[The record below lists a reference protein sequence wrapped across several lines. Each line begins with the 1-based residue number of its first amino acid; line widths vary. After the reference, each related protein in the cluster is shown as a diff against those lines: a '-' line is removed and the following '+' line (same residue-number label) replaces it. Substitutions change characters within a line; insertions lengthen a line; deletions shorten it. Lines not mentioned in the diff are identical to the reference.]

1 MANQF
6 IKTALPMADLNQA
19 VANNDVY
26 NGISAAKH
34 QFVQDM
40 SYDPDGSFNAA
51 SSALGTAIATE
62 TPEQSSA
69 MARKANALAEATQ
82 RKRALLGDTQD
93 QIDQAEFESRLNNGE
108 QATQIQADMD
118 KKRSIRSK
126 SPEER
131 LANYLSPEP
140 AFDDPEFAND
150 VATKDDFSLRALYG
164 DNVFEGIRSKKLQD
178 IQDYNMGYGRE
189 RESSS
194 WFNGRNIAGAITSG
208 IGETV
213 DALGSA
219 LNFATK
225 SGEERMYAELNP
237 YTAGK
242 RIQQFGKDMMQSD
255 YQNNE
260 DVQASRRNLV
270 DAFEKEQYAKY
281 STTMT
286 DENAKAQARSDA
298 EWLSVANALEDSKGI
313 VTELWQNI
321 PDLVSSGG
329 LAALSRMA
337 VGGASKAML
346 EAEAKRQLKE
356 LGKEGIKKEAKE
368 MAAKEAV
375 DNLEKV
381 ATKAGTKVDGASKY
395 TVSKKAAESVTPKKA
410 FDTVKAKKFDEAL
423 EKSNHRARVVGTV
436 GESIKTGF
444 EESAGTYE
452 QAAQTVLSMDSSQ
465 VANTKEGKKL
475 KEQHPEWSDDKIKQ
489 ELAIKAGEK
498 SYESNVEVQAALGG
512 IFAGPELRMFDKAS
526 RATGVKG
533 KVGNYAKSIGS
544 QAIEEGVGEGANTYA
559 TNLAVN
565 KALGEDVVDTTKGMY
580 ADAVKGALSGGLS
593 TGVTNVGELMPA
605 AKKAI
610 AKPLTAAAKVKQNQ
624 AKEKANL
631 EFQSIITGSSMPTQD
646 TSIKGKVKSAVGK
659 NSYDQ
664 DQVDEVKSA
673 FANTKFGALA
683 EANAKALKQR
693 FGVGEDEDVGFFELA
708 DQYDKQISK
717 MTKDFIELDRKGE
730 DNLTPEEKTKYD
742 QLREQVVSH
751 NHYTAGLRQALEQD
765 AVQTMSNM
773 SEAEREAY
781 IQSVESNPVIAK
793 IKGKTALESYLEA
806 KEAEQQPQ
814 QSEDYSVQVNDQTT
828 ASVVD
833 DTGSA
838 SVKKAVADYKDQV
851 AKIDADTKLTSRERA
866 ALKTK
871 LAKGMVASVKNIAT
885 RDALDTDNI
894 TKAWSS
900 IGTMTKDI
908 MDTLNDSDTG
918 FEANTKNSLVKLL
931 QYIHGTANAIEMGE
945 IPSKTEQLTQYEK
958 LIGSAGRGR
967 QMRGLLDYAQE
978 ALNNKG
984 KLGIIG
990 ALQLQHFRLTQQ
1002 EKMNAAE
1009 KLLNDADE
1017 QNLFD
1022 GKGELKEGVEP
1033 LVLVN
1038 KALKNQDKRQRKQS
1052 GEDFT
1057 KFTNRK
1063 ALQAYIR
1070 ALKNDASL
1078 DGIFDSLS
1086 GKVSGSKATKDT
1098 TETKPKKESK
1108 PSKETTST
1116 NTSTSTT
1123 PAKTSQP
1130 TPTTSTPKVDTKKL
1144 QQYLEENKEDFGY
1157 DSSDLEFAESLD
1169 KLDDFEIEIP
1179 DVDEVLKPIKSR
1191 NYDVSDLDDLFGS
1204 ASIAGDQDL
1213 GSASVETGY
1222 SSDAEIAAAQM
1233 KVRESEMKDFVATFL
1248 SRTKV
1253 PKGFQFTTEQW
1264 HALKGMVDYIKD
1276 RDYRKTITVSGYAG
1290 TGKTTIVKYAVD
1302 FALGDPKL
1310 AVYVAPTWKAAS
1322 VIAHNTGTE
1331 PAVTQGITYINK
1343 NGEMVFTPKFLKT
1356 LSSDIVIVDESSFL
1370 SPNEINNLKE
1380 AAKNGRK
1387 QLIFMGDPA
1396 QLPPIAGTDSDGTV
1410 KASYVFNETPTN
1422 KVFNL
1427 SEVKRTNSAGLLAVL
1442 TAIRNHKG
1450 EQLGKVPVLSTDSI
1464 TYTDN
1469 ANKFLESAL
1478 PTVVADPVNNVLVA
1492 NTNKSVT
1499 ALNKLARDVKFGNI
1513 DTSKVP
1519 VQVSEKLI
1527 GYIGSGVKGKELG
1540 FTNSMVH
1547 DVLEVSNLDSAFK
1560 GAIYTI
1566 SVPEILQENGE
1577 PTKDVEYVPLFSNDS
1592 LFVEGVSDKPE
1603 ILKANRDALAE
1614 LVRKEVIKALNA
1626 TYPRDAGRV
1635 EESIK
1640 ELVKTLPDFGSDVYF
1655 SFHPDK
1661 ENGVRVDVTNNPA
1674 KSTLDLHRQANAI
1687 LRANLNIKKGV
1698 DFPYAITTHKSQGST
1713 YQNVFFNAR
1722 PMGGDANVVLN
1733 GEVITSTANAL
1744 NYVAM
1749 SRASKHLTVFTG
1761 GVSTY
1766 QLDANQ
1772 NTTQNAS
1779 FPEFTGKGATEFNTL
1794 ISAASKYLALH
1805 TPSFEGGSV
1814 GERAAVMA
1822 NFPAYS
1828 IEDIKDTDT
1837 VLLDYQTNADIVNHN
1852 REALSKVVKSGA
1864 RIILK
1869 TPKGRNVG
1877 AEALDNFFNIKGYVL
1892 QKDISNEL
1900 VRQYV
1905 PLAKSKNTASYKD
1918 ALTVSPNFINSLGL
1932 EGNEAEDLKD
1942 SLEYIINAPKNPL
1955 EGHQEFSPTSGMGT
1969 GLHILNYALNSK
1981 KLEPTYANVKSQL
1994 ESFAQTGFTTN
2005 GQKYDF
2011 PQMFKGVDVNAPL
2024 TALLASEFLQA
2035 FDNPTNDKLE
2045 NINNAFGMTKGKNGN
2060 FYALNTS
2067 ETFRNAKNSLFAK
2080 VQGIEDSSV
2089 KGKHFTSES
2098 IQQLAK
2104 DWDST
2109 AEIIASQFNKDIKAE
2124 YRLKGLDLTEKGAT
2138 NILNNPDVKYSERTP
2153 LFNQDTLD
2161 KINSKDSGVTEEQ
2174 VLAGKYADGEVGGGD
2189 KYFLKG
2195 LAHLNADIK
2204 RHLETSILSPL
2215 QNPKKDAF
2223 NLNGFLNFTTIRE
2236 VDGKRQVEM
2245 SDELLT
2251 GMVNALAET
2260 VSTPTISSK
2269 GSFVR
2274 ESYTDNGANEITL
2287 VDITSNPNISS
2298 ETAIKDYKKG
2308 VVPEILTTDYALSN
2322 LGTIKSEFISELG
2335 RKTLRN
2341 LGIKV
2346 DPNSD
2351 VAGQMEGLAF
2361 SLGTELFNYLHANG
2375 LVNVQRIYKHPP
2387 ETSVEAS
2394 TVFIDHVSF
2403 AWDSERAVDTK
2414 KDHFK
2419 RGKARTLFRKGTS
2432 FEDYKKAVAEFVTSK
2447 GDNTVLAMAL
2457 LNRFND
2463 TRVANDLFPNRDK
2476 GYRGFRSDKPYTVT
2490 NEDVKNVTTSGAN
2503 SLQTSMIQAQNN
2515 IKFSFNV
2522 NNKGEGFAD
2531 FALTD
2536 TNEPFIKEWL
2546 GYTTDTSGNT
2556 TAITKSLTSKNNQL
2570 DRSFDIAKY
2579 ANDVLSVDDEGKEIA
2594 LADRHA
2600 YLKHKAISTQRTMID
2615 GDFNPQADKFHRE
2628 IFVPTFTNPDGSR
2641 MEWGFNAKGFDH
2653 TNIAKEALDLYRNRL
2668 NIEDSNHYDQ
2678 VTGFALALAQALGVK
2693 IERNKVADAL
2703 TKLDS
2708 ILNSPDFEN
2717 AMQSLSDRING
2728 KESALPKGAIES
2740 LGLDSPRALN
2750 AVYQLALMES
2760 GKGLNSKDQ
2769 FQPMLMIEAD
2779 GIGNGVHNN
2788 LRQFSTGFTEN
2799 YLHTLKRTGV
2809 VTLDF
2814 IASAEDIKELEGS
2827 REIFTSNNPNDTI
2840 DDVYNVVAN
2849 TLTNRFQRLTT
2860 LADQYN
2866 IGDNTLNQLINSGF
2880 IAAIAHRIDA
2890 IGTLTKA
2897 SEHSKATDNEITN
2910 LLKTLM
2916 VLNQTDN
2923 FENGDI
2929 GDIPLNQLGKLIVKR
2944 GVAKLAVTPSNY
2956 GGKRTGINNQVNGE
2970 FKSSYLNQ
2978 LNDLYKAIKKEGLT
2992 SENEKALDR
3001 LIKYGQTIRMAPLE
3015 ISYGSKEEALGV
3027 IEDMSNITPDQSAEL
3042 TKFNYSGISTLLFE
3056 GIREVYGEQF
3066 KEVDAIIAND
3076 QMLYYAFEKEFTD
3089 KLNNFVKQRNI
3100 EKGWASYKED
3110 GSMQASDSRAY
3121 DFPKAH
3127 ELKEILGNLVN
3138 SPNVATAMSKDS
3150 QLINDL
3156 YHVGNSITKEQLL
3169 RNEHSMTTVT
3179 SVYLNPESN
3188 THIGAVLNKS
3198 WKHFDS
3204 SGPSLLTSSI
3214 VGTEAATQGYLAIE
3228 MKKNGTP
3235 TLDVYDGVEVWGF
3248 MRNFVGNKVNEIT
3261 NQVHLDNS
3269 LMKSFYEKLARSNV
3283 GEMFLEHTAPEFRA
3297 IEKRFSN
3304 NALTQ
3309 DDAKK
3314 LKGMLG
3320 AYTSAWYIDN
3330 DDVNQDYEAVR
3341 TFLDKVID
3349 SDGSTDNVP
3358 SKTARE
3364 ALERMIKREYNSIE
3378 SGFLPT
3384 SYSLF
3389 EASVKKARERAID
3402 NLAMKDIEREYL
3414 PVIVN
3419 QFGGISNGYFHG
3431 EDLPKVVDTINRFN
3445 EFMANHPDKSTTFRK
3460 DSKALAEF
3468 IAQDAIIQ
3476 EALEKARTK
3485 HARALPLKLPTNK
3498 MEAKPEYTKSATDLI
3513 KSIRNNLT
3521 GDNLDTKVLGSLL
3534 NAFEA
3539 GVKQNEKVYDRKLE
3553 VFTDFNEYLSKLP
3566 ENVRAKVKDMNLNG
3580 YYHPLAGIYINPVQ
3594 FELGNMKDLV
3604 HELSHAALNSLI
3616 NAHYLSKGT
3625 ASPETTAAINLIEA
3639 IAKDMAK
3646 LFIHDSRV
3654 MSMVKQMH
3662 EFGDFDVNSA
3672 YRSLDRVRA
3681 TMANIGY
3688 VFDPQTAREVD
3699 AITLA
3704 KAKAEAIKEFI
3715 AYGLTESEFLN
3726 RLESSGLRNR
3736 SKVLEETGFKAV
3748 MEQFKDLLNK
3758 FMKAFHR
3765 LLGFNHK
3772 NLNKSYLADM
3782 VRAVNILTMDTTK
3795 YAKQNEVDEG
3805 NASVAST
3812 VANYEAVSQSA
3823 PVSDKHRAF
3832 LNELVERIKTRAPT
3846 VDMVNFT
3853 EEREAL
3859 ENNDTDKQTNDF
3871 LIGLRN
3877 AGISVSPAEESAFRL
3892 AYASAKA
3899 NFMGGNSNYVNTATA
3914 VVNDIMDSYD
3924 FSDKNINDSVFN
3936 SPVFAKDKEYNVP
3949 AILSAITTVEE
3960 LKNKFDTKRSQKAL
3974 NKVNDFILTRVL
3986 DLPKDLS
3993 TLESLALIASS
4004 VNFRDKLGHL
4014 NKLGLE
4020 MEEAKKEASKSKLIK
4035 DIDDIAKALPSDV
4048 LGKTLVGAAGVILSG
4063 DNISD
4068 DGDSTIGK
4076 ALQDFAESTSY
4087 LAGRPTLLSKIL
4099 RYFRGSYSDVHYIY
4113 DMQNKASVVAEA
4125 TREKIGNA
4133 VNAHIE
4139 KQFSNG
4145 ISPEMDKT
4153 ITDYMST
4160 MVYKLKG
4167 SDINP
4172 FDPINNYGQIKSMI
4186 KNADTNLHQVVSTFP
4201 VQDKEGLTNFLRW
4214 QAEGLA
4220 DLIRTG
4226 SAKATSDTSM
4236 TGILPNTRAI
4246 TSLTLYNQMS
4256 GERVSLTDDQ
4266 KDTLRKAVDA
4276 LVALHNVEKL
4286 GSKKVDEI
4294 KKLIKDEPKG
4304 MNYINQELGTLDD
4317 ISSKTDTS
4325 SVFGYDGYSHSK
4337 RNPHQDYVIV
4347 EKNDLDTA
4355 KRLSLQGYKV
4365 SATLPN
4371 GERVFTTNNSL
4382 ATAYTNGALALTE
4395 SSINGANIVTGERLG
4410 DRTLD
4415 LGANSNSV
4423 QQVMRKEW
4431 ANIRR
4436 NPSYY
4441 SGLSSDSM
4449 YQPIMD
4455 RLGKVTGVKA
4465 ALNNKLKDQFKETVE
4480 KGYESIGNYYAR
4492 IGEERIVSNN
4502 NIEYVNRLNEAYN
4515 KDLNK
4520 AGYVKLD
4527 GNYKAKGNSNEDA
4540 RFEKAINEFYYQLP
4554 MATRNYIDSI
4564 GGLYVKRNE
4573 LDNIIGYSQA
4583 SITDIFT
4590 GKSGLPDFI
4599 QKPVRA
4605 VATVIIQDFFRM
4617 NPAQFLKYLE
4627 RGFGEVAALSKDYV
4641 LVRSGIVPLQN
4652 ILSNVI
4658 HLWNTGIPVNK
4669 IAPLMLEGYK
4679 EAKRYTELHKELLA
4693 ARHAILVDGI
4703 TPQEKERNKAKARA
4717 LEVALEKLS
4726 VAPLIRAGLLTSISD
4741 LSNDTV
4747 KEDDEFSLLTKAMEK
4762 SGIKE
4767 MRKHTPEL
4775 VKSLMVYKGSKGHNI
4790 MSQFMDYGDFV
4801 AKYALYQHLTQG
4813 KGVDS
4818 EKAMNVVR
4826 DEFVNYSMN
4835 RGREFDWANKVGLTW
4850 FLSYKLAI
4858 QKIIYRNLRRNSLR
4872 TLATWAG
4879 GNVARNAGLGI
4890 IQTVP
4895 QQRLWFDYS
4904 GYHFEADNIYD
4915 NFKSHWLMNLL

>member
-93 QIDQAEFESRLNNGE
+93 QIDQEEFTSRLNNGE
-108 QATQIQADMD
+108 EATQIQADMD
-118 KKRSIRSK
+118 KKRAIRSK

-131 LANYLSPEP
+131 LINYLSSEP
-140 AFDDPEFAND
+140 TFDDPEFAND

-164 DNVFEGIRSKKLQD
+164 DNVLEGIRRKKLQD

-189 RESSS
+189 RENSS

-208 IGETV
+208 VGETV
-213 DALGSA
+213 DAFGSA

-225 SGEERMYAELNP
+225 SGEDRLYAELNP

-242 RIQQFGKDMMQSD
+242 RLQEFGKEIMQKD
-255 YQNNE
+255 YQDND
-260 DVQASRRNLV
+260 DVQAARSNLV
-270 DAFEKEQYAKY
+270 DAFEKDQYAKY
-281 STTMT
+281 RATMT
-286 DENAKAQARSDA
+286 DEHAKAQAKSDA

-321 PDLVSSGG
+321 PDLVGSGG
-329 LAALSRMA
+329 LAALSRM
-337 VGGASKAML
+337 VVDGASKAML

-375 DNLEKV
+375 DNLEKT
-381 ATKAGTKVDGASKY
+381 AAKAGTKVDGATKY
-395 TVSKKAAESVTPKKA
+395 NVSKNAADKVTSKEA
-410 FDTVKAKKFDEAL
+410 FDKVKAKKFDDAL
-423 EKSNHRARVVGTV
+423 EKSNHRARVAGTI
-436 GESIKTGF
+436 GESIKSGF

-452 QAAQTVLSMDSSQ
+452 QAAQTVLSMDSNQ

-475 KEQHPEWSDDKIKQ
+475 KEQHPEWSDDKIKE
-489 ELAIKAGEK
+489 ELAMKAGEK
-498 SYESNVEVQAALGG
+498 SYEYNVEVQSALGG
-512 IFAGPELRMFDKAS
+512 VFAGPELRMFNKAS

-544 QAIEEGVGEGANTYA
+544 QAVEEGVGEGANTYA
-559 TNLAVN
+559 ANLAVN
-565 KALGEDVVDTTKGMY
+565 KALSEDVVDTTKGIY

-593 TGVTNVGELMPA
+593 TGITNAGELMPA

-610 AKPLTAAAKVKQNQ
+610 AKPIAAAAKVKQDQ

-631 EFQSIITGSSMPTQD
+631 EFQSIVTGSSMPTQD
-646 TSIKGKVKSAVGK
+646 ISIKGKVKSAVGK

-664 DQVDEVKSA
+664 DQVDELNSSY
-673 FANTKFGALA
+673 ANTKFGALA
-683 EANAKALKQR
+683 EANKEALKQR
-693 FGVGEDEDVGFFELA
+693 FGIGEDEDVSFFELA

-717 MTKDFIELDRKGE
+717 MTKDYIELDRKGE
-730 DNLTPEEKTKYD
+730 SNLTPEEKATYASL
-742 QLREQVVSH
+742 QEQIVGH
-751 NHYTAGLRQALEQD
+751 YHYTAGLRQALEQD
-765 AVQTMSNM
+765 AVQVMQGM

-781 IQSVESNPVIAK
+781 IQSVNDNPVISK
-793 IKGKTALESYLEA
+793 IKGKTALENYLEA

-814 QSEDYSVQVNDQTT
+814 QSEDYSIQVNDQTT

-838 SVKKAVADYKDQV
+838 SIKKTVADFKDQV
-851 AKIDADTKLTSRERA
+851 AKIDADVKLTSRERA
-866 ALKTK
+866 ALKSK
-871 LAKGMVASVKNIAT
+871 LAKGMVASIKNIAT
-885 RDALDTDNI
+885 RDSLDTDNI

-908 MDTLNDSDTG
+908 MDTLNDTDTG
-918 FEANTKNSLVKLL
+918 IEANTKNSLVRLL
-931 QYIHGTANAIEMGE
+931 QYIHGTANAIENGE

-958 LIGSAGRGR
+958 LIGSAGHGR

-984 KLGIIG
+984 KLGIVG
-990 ALQLQHFRLTQQ
+990 ALELQHFRLTQQ
-1002 EKMNAAE
+1002 EKMSAAE

-1017 QNLFD
+1017 QNLFN
-1022 GKGELKEGVEP
+1022 GKGELKEGVKP

-1038 KALKNQDKRQRKQS
+1038 EALKNKDKRQKKQI
-1052 GEDFT
+1052 GDDFT
-1057 KFTNRK
+1057 QFTNRK

-1070 ALKNDASL
+1070 ALKNDTSL

-1086 GKVSGSKATKDT
+1086 GKVSGSKATKNT
-1098 TETKPKKESK
+1098 TETKPKKETK
-1108 PSKETTST
+1108 PSKVTKDTNTGSSTTST
-1116 NTSTSTT
+1116 NSSKPTQST
-1123 PAKTSQP
+1123 A
-1130 TPTTSTPKVDTKKL
+1130 PKVDTKKL
-1144 QQYLEENKEDFGY
+1144 QEYLAENSEDFGY
-1157 DSSDLEFAESLD
+1157 NQDDFDFAESLD
-1169 KLDDFEIEIP
+1169 KLDDYEIEIP
-1179 DVDEVLKPIKSR
+1179 DVDEVFKPVKTR

-1204 ASIAGDQDL
+1204 ASVKQDTDN
-1213 GSASVETGY
+1213 GSAS
-1222 SSDAEIAAAQM
+1222 
-1233 KVRESEMKDFVATFL
+1233 
-1248 SRTKV
+1248 
-1253 PKGFQFTTEQW
+1253 
-1264 HALKGMVDYIKD
+1264 
-1276 RDYRKTITVSGYAG
+1276 
-1290 TGKTTIVKYAVD
+1290 
-1302 FALGDPKL
+1302 
-1310 AVYVAPTWKAAS
+1310 
-1322 VIAHNTGTE
+1322 
-1331 PAVTQGITYINK
+1331 TQ
-1343 NGEMVFTPKFLKT
+1343 
-1356 LSSDIVIVDESSFL
+1356 
-1370 SPNEINNLKE
+1370 
-1380 AAKNGRK
+1380 
-1387 QLIFMGDPA
+1387 Q
-1396 QLPPIAGTDSDGTV
+1396 
-1410 KASYVFNETPTN
+1410 TN
-1422 KVFNL
+1422 PH
-1427 SEVKRTNSAGLLAVL
+1427 ER
-1442 TAIRNHKG
+1442 
-1450 EQLGKVPVLSTDSI
+1450 
-1464 TYTDN
+1464 
-1469 ANKFLESAL
+1469 
-1478 PTVVADPVNNVLVA
+1478 
-1492 NTNKSVT
+1492 
-1499 ALNKLARDVKFGNI
+1499 AR
-1513 DTSKVP
+1513 
-1519 VQVSEKLI
+1519 
-1527 GYIGSGVKGKELG
+1527 
-1540 FTNSMVH
+1540 
-1547 DVLEVSNLDSAFK
+1547 
-1560 GAIYTI
+1560 
-1566 SVPEILQENGE
+1566 
-1577 PTKDVEYVPLFSNDS
+1577 
-1592 LFVEGVSDKPE
+1592 
-1603 ILKANRDALAE
+1603 
-1614 LVRKEVIKALNA
+1614 
-1626 TYPRDAGRV
+1626 
-1635 EESIK
+1635 
-1640 ELVKTLPDFGSDVYF
+1640 
-1655 SFHPDK
+1655 
-1661 ENGVRVDVTNNPA
+1661 
-1674 KSTLDLHRQANAI
+1674 
-1687 LRANLNIKKGV
+1687 
-1698 DFPYAITTHKSQGST
+1698 
-1713 YQNVFFNAR
+1713 
-1722 PMGGDANVVLN
+1722 
-1733 GEVITSTANAL
+1733 
-1744 NYVAM
+1744 VAM
-1749 SRASKHLTVFTG
+1749 K
-1761 GVSTY
+1761 
-1766 QLDANQ
+1766 
-1772 NTTQNAS
+1772 
-1779 FPEFTGKGATEFNTL
+1779 
-1794 ISAASKYLALH
+1794 IASKYRALH
-1805 TPSFEGGSV
+1805 TDFTGGSV
-1814 GERAAVMA
+1814 GERDKLVDKIPVYKSEITKDDIVM
-1822 NFPAYS
+1822 
-1828 IEDIKDTDT
+1828 
-1837 VLLDYQTNADIVNHN
+1837 LDYQSNADVVNKNKDLLNSIV
-1852 REALSKVVKSGA
+1852 KVKVDVVL
-1864 RIILK
+1864 I
-1869 TPKGRNVG
+1869 TPKGRNAG
-1877 AEALDNFFNIKGYVL
+1877 AEALDNYFATKGYVL
-1892 QKDISNEL
+1892 DK
-1900 VRQYV
+1900 
-1905 PLAKSKNTASYKD
+1905 AKSDDNVRYYTSQEKSSNKASFKD
-1918 ALTVSPNFINSLGL
+1918 KVKVSPSFISSLGL
-1932 EGNEAEDLKD
+1932 EGTEAEDLKD
-1942 SLEYIINAPKNPL
+1942 SLEYIINAPQNPL
-1955 EGHQEFSPTSGMGT
+1955 EGFKEFSPTSTMGA

-1981 KLEPTYANVKSQL
+1981 GLEPTYGNVKL
-1994 ESFAQTGFTTN
+1994 LLDTFAKTGFTAG
-2005 GQKYDF
+2005 GQKSEF
-2011 PQMFKGVDVNAPL
+2011 PQMFKGVEVNAPL
-2024 TALLASEFLQA
+2024 AALLASEFLQA
-2035 FDNPTNDKLE
+2035 FNNPTNDKVAV
-2045 NINNAFGMTKGKNGN
+2045 INQAFGMTQGKHGN
-2060 FYALNTS
+2060 YYALNTS
-2067 ETFRNAKNSLFAK
+2067 EVFRNAKNSLFAK
-2080 VQGIEDSSV
+2080 AQGIEDSSV
-2089 KGKHFTSES
+2089 KGKSFTSTS
-2098 IQQLAK
+2098 IKDLAK

-2109 AEIIASQFNKDIKAE
+2109 AEIIAPQYSKEYQAE

-2153 LFNQDTLD
+2153 LFNQETLD
-2161 KINSKDSGVTEEQ
+2161 KINEKDNGVTEEQ
-2174 VLAGKYADGEVGGGD
+2174 VLAGKYADGEVSGGD

-2223 NLNGFLNFTTIRE
+2223 NLNGFLNFTSIRE

-2287 VDITSNPNISS
+2287 VDITSNPNVSS
-2298 ETAIKDYKKG
+2298 EEAIKNYRNG

-2346 DPNSD
+2346 DSNSD

-2375 LVNVQRIYKHPP
+2375 LVNVQRIYKHPA
-2387 ETSVEAS
+2387 ETPVEAS

-2419 RGKARTLFRKGTS
+2419 RNKARNLFRKGTS
-2432 FEDYKKAVAEFVTSK
+2432 FDDYKKAVAEFVQAK

-2463 TRVANDLFPNRDK
+2463 TRVANDLFPNRNK

-2503 SLQTSMIQAQNN
+2503 SLQTFMIQAQNN

-2522 NNKGEGFAD
+2522 NNKGEGFAN
-2531 FALTD
+2531 FALTN

-2579 ANDVLSVDDEGKEIA
+2579 ANDVLSVDDNGNEVA
-2594 LADRHA
+2594 LADRYA
-2600 YLKHKAISTQRTMID
+2600 YLKHRAISTQRTTID

-2668 NIEDSNHYDQ
+2668 SIEDANHYDQ

-2693 IERNKVADAL
+2693 IERNKVSDAL
-2703 TKLDS
+2703 IKLDA
-2708 ILNSPDFEN
+2708 ILNSDDFKN
-2717 AMQSLSDRING
+2717 ALDSLSDRING
-2728 KESALPKGAIES
+2728 KESALPKDAIKS

-2760 GKGLNSKDQ
+2760 GKGLNSKGQ

-2809 VTLDF
+2809 VPLDF
-2814 IASAEDIKELEGS
+2814 IATAENPKELEGS

-2849 TLTNRFQRLTT
+2849 TLTNRFQRFNT
-2860 LADQYN
+2860 LATQYN
-2866 IGDNTLNQLINSGF
+2866 IADNTLNELINSGF
-2880 IAAIAHRIDA
+2880 IEKIAHGRDS
-2890 IGTLTKA
+2890 IGNLTRA
-2897 SEHSKATDNEITN
+2897 SEYSKATDKEITN

-2916 VLNQTDN
+2916 VLNQTGN
-2923 FENGDI
+2923 LENGDI
-2929 GDIPLNQLGKLIVKR
+2929 GDIPLDQLGKLIVKR

-2956 GGKRTGINNQVNGE
+2956 GGKRTGINNQVSGE

-2978 LNDLYKAIKKEGLT
+2978 LNDLYKAIKKDGLT
-2992 SENEKALDR
+2992 SENEKAFDR
-3001 LIKYGQTIRMAPLE
+3001 LVRYGQTIHMAPFE
-3015 ISYGSKEEALGV
+3015 VSYKSKEEVLGI
-3027 IEDMSNITPDQSAEL
+3027 IEDMSNLTPAQSAEL
-3042 TKFNYSGISTLLFE
+3042 TKFNYSGISTLLYE

-3076 QMLYYAFEKEFTD
+3076 QMLYYAFEQEFLD

-3110 GSMQASDSRAY
+3110 GTMQASDSRAY

-3127 ELKEILGNLVN
+3127 ELKEILSNLVN

-3156 YHVGNSITKEQLL
+3156 YHMGNSITKEQLL

-3198 WKHFDS
+3198 WKHFES

-3214 VGTEAATQGYLAIE
+3214 VGTEAATQGHLAIE
-3228 MKKNGTP
+3228 MEKAGTP

-3269 LMKSFYEKLARSNV
+3269 LMKGFYEKLARSNV
-3283 GEMFLEHTAPEFRA
+3283 GQMFLEHTAPEFKV
-3297 IEKRFSN
+3297 IEKRFLN
-3304 NALTQ
+3304 KTLTQ

-3320 AYTSAWYIDN
+3320 AYTSAWYINN

-3341 TFLDKVID
+3341 TFLDRVID
-3349 SDGSTDNVP
+3349 SDGSTIEVP
-3358 SKTARE
+3358 SKTASE
-3364 ALERMIKREYNSIE
+3364 ALGRMIKREYNSIE

-3389 EASVKKARERAID
+3389 EASLKKARERAID

-3414 PVIVN
+3414 PVIIN
-3419 QFGGISNGYFHG
+3419 QFGGISNGYYHG
-3431 EDLPKVVDTINRFN
+3431 EDMPKVVDTIKRFN

-3476 EALEKARTK
+3476 EALEKARAK

-3498 MEAKPEYTKSATDLI
+3498 MEAKPEYTKSSVDLI

-3534 NAFEA
+3534 DAFEA
-3539 GVKQNEKVYDRKLE
+3539 GVKNNEKVYDRKLE
-3553 VFTDFNEYLSKLP
+3553 VFTDFNEFLSKLP
-3566 ENVRAKVKDMNLNG
+3566 EDARAKVKDMNLNG

-3604 HELSHAALNSLI
+3604 HELSHAVTNSQV
-3616 NAHYLSKGT
+3616 NAHYLSKGS
-3625 ASPETTAAINLIEA
+3625 ASPETSASINLIEA

-3646 LFIHDSRV
+3646 LFAHDSRV
-3654 MSMVKQMH
+3654 ISMVK
-3662 EFGDFDVNSA
+3662 ELRNSDDFDVNSA

-3688 VFDPQTAREVD
+3688 VFDSQTAKDVD
-3699 AITLA
+3699 SITLA

-3748 MEQFKDLLNK
+3748 MAKFKDLLDK
-3758 FMKAFHR
+3758 FMNAYHR
-3765 LLGFNHK
+3765 LLGFDHK
-3772 NLNKSYLADM
+3772 NQNKSYLADM
-3782 VRAVNILTMDTTK
+3782 VRAVNVLTMDTTN

-3812 VANYEAVSQSA
+3812 VANYEAVSKSA

-3846 VDMVNFT
+3846 VDMANFT

-3871 LIGLRN
+3871 LIDLRN

-3892 AYASAKA
+3892 AYASAKT
-3899 NFMGGNSNYVNTATA
+3899 NFMGGNSNYVNTATV
-3914 VVNDIMDSYD
+3914 VVNDIMDNYD

-3974 NKVNDFILTRVL
+3974 DKANDFILTRAL
-3986 DLPKDLS
+3986 DLPKDSS
-3993 TLESLALIASS
+3993 TLESLALIAGS

-4014 NKLGLE
+4014 DKLGLE
-4020 MEEAKKEASKSKLIK
+4020 MEEAKKEASKTKLIK

-4048 LGKTLVGAAGVILSG
+4048 LGKALVGAAGVILSG

-4076 ALQDFAESTSY
+4076 ALQDYAESTSY

-4167 SDINP
+4167 SGINP

-4186 KNADTNLHQVVSTFP
+4186 KNADSNLQQVVSILP
-4201 VQDKEGLTNFLRW
+4201 VQDKEGLMNFLRW

-4226 SAKATSDTSM
+4226 SSKANSETSM

-4246 TSLTLYNQMS
+4246 TSLTLYSQMS
-4256 GERVSLTDDQ
+4256 GERANLTDDQ
-4266 KDTLRKAVDA
+4266 KVTLRKAVDA
-4276 LVALHNVEKL
+4276 LVALHNVDKL
-4286 GSKKVDEI
+4286 GSKKVEEI
-4294 KKLIKDEPKG
+4294 RNLIKAEPKG

-4347 EKNDLDTA
+4347 SKGDDETA

-4365 SATLPN
+4365 SAILPN

-4395 SSINGANIVTGERLG
+4395 SSINGANIVTGDRLD

-4415 LGANSNSV
+4415 LGANNNSV
-4423 QQVMRKEW
+4423 QQVLRKEW

-4441 SGLSSDSM
+4441 SGLQSESM

-4502 NIEYVNRLNEAYN
+4502 NIEYVKQLNQAYQQ
-4515 KDLNK
+4515 DHNK

-4527 GNYKAKGNSNEDA
+4527 GKYKAKGNSNEDV

-4605 VATVIIQDFFRM
+4605 VATVILQDLFGM

-4679 EAKRYTELHKELLA
+4679 EAKRYTELHKELLT

-4717 LEVALEKLS
+4717 LEVSLEKLS

-4813 KGVDS
+4813 KGIDS
-4818 EKAMNVVR
+4818 TKAMNVVR

-4858 QKIIYRNLRRNSLR
+4858 QKIIYRNLRRNTLK

-4879 GNVARNAGLGI
+4879 GNAARNAGIDL

-4904 GYHFEADNIYD
+4904 GYHFEVDNIYD

>member
-93 QIDQAEFESRLNNGE
+93 KIDQEEFTSRLNNGE
-108 QATQIQADMD
+108 EATQIQADMD
-118 KKRSIRSK
+118 KKRAIRSK

-131 LANYLSPEP
+131 LANYLSSEP
-140 AFDDPEFAND
+140 TFDDPEFAND

-164 DNVFEGIRSKKLQD
+164 DNVLEGIRSKKLQD

-189 RESSS
+189 RENSS

-208 IGETV
+208 VGETV

-225 SGEERMYAELNP
+225 SGEERLYAELNP

-242 RIQQFGKDMMQSD
+242 RLQEFGKEIMQKD
-255 YQNNE
+255 YQDND
-260 DVQASRRNLV
+260 DVQVARSNLV
-270 DAFEKEQYAKY
+270 DAFEKDQYAKY
-281 STTMT
+281 RATMT
-286 DENAKAQARSDA
+286 DEHAKAQAKSDA

-346 EAEAKRQLKE
+346 EAEAKRQLRD
-356 LGKEGIKKEAKE
+356 LGKEGIKKEAKK

-381 ATKAGTKVDGASKY
+381 ATKAGTKVDAVTKY
-395 TVSKKAAESVTPKKA
+395 NVSKNAADKVTSKEA
-410 FDTVKAKKFDEAL
+410 FDKVKAKKFDDAL
-423 EKSNHRARVVGTV
+423 EKSNHRARVVGTI
-436 GESIKTGF
+436 GESVKSGF

-452 QAAQTVLSMDSSQ
+452 QAAQTVLSMDSNQ

-475 KEQHPEWSDDKIKQ
+475 KEQHPEWSDDKIKE
-489 ELAIKAGEK
+489 ELAMKAGEK
-498 SYESNVEVQAALGG
+498 SYEYNVEVQSALGG
-512 IFAGPELRMFDKAS
+512 VFAGPELRMFDKAS

-544 QAIEEGVGEGANTYA
+544 QAVEEGVGEGANTYA
-559 TNLAVN
+559 ANLAVN
-565 KALGEDVVDTTKGMY
+565 KALGEDVVDTTKGIY

-593 TGVTNVGELMPA
+593 TGITNAGELMPA

-610 AKPLTAAAKVKQNQ
+610 AKPITAAAKVKQDQ

-631 EFQSIITGSSMPTQD
+631 EFQSIVTGSSMPTQD

-664 DQVDEVKSA
+664 DQVDELNSSY
-673 FANTKFGALA
+673 ANTKFGALA
-683 EANAKALKQR
+683 EANKEALKQR
-693 FGVGEDEDVGFFELA
+693 FGIGEDEDVSFFELA
-708 DQYDKQISK
+708 DRYDKQISK
-717 MTKDFIELDRKGE
+717 MTKDYIELDRKGE
-730 DNLTPEEKTKYD
+730 SNLTPEEKATYASL
-742 QLREQVVSH
+742 QEQIVGH
-751 NHYTAGLRQALEQD
+751 YHYTAGLRQALEQD
-765 AVQTMSNM
+765 AVQVMQGM

-781 IQSVESNPVIAK
+781 IQSVNDNPVISK
-793 IKGKTALESYLEA
+793 IKGKTALENYLEA

-814 QSEDYSVQVNDQTT
+814 QSEDYSIQVNDQTT

-838 SVKKAVADYKDQV
+838 SIKKTVADFKDQV
-851 AKIDADTKLTSRERA
+851 AKIDADVKLTSRERA
-866 ALKTK
+866 ALKSK
-871 LAKGMVASVKNIAT
+871 LAKGMVASIKNIAT
-885 RDALDTDNI
+885 RDSLDTDNI

-908 MDTLNDSDTG
+908 MDTLNDTDTG
-918 FEANTKNSLVKLL
+918 IEANTKNSLVRLL
-931 QYIHGTANAIEMGE
+931 QYIHSTANAIENGE

-958 LIGSAGRGR
+958 LIGSAGHGR

-984 KLGIIG
+984 KLGIVG
-990 ALQLQHFRLTQQ
+990 ALELQHFRLTQQ
-1002 EKMNAAE
+1002 EKMSAAE

-1017 QNLFD
+1017 QNLFN
-1022 GKGELKEGVEP
+1022 GKGELKEGVKP

-1038 KALKNQDKRQRKQS
+1038 EALKNKDKRQKKQS
-1052 GEDFT
+1052 GDDFT
-1057 KFTNRK
+1057 QFTNRK

-1070 ALKNDASL
+1070 ALKNDTSL

-1086 GKVSGSKATKDT
+1086 GKVSGSKATKNT
-1098 TETKPKKESK
+1098 TETKPKKETK
-1108 PSKETTST
+1108 PSKVTKDTNTGSSTTST
-1116 NTSTSTT
+1116 NSSKPTQST
-1123 PAKTSQP
+1123 A
-1130 TPTTSTPKVDTKKL
+1130 PKVDTKKL
-1144 QQYLEENKEDFGY
+1144 QEYLAENSEDFGY
-1157 DSSDLEFAESLD
+1157 NQDDFDFAESLD
-1169 KLDDFEIEIP
+1169 KLDDYEIEIP
-1179 DVDEVLKPIKSR
+1179 DVDEVFKPVKTR

-1204 ASIAGDQDL
+1204 ASVKQDTDN
-1213 GSASVETGY
+1213 GSAS
-1222 SSDAEIAAAQM
+1222 
-1233 KVRESEMKDFVATFL
+1233 
-1248 SRTKV
+1248 
-1253 PKGFQFTTEQW
+1253 
-1264 HALKGMVDYIKD
+1264 
-1276 RDYRKTITVSGYAG
+1276 
-1290 TGKTTIVKYAVD
+1290 
-1302 FALGDPKL
+1302 
-1310 AVYVAPTWKAAS
+1310 
-1322 VIAHNTGTE
+1322 
-1331 PAVTQGITYINK
+1331 TQ
-1343 NGEMVFTPKFLKT
+1343 
-1356 LSSDIVIVDESSFL
+1356 
-1370 SPNEINNLKE
+1370 
-1380 AAKNGRK
+1380 
-1387 QLIFMGDPA
+1387 Q
-1396 QLPPIAGTDSDGTV
+1396 
-1410 KASYVFNETPTN
+1410 TN
-1422 KVFNL
+1422 PH
-1427 SEVKRTNSAGLLAVL
+1427 ER
-1442 TAIRNHKG
+1442 
-1450 EQLGKVPVLSTDSI
+1450 
-1464 TYTDN
+1464 
-1469 ANKFLESAL
+1469 
-1478 PTVVADPVNNVLVA
+1478 
-1492 NTNKSVT
+1492 
-1499 ALNKLARDVKFGNI
+1499 AR
-1513 DTSKVP
+1513 
-1519 VQVSEKLI
+1519 
-1527 GYIGSGVKGKELG
+1527 
-1540 FTNSMVH
+1540 
-1547 DVLEVSNLDSAFK
+1547 
-1560 GAIYTI
+1560 
-1566 SVPEILQENGE
+1566 
-1577 PTKDVEYVPLFSNDS
+1577 
-1592 LFVEGVSDKPE
+1592 
-1603 ILKANRDALAE
+1603 
-1614 LVRKEVIKALNA
+1614 
-1626 TYPRDAGRV
+1626 
-1635 EESIK
+1635 
-1640 ELVKTLPDFGSDVYF
+1640 
-1655 SFHPDK
+1655 
-1661 ENGVRVDVTNNPA
+1661 
-1674 KSTLDLHRQANAI
+1674 
-1687 LRANLNIKKGV
+1687 
-1698 DFPYAITTHKSQGST
+1698 
-1713 YQNVFFNAR
+1713 
-1722 PMGGDANVVLN
+1722 
-1733 GEVITSTANAL
+1733 
-1744 NYVAM
+1744 VAM
-1749 SRASKHLTVFTG
+1749 K
-1761 GVSTY
+1761 
-1766 QLDANQ
+1766 
-1772 NTTQNAS
+1772 
-1779 FPEFTGKGATEFNTL
+1779 
-1794 ISAASKYLALH
+1794 IASKYRALH
-1805 TPSFEGGSV
+1805 TDFTGGSV
-1814 GERAAVMA
+1814 GERDKLVDKMPVYKSEITKDDIVM
-1822 NFPAYS
+1822 
-1828 IEDIKDTDT
+1828 
-1837 VLLDYQTNADIVNHN
+1837 LDYQSNADVVNKNKDLLNSIV
-1852 REALSKVVKSGA
+1852 KVKADVVL
-1864 RIILK
+1864 I
-1869 TPKGRNVG
+1869 TPKGRNAG
-1877 AEALDNFFNIKGYVL
+1877 AEALDNYFATKGYVL
-1892 QKDISNEL
+1892 DK
-1900 VRQYV
+1900 
-1905 PLAKSKNTASYKD
+1905 AKSDDNVRYYTSQEKSSNKASFKD
-1918 ALTVSPNFINSLGL
+1918 KVKISPSFVSSLGL
-1932 EGNEAEDLKD
+1932 QGSEAGDLKD
-1942 SLEYIINAPKNPL
+1942 SLEYIINAPQNPL
-1955 EGHQEFSPTSGMGT
+1955 EGFKEFSPTSTMGA
-1969 GLHILNYALNSK
+1969 GLHILNYALNAK
-1981 KLEPTYANVKSQL
+1981 GLEPTYGNVKSL
-1994 ESFAQTGFTTN
+1994 LDTFAKTGFTVS
-2005 GQKYDF
+2005 GQKSEF
-2011 PQMFKGVDVNAPL
+2011 PQMFKGVEVNAPL
-2024 TALLASEFLQA
+2024 AALLASEFLQA
-2035 FDNPTNDKLE
+2035 FNNPTNDKVAV
-2045 NINNAFGMTKGKNGN
+2045 INQAFGLTQGKHGN
-2060 FYALNTS
+2060 YYALNTS
-2067 ETFRNAKNSLFAK
+2067 EVFRNAKNSLFAK
-2080 VQGIEDSSV
+2080 AQGIEDSSV
-2089 KGKHFTSES
+2089 KGKSFTSTS
-2098 IQQLAK
+2098 IKDLAK

-2109 AEIIASQFNKDIKAE
+2109 AEIIAPQYSKEYQAE

-2153 LFNQDTLD
+2153 LFNQETLD
-2161 KINSKDSGVTEEQ
+2161 KINEKDNGVTEEQ
-2174 VLAGKYADGEVGGGD
+2174 VLTGKYADGEVSGGD

-2223 NLNGFLNFTTIRE
+2223 NLNGFLNFTSIRE

-2245 SDELLT
+2245 SNELLT

-2298 ETAIKDYKKG
+2298 EAAIKDYKNG

-2387 ETSVEAS
+2387 ETSIEAS

-2419 RGKARTLFRKGTS
+2419 RNKARNLFRKGTS
-2432 FEDYKKAVAEFVTSK
+2432 FDGYKKAVAEFVQAK

-2463 TRVANDLFPNRDK
+2463 TRVANDLFPNKDK

-2522 NNKGEGFAD
+2522 NNKGEGFAN
-2531 FALTD
+2531 FALTN

-2556 TAITKSLTSKNNQL
+2556 TAIIKSLTSKNNQL
-2570 DRSFDIAKY
+2570 DRSFDIARY

-2668 NIEDSNHYDQ
+2668 SIEDANHYDQ

-2693 IERNKVADAL
+2693 IERNKVSDAL
-2703 TKLDS
+2703 IKLDA
-2708 ILNSPDFEN
+2708 ILNSDDFKN
-2717 AMQSLSDRING
+2717 ALDSLSDRING
-2728 KESALPKGAIES
+2728 KESALPKDAIKS

-2760 GKGLNSKDQ
+2760 GKGLNSKGQ

-2809 VTLDF
+2809 VPLDF
-2814 IASAEDIKELEGS
+2814 IATAENPKELEGS

-2849 TLTNRFQRLTT
+2849 TLTNRFQRFNT
-2860 LADQYN
+2860 LATQYN
-2866 IGDNTLNQLINSGF
+2866 IADNTLNELINSGF
-2880 IAAIAHRIDA
+2880 IEKIAHGRDS
-2890 IGTLTKA
+2890 IGNLTRA
-2897 SEHSKATDNEITN
+2897 SEYSKATDKEITN

-2916 VLNQTDN
+2916 VLNQTGN
-2923 FENGDI
+2923 LENGDI
-2929 GDIPLNQLGKLIVKR
+2929 GDIPLDQLGKLIVKR

-2978 LNDLYKAIKKEGLT
+2978 LNDLYKAIKKDGLT
-2992 SENEKALDR
+2992 PEHEKAFDR
-3001 LIKYGQTIRMAPLE
+3001 LVRYGQTIHMAPFE
-3015 ISYGSKEEALGV
+3015 VSYKSKEEVLGI
-3027 IEDMSNITPDQSAEL
+3027 IEDMSNLTPAQSAEL
-3042 TKFNYSGISTLLFE
+3042 TKFNYSGISTLLYE
-3056 GIREVYGEQF
+3056 GIREIYGEQF

-3076 QMLYYAFEKEFTD
+3076 QMLYYAFEQEFLD

-3110 GSMQASDSRAY
+3110 GTMQASDSRAY

-3127 ELKEILGNLVN
+3127 ELKEILSNLVN

-3156 YHVGNSITKEQLL
+3156 YHMGNSITKEQLL

-3198 WKHFDS
+3198 WKHFES

-3228 MKKNGTP
+3228 MEKNRTP

-3283 GEMFLEHTAPEFRA
+3283 GQMFLEHTAPEFKA
-3297 IEKRFSN
+3297 IEKRFLN
-3304 NALTQ
+3304 NTLTQ

-3314 LKGMLG
+3314 LKGILS

-3349 SDGSTDNVP
+3349 SDSSTNNIP
-3358 SKTARE
+3358 SKTASE
-3364 ALERMIKREYNSIE
+3364 ALGRMIKREYNSIE

-3389 EASVKKARERAID
+3389 EASLKKARERAID
-3402 NLAMKDIEREYL
+3402 NLAMKDIERSYL
-3414 PVIVN
+3414 PVIIN
-3419 QFGGISNGYFHG
+3419 QFGGISNGYYHG
-3431 EDLPKVVDTINRFN
+3431 EDMPKVVDTIKRFN

-3476 EALEKARTK
+3476 EALEKARAK
-3485 HARALPLKLPTNK
+3485 HARDLPLKLPTNK
-3498 MEAKPEYTKSATDLI
+3498 MEAKPEYTKSSVDLI

-3534 NAFEA
+3534 DAFEA
-3539 GVKQNEKVYDRKLE
+3539 GVKNNEKVYDRKLE
-3553 VFTDFNEYLSKLP
+3553 VFTDFNEFLSKLP
-3566 ENVRAKVKDMNLNG
+3566 EDARAKVKDMNLNG

-3604 HELSHAALNSLI
+3604 HELSHAVMNNQV
-3616 NAHYLSKGT
+3616 NAHYLSKG
-3625 ASPETTAAINLIEA
+3625 AANPETSASINLIEA

-3646 LFIHDSRV
+3646 LFAHDSRV
-3654 MSMVKQMH
+3654 MGMIKELRNSG
-3662 EFGDFDVNSA
+3662 EFDVNSA
-3672 YRSLDRVRA
+3672 YRSLDSVRA

-3688 VFDPQTAREVD
+3688 VFNPQTAREVD

-3748 MEQFKDLLNK
+3748 MAKFKDLLNK
-3758 FMKAFHR
+3758 FMDAYHR
-3765 LLGFNHK
+3765 LLGFDHK
-3772 NLNKSYLADM
+3772 NQNKSYLADM
-3782 VRAVNILTMDTTK
+3782 VRAVNVLTMDTTN

-3832 LNELVERIKTRAPT
+3832 LNELVERIKTRIPT
-3846 VDMVNFT
+3846 IDVANFT

-3914 VVNDIMDSYD
+3914 VVNDIMDTYD
-3924 FSDKNINDSVFN
+3924 FSNKNINDSVFN

-3974 NKVNDFILTRVL
+3974 DKANDFILTRAL
-3986 DLPKDLS
+3986 DLPKDSS
-3993 TLESLALIASS
+3993 TLESLALIAGS

-4014 NKLGLE
+4014 DKLGLE
-4020 MEEAKKEASKSKLIK
+4020 MEEAKKEASKTKLIK

-4048 LGKTLVGAAGVILSG
+4048 LGKALVGAAGVILSG

-4076 ALQDFAESTSY
+4076 ALQDYAESTSY

-4145 ISPEMDKT
+4145 ISPDMDKT

-4167 SDINP
+4167 SGINP

-4186 KNADTNLHQVVSTFP
+4186 KNADSNLQQVVSTLP
-4201 VQDKEGLTNFLRW
+4201 VQDKEGLMNFLRW

-4226 SAKATSDTSM
+4226 SAKANSKTSM

-4246 TSLTLYNQMS
+4246 TSLTLYSQMS
-4256 GERVSLTDDQ
+4256 GEKVNLTGDQ
-4266 KDTLRKAVDA
+4266 KITLRKAVDT
-4276 LVALHNVEKL
+4276 LVALHNIDKL
-4286 GSKKVDEI
+4286 GSKKVEEI
-4294 KKLIKDEPKG
+4294 RDLIKAEPKG
-4304 MNYINQELGTLDD
+4304 MNYINQELSTLDD

-4347 EKNDLDTA
+4347 SKGDDETA

-4423 QQVMRKEW
+4423 QQVLRKEW

-4441 SGLSSDSM
+4441 YGLQSESM

-4502 NIEYVNRLNEAYN
+4502 NIEYVKQLNQAYQQ
-4515 KDLNK
+4515 DHNK

-4605 VATVIIQDFFRM
+4605 VATVILQDLFGM

-4693 ARHAILVDGI
+4693 ARHTILVDGI

-4717 LEVALEKLS
+4717 LEVSLEKLS
-4726 VAPLIRAGLLTSISD
+4726 VASLIRAGLLTSISD

-4813 KGVDS
+4813 KGIDS
-4818 EKAMNVVR
+4818 TKAMNIVR

-4858 QKIIYRNLRRNSLR
+4858 QKIIYRNLRRNTLR

-4879 GNVARNAGLGI
+4879 GNAARNAGIDL

>member
-150 VATKDDFSLRALYG
+150 VATKDDYSLRALYG
-164 DNVFEGIRSKKLQD
+164 ENVLQGIRSKKLQD

-208 IGETV
+208 VGETV

-225 SGEERMYAELNP
+225 SGEERLYAELNP

-255 YQNNE
+255 FQNNE
-260 DVQASRRNLV
+260 DVQAARSNLV
-270 DAFEKEQYAKY
+270 DAFEKEQFVKY
-281 STTMT
+281 RATMT

-321 PDLVSSGG
+321 PDLVGSGG
-329 LAALSRMA
+329 LATLSRMA

-368 MAAKEAV
+368 MAAREAV
-375 DNLEKV
+375 DNLEKA
-381 ATKAGTKVDGASKY
+381 ATKAGTKVDATLKYSVGKNASEKV
-395 TVSKKAAESVTPKKA
+395 TSKEA
-410 FDTVKAKKFDEAL
+410 FNTVKAKKFDEAL
-423 EKSNHRARVVGTV
+423 EKSNHRARVAGTV

-452 QAAQTVLSMDSSQ
+452 QAAQTVLSMDSNQ
-465 VANTKEGKKL
+465 VVNTKEGKKL

-489 ELAIKAGEK
+489 ELAMKAGEK

-512 IFAGPELRMFDKAS
+512 IFAGPELRMFDKAG

-580 ADAVKGALSGGLS
+580 ADAVRGALSGGLS

-610 AKPLTAAAKVKQNQ
+610 AKPLTAAAKVKQDQ

-631 EFQSIITGSSMPTQD
+631 EFQSIVTGSSMPTQD

-664 DQVDEVKSA
+664 GQVDELNSA

-683 EANAKALKQR
+683 EANKKALKQR
-693 FGVGEDEDVGFFELA
+693 FGIGEDEDISFFELA
-708 DQYDKQISK
+708 DQYDKQINK
-717 MTKDFIELDRKGE
+717 MTKDYIELDTKGE
-730 DNLTPEEKTKYD
+730 DNLTPEEKAKYD
-742 QLREQVVSH
+742 SLQEQIVSH

-765 AVQTMSNM
+765 AVQTMSSM

-781 IQSVESNPVIAK
+781 IQSVNDNPVIAK
-793 IKGKTALESYLEA
+793 IKGKTALENYLEA
-806 KEAEQQPQ
+806 KEAEQQSQ
-814 QSEDYSVQVNDQTT
+814 QSEDYSIQVNDQTT

-838 SVKKAVADYKDQV
+838 SIKKTVADYKDQV

-931 QYIHGTANAIEMGE
+931 QYIHGTANAIEMGK

-1070 ALKNDASL
+1070 TLKNDASL

-1123 PAKTSQP
+1123 STKTTQP
-1130 TPTTSTPKVDTKKL
+1130 TPATTTPKVDTKKL

-1157 DSSDLEFAESLD
+1157 NQDDFDFAESLD
-1169 KLDDFEIEIP
+1169 KLDAFEIEIP

-1191 NYDVSDLDDLFGS
+1191 TYDVSDLDDLFGS
-1204 ASIAGDQDL
+1204 ASVKQESDN
-1213 GSASVETGY
+1213 GSAS
-1222 SSDAEIAAAQM
+1222 
-1233 KVRESEMKDFVATFL
+1233 
-1248 SRTKV
+1248 
-1253 PKGFQFTTEQW
+1253 
-1264 HALKGMVDYIKD
+1264 
-1276 RDYRKTITVSGYAG
+1276 
-1290 TGKTTIVKYAVD
+1290 
-1302 FALGDPKL
+1302 
-1310 AVYVAPTWKAAS
+1310 
-1322 VIAHNTGTE
+1322 
-1331 PAVTQGITYINK
+1331 TQ
-1343 NGEMVFTPKFLKT
+1343 
-1356 LSSDIVIVDESSFL
+1356 
-1370 SPNEINNLKE
+1370 
-1380 AAKNGRK
+1380 
-1387 QLIFMGDPA
+1387 Q
-1396 QLPPIAGTDSDGTV
+1396 
-1410 KASYVFNETPTN
+1410 TN
-1422 KVFNL
+1422 PH
-1427 SEVKRTNSAGLLAVL
+1427 ER
-1442 TAIRNHKG
+1442 
-1450 EQLGKVPVLSTDSI
+1450 
-1464 TYTDN
+1464 
-1469 ANKFLESAL
+1469 
-1478 PTVVADPVNNVLVA
+1478 
-1492 NTNKSVT
+1492 
-1499 ALNKLARDVKFGNI
+1499 AR
-1513 DTSKVP
+1513 
-1519 VQVSEKLI
+1519 
-1527 GYIGSGVKGKELG
+1527 
-1540 FTNSMVH
+1540 
-1547 DVLEVSNLDSAFK
+1547 
-1560 GAIYTI
+1560 
-1566 SVPEILQENGE
+1566 
-1577 PTKDVEYVPLFSNDS
+1577 
-1592 LFVEGVSDKPE
+1592 
-1603 ILKANRDALAE
+1603 
-1614 LVRKEVIKALNA
+1614 
-1626 TYPRDAGRV
+1626 
-1635 EESIK
+1635 
-1640 ELVKTLPDFGSDVYF
+1640 
-1655 SFHPDK
+1655 
-1661 ENGVRVDVTNNPA
+1661 
-1674 KSTLDLHRQANAI
+1674 
-1687 LRANLNIKKGV
+1687 
-1698 DFPYAITTHKSQGST
+1698 
-1713 YQNVFFNAR
+1713 
-1722 PMGGDANVVLN
+1722 
-1733 GEVITSTANAL
+1733 
-1744 NYVAM
+1744 VAM
-1749 SRASKHLTVFTG
+1749 K
-1761 GVSTY
+1761 
-1766 QLDANQ
+1766 
-1772 NTTQNAS
+1772 
-1779 FPEFTGKGATEFNTL
+1779 
-1794 ISAASKYLALH
+1794 IASKYRALH
-1805 TPSFEGGSV
+1805 TDFTGGSV
-1814 GERAAVMA
+1814 GERDKLVDKMPVYKSEITKDDIVM
-1822 NFPAYS
+1822 
-1828 IEDIKDTDT
+1828 
-1837 VLLDYQTNADIVNHN
+1837 LDYQSNADVVNKNKDLLNSIV
-1852 REALSKVVKSGA
+1852 KVKADVVL
-1864 RIILK
+1864 I
-1869 TPKGRNVG
+1869 TPKGRNAG
-1877 AEALDNFFNIKGYVL
+1877 AEALDNYFATKGYVL
-1892 QKDISNEL
+1892 DK
-1900 VRQYV
+1900 
-1905 PLAKSKNTASYKD
+1905 AKSDDNVRYYTSQEKSSNKASFKD
-1918 ALTVSPNFINSLGL
+1918 KVKVSPSFISSLGL
-1932 EGNEAEDLKD
+1932 ESNEAEDLKD

-1981 KLEPTYANVKSQL
+1981 KLEPTYANVKTQL

-2005 GQKYDF
+2005 GQRYDF

-2024 TALLASEFLQA
+2024 TALLASELLQA

-2089 KGKHFTSES
+2089 KGKHFTSAS
-2098 IQQLAK
+2098 IKDLAK

-2109 AEIIASQFNKDIKAE
+2109 AEIIAPQYSKEYQAE

-2153 LFNQDTLD
+2153 LFNQETLD
-2161 KINSKDSGVTEEQ
+2161 KINEKDNGVTEEQ

-2223 NLNGFLNFTTIRE
+2223 NLNGFLNFTTIRD

-2298 ETAIKDYKKG
+2298 EAAIKDYKKG

-2419 RGKARTLFRKGTS
+2419 RGKARNLFRKGTS
-2432 FEDYKKAVAEFVTSK
+2432 FDDYKKAVAEFVASK
-2447 GDNTVLAMAL
+2447 GDSTVLAMAL

-2522 NNKGEGFAD
+2522 NNKGEGFAN
-2531 FALTD
+2531 FALTN
-2536 TNEPFIKEWL
+2536 TNESFIKEWL

-2594 LADRHA
+2594 LADRYA
-2600 YLKHKAISTQRTMID
+2600 YLKHRAISTQRTTIE

-2641 MEWGFNAKGFDH
+2641 MEWGFNAKGIDH

-2668 NIEDSNHYDQ
+2668 NIEDANHYDQ

-2693 IERNKVADAL
+2693 IERNKVSDAL
-2703 TKLDS
+2703 TKLDA
-2708 ILNSPDFEN
+2708 ILNSDNFKN
-2717 AMQSLSDRING
+2717 ALDSLSDRING
-2728 KESALPKGAIES
+2728 KEGALPKDAIKS

-2760 GKGLNSKDQ
+2760 GKGLNSKGQ

-2814 IASAEDIKELEGS
+2814 IASAEDVKELEGS

-2880 IAAIAHRIDA
+2880 IAAIAHRTDA

-2897 SEHSKATDNEITN
+2897 KEHSKTTDNEITG

-2992 SENEKALDR
+2992 SENEKTLDR

-3100 EKGWASYKED
+3100 EKGWATYKED
-3110 GSMQASDSRAY
+3110 GTMQASDSRAY

-3127 ELKEILGNLVN
+3127 ELKEILSNLVN

-3228 MKKNGTP
+3228 MEKNGTP

-3283 GEMFLEHTAPEFRA
+3283 GEMFLEHTAPEFRS

-3320 AYTSAWYIDN
+3320 AYTSAWYINN
-3330 DDVNQDYEAVR
+3330 DDVNQEYEAVR

-3414 PVIVN
+3414 PVIIN
-3419 QFGGISNGYFHG
+3419 QFGGISNGYYHG
-3431 EDLPKVVDTINRFN
+3431 EDIPKVVDTINRFN
-3445 EFMANHPDKSTTFRK
+3445 EWMANHPDKSTTFRK
-3460 DSKALAEF
+3460 DSKALTEF
-3468 IAQDAIIQ
+3468 IAQDKIIQ
-3476 EALEKARTK
+3476 EALEKARVK

-3513 KSIRNNLT
+3513 KSIKKNLT
-3521 GDNLDTKVLGSLL
+3521 GDNLDTKVLGSLV

-3539 GVKQNEKVYDRKLE
+3539 GVRHNEKVYGRKLE
-3553 VFTDFNEYLSKLP
+3553 VFTDFNEFLSKLP
-3566 ENVRAKVKDMNLNG
+3566 EDVRAKVKDMNLNG

-3646 LFIHDSRV
+3646 LFTHDSRV
-3654 MSMVKQMH
+3654 INMVKQMH

-3672 YRSLDRVRA
+3672 YRSLDSVRA

-3715 AYGLTESEFLN
+3715 AYSLTESEFLN

-3736 SKVLEETGFKAV
+3736 SKVLEETGFKAI
-3748 MEQFKDLLNK
+3748 MKQFKDLLDK
-3758 FMKAFHR
+3758 FMDAFHS
-3765 LLGFNHK
+3765 LLGFSHK

-3782 VRAVNILTMDTTK
+3782 VRAVNVLTMDTTN

-3846 VDMVNFT
+3846 VDMANFT

-3877 AGISVSPAEESAFRL
+3877 AGVSVSPAEESAFRL

-3924 FSDKNINDSVFN
+3924 FSDKGINDSVFN

-3974 NKVNDFILTRVL
+3974 DKVNDFILTRAL
-3986 DLPKDLS
+3986 DLPKDSS
-3993 TLESLALIASS
+3993 TLESLALIAGS

-4014 NKLGLE
+4014 DKLGLE
-4020 MEEAKKEASKSKLIK
+4020 MEEAKKEASKTKLIK

-4048 LGKTLVGAAGVILSG
+4048 LGKALVGAAGVILSG

-4076 ALQDFAESTSY
+4076 ALQDYAESTSY

-4167 SDINP
+4167 SGINP

-4186 KNADTNLHQVVSTFP
+4186 KNADANLHQVVSTLP

-4226 SAKATSDTSM
+4226 SSKATSETSM
-4236 TGILPNTRAI
+4236 TSILPNTRAI

-4256 GERVSLTDDQ
+4256 GERASLTDDQ

-4276 LVALHNVEKL
+4276 LVALHNVDKL

-4304 MNYINQELGTLDD
+4304 MNYINQELSTLDD

-4371 GERVFTTNNSL
+4371 GERIFTTNNSL
-4382 ATAYTNGALALTE
+4382 AIAYTNGALALTE

-4455 RLGKVTGVKA
+4455 RLGKVTGIKA

-4502 NIEYVNRLNEAYN
+4502 NIEYVKQLNQAYQQ
-4515 KDLNK
+4515 DHNK

-4527 GNYKAKGNSNEDA
+4527 GNYKAKGNSNEDV

-4879 GNVARNAGLGI
+4879 GNVARNVGLGI

>member
-6 IKTALPMADLNQA
+6 TKTALPMADLNQA

-93 QIDQAEFESRLNNGE
+93 QIDQEEFTSRLINGE
-108 QATQIQADMD
+108 EATKIQADMD
-118 KKRSIRSK
+118 KKRAIRSK

-131 LANYLSPEP
+131 LANYLSSEP
-140 AFDDPEFAND
+140 TFDDPEFAND

-164 DNVFEGIRSKKLQD
+164 DNVLEGIRSRKLQD

-189 RESSS
+189 RENSS

-208 IGETV
+208 VGETV

-225 SGEERMYAELNP
+225 SGEDRLYAELNP

-242 RIQQFGKDMMQSD
+242 RLQEFGKEMMQKD
-255 YQNNE
+255 YQDNE
-260 DVQASRRNLV
+260 DVQAARSNLV
-270 DAFEKEQYAKY
+270 DAFEKDQYAKY
-281 STTMT
+281 RATMT
-286 DENAKAQARSDA
+286 DEHAKAQARSDA

-321 PDLVSSGG
+321 PDLVGSGG

-346 EAEAKRQLKE
+346 EAEAKRQLRD

-368 MAAKEAV
+368 MAAREAV
-375 DNLEKV
+375 DNLEKT
-381 ATKAGTKVDGASKY
+381 AAKAGTKVDASLKY
-395 TVSKKAAESVTPKKA
+395 NVGKSASEKVTSKEA
-410 FDTVKAKKFDEAL
+410 FDTVKAKKFDDAL
-423 EKSNHRARVVGTV
+423 EKSNHRARVAGTI

-444 EESAGTYE
+444 GESAGTYE
-452 QAAQTVLSMDSSQ
+452 QAAQTVLSMDSNQ

-489 ELAIKAGEK
+489 ELAMKAGEK
-498 SYESNVEVQAALGG
+498 SYEYNVEVQSALGG
-512 IFAGPELRMFDKAS
+512 VFASPELRMFDKAG
-526 RATGVKG
+526 RATGIKG

-544 QAIEEGVGEGANTYA
+544 QAIEEGIGEGSNTYA

-580 ADAVKGALSGGLS
+580 ADAVRGALSGGLS
-593 TGVTNVGELMPA
+593 TGITNAGELMPA

-610 AKPLTAAAKVKQNQ
+610 AKPLTAAAKVKQDQ

-631 EFQSIITGSSMPTQD
+631 EFQSIVTGSSMPTQD

-664 DQVDEVKSA
+664 DQVDELNSSY
-673 FANTKFGALA
+673 ANTKFGALA
-683 EANAKALKQR
+683 EANKKALKQR
-693 FGVGEDEDVGFFELA
+693 FGVGEDEDVSFFDLA

-717 MTKDFIELDRKGE
+717 MTKDFIELDKKGE
-730 DNLTPEEKTKYD
+730 DNLTPEEKDTHAK
-742 QLREQVVSH
+742 LWEQVKSH
-751 NHYTAGLRQALEQD
+751 YAYTDGLRQALEQD
-765 AVQTMSNM
+765 AVQTMNNM

-781 IQSVESNPVIAK
+781 IQTVESNPIIAK
-793 IKGKTALESYLEA
+793 IKGKTAIEAYLEA
-806 KEAEQQPQ
+806 KEAEQQSQ

-838 SVKKAVADYKDQV
+838 SIKKTVADFKDQV
-851 AKIDADTKLTSRERA
+851 AKIDADTKLTSRERT
-866 ALKTK
+866 ALKSR
-871 LAKGMVASVKNIAT
+871 LAKGMVASIKNIAT
-885 RDALDTDNI
+885 RDSLDTDNI

-908 MDTLNDSDTG
+908 MDTLNDTDTG
-918 FEANTKNSLVKLL
+918 IEANTKNSLVRLL
-931 QYIHGTANAIEMGE
+931 QYIHGTANAIEMGK

-967 QMRGLLDYAQE
+967 QMKGLLNYAQE

-984 KLGIIG
+984 KLGIVG
-990 ALQLQHFRLTQQ
+990 ALELQHFRLTQQ

-1009 KLLNDADE
+1009 KLLNGADE

-1022 GKGELKEGVEP
+1022 GKGELKEGVKP

-1038 KALKNQDKRQRKQS
+1038 KALKNQDKRQKKQS
-1052 GEDFT
+1052 GDDFT

-1063 ALQAYIR
+1063 ALQAYIK

-1086 GKVSGSKATKDT
+1086 GKVSGSKATKNT
-1098 TETKPKKESK
+1098 TETKPKKETK
-1108 PSKETTST
+1108 PSKVTKDT
-1116 NTSTSTT
+1116 NTGSSTT
-1123 PAKTSQP
+1123 PTSPSKP
-1130 TPTTSTPKVDTKKL
+1130 TQSIAPKVDTKKL
-1144 QQYLEENKEDFGY
+1144 QQYLAENSEDFGY
-1157 DSSDLEFAESLD
+1157 NQDDFDFAESLD

-1179 DVDEVLKPIKSR
+1179 DVDDVLKPVKSR

-1204 ASIAGDQDL
+1204 ASVKQDTDN
-1213 GSASVETGY
+1213 GSAS
-1222 SSDAEIAAAQM
+1222 
-1233 KVRESEMKDFVATFL
+1233 
-1248 SRTKV
+1248 
-1253 PKGFQFTTEQW
+1253 
-1264 HALKGMVDYIKD
+1264 
-1276 RDYRKTITVSGYAG
+1276 
-1290 TGKTTIVKYAVD
+1290 
-1302 FALGDPKL
+1302 
-1310 AVYVAPTWKAAS
+1310 
-1322 VIAHNTGTE
+1322 
-1331 PAVTQGITYINK
+1331 TQ
-1343 NGEMVFTPKFLKT
+1343 
-1356 LSSDIVIVDESSFL
+1356 
-1370 SPNEINNLKE
+1370 
-1380 AAKNGRK
+1380 
-1387 QLIFMGDPA
+1387 Q
-1396 QLPPIAGTDSDGTV
+1396 
-1410 KASYVFNETPTN
+1410 
-1422 KVFNL
+1422 
-1427 SEVKRTNSAGLLAVL
+1427 
-1442 TAIRNHKG
+1442 
-1450 EQLGKVPVLSTDSI
+1450 
-1464 TYTDN
+1464 
-1469 ANKFLESAL
+1469 
-1478 PTVVADPVNNVLVA
+1478 
-1492 NTNKSVT
+1492 
-1499 ALNKLARDVKFGNI
+1499 
-1513 DTSKVP
+1513 
-1519 VQVSEKLI
+1519 
-1527 GYIGSGVKGKELG
+1527 
-1540 FTNSMVH
+1540 
-1547 DVLEVSNLDSAFK
+1547 
-1560 GAIYTI
+1560 
-1566 SVPEILQENGE
+1566 
-1577 PTKDVEYVPLFSNDS
+1577 
-1592 LFVEGVSDKPE
+1592 
-1603 ILKANRDALAE
+1603 
-1614 LVRKEVIKALNA
+1614 
-1626 TYPRDAGRV
+1626 
-1635 EESIK
+1635 
-1640 ELVKTLPDFGSDVYF
+1640 
-1655 SFHPDK
+1655 
-1661 ENGVRVDVTNNPA
+1661 NNP
-1674 KSTLDLHRQANAI
+1674 HE
-1687 LRANLNIKKGV
+1687 RA
-1698 DFPYAITTHKSQGST
+1698 
-1713 YQNVFFNAR
+1713 R
-1722 PMGGDANVVLN
+1722 
-1733 GEVITSTANAL
+1733 
-1744 NYVAM
+1744 VAM
-1749 SRASKHLTVFTG
+1749 KL
-1761 GVSTY
+1761 
-1766 QLDANQ
+1766 
-1772 NTTQNAS
+1772 
-1779 FPEFTGKGATEFNTL
+1779 
-1794 ISAASKYLALH
+1794 ASKYRALH
-1805 TPSFEGGSV
+1805 TDFTGGSV
-1814 GERAAVMA
+1814 GERDKLVDKMPVYKSEITKDDIVM
-1822 NFPAYS
+1822 
-1828 IEDIKDTDT
+1828 
-1837 VLLDYQTNADIVNHN
+1837 LDYQSNADVVNKN
-1852 REALSKVVKSGA
+1852 KDLLNSIIKVKADVVL
-1864 RIILK
+1864 I
-1869 TPKGRNVG
+1869 TPKGRNAG
-1877 AEALDNFFNIKGYVL
+1877 AEALDNYFATKGYVL
-1892 QKDISNEL
+1892 DK
-1900 VRQYV
+1900 
-1905 PLAKSKNTASYKD
+1905 AKSDDNVRYYTSQEKSSNKASFKD
-1918 ALTVSPNFINSLGL
+1918 KVKMSPSFISSLGL

-1942 SLEYIINAPKNPL
+1942 SLEYIINAPQNPL
-1955 EGHQEFSPTSGMGT
+1955 EGFKVFSPTSTMGA

-1981 KLEPTYANVKSQL
+1981 GLEPTYGNVKSL
-1994 ESFAQTGFTTN
+1994 LDTFAKTGFTAS
-2005 GQKYDF
+2005 GQKSEF
-2011 PQMFKGVDVNAPL
+2011 PQMFKGVEVNAPL
-2024 TALLASEFLQA
+2024 AALLASEFLQA
-2035 FDNPTNDKLE
+2035 FNNPTNDKVAV
-2045 NINNAFGMTKGKNGN
+2045 INQAFGLTQGKHGN
-2060 FYALNTS
+2060 YYALNTS
-2067 ETFRNAKNSLFAK
+2067 EVFRNAKNSLFAK
-2080 VQGIEDSSV
+2080 AQGIEDSSV
-2089 KGKHFTSES
+2089 KGKSFTSAS
-2098 IQQLAK
+2098 IKDLAK

-2109 AEIIASQFNKDIKAE
+2109 AEIIAPQYSKEYQAE

-2153 LFNQDTLD
+2153 LFNQETLD
-2161 KINSKDSGVTEEQ
+2161 KINEKDNGVTEEQ
-2174 VLAGKYADGEVGGGD
+2174 VLAGKYADGEVSGGD

-2223 NLNGFLNFTTIRE
+2223 NLNGFLNFTSIRD

-2287 VDITSNPNISS
+2287 VDITNNPNVSS
-2298 ETAIKDYKKG
+2298 EEAIKNYRNG

-2375 LVNVQRIYKHPP
+2375 LVNVQRIYKHPA
-2387 ETSVEAS
+2387 ETPVEAS

-2419 RGKARTLFRKGTS
+2419 RNKARNLFRKGTS
-2432 FEDYKKAVAEFVTSK
+2432 FDDYKKAVAEFVQAK

-2522 NNKGEGFAD
+2522 NNKGEGFAN

-2570 DRSFDIAKY
+2570 DRSFDIVKY
-2579 ANDVLSVDDEGKEIA
+2579 ANNTLSVDDEGNEVA
-2594 LADRHA
+2594 LVDRHA
-2600 YLKHKAISTQRTMID
+2600 YLKHRAISTQRTTIE

-2628 IFVPTFTNPDGSR
+2628 ILVPTFTNPDGSR
-2641 MEWGFNAKGFDH
+2641 MEWGFDAKGIDH

-2668 NIEDSNHYDQ
+2668 SIEDANHYDQ

-2693 IERNKVADAL
+2693 IERNKVSDAL
-2703 TKLDS
+2703 TKLDA
-2708 ILNSPDFEN
+2708 ILNSDDFKN
-2717 AMQSLSDRING
+2717 ALDSLSDRING
-2728 KESALPKGAIES
+2728 KESALPKGAIKS

-2760 GKGLNSKDQ
+2760 GKGLNSKGQ

-2809 VTLDF
+2809 VPLDF
-2814 IASAEDIKELEGS
+2814 IATAKDPKELEGS

-2849 TLTNRFQRLTT
+2849 TLTNKFQRFGT
-2860 LADQYN
+2860 LAAQYN
-2866 IGDNTLNQLINSGF
+2866 IADNTLNELINSGF
-2880 IAAIAHRIDA
+2880 IEKIAHGRNS
-2890 IGTLTKA
+2890 IGNLTRA
-2897 SEHSKATDNEITN
+2897 SEYSKATDKEITN

-2916 VLNQTDN
+2916 VLNQTGN
-2923 FENGDI
+2923 LENGDI
-2929 GDIPLNQLGKLIVKR
+2929 GDIPLGQLGKLIVKR

-2978 LNDLYKAIKKEGLT
+2978 LNDLYKAISKDGLT
-2992 SENEKALDR
+2992 PEHEKAFDR
-3001 LIKYGQTIRMAPLE
+3001 LVRYGQTIHMAPFE
-3015 ISYGSKEEALGV
+3015 VSYKSKEEVLGI
-3027 IEDMSNITPDQSAEL
+3027 IEDMSNLTPAQSAEL
-3042 TKFNYSGISTLLFE
+3042 TKFNYSGISTLLYE
-3056 GIREVYGEQF
+3056 GIRDVYGEQF

-3076 QMLYYAFEKEFTD
+3076 QMLYYAFEQEFLD

-3100 EKGWASYKED
+3100 KKGWASYKED
-3110 GSMQASDSRAY
+3110 GSMEASDSRAY

-3127 ELKEILGNLVN
+3127 ELKEILSNLVN

-3156 YHVGNSITKEQLL
+3156 YHTGNSITKEQLL
-3169 RNEHSMTTVT
+3169 RNKHSMTTVT

-3198 WKHFDS
+3198 WKHFES

-3214 VGTEAATQGYLAIE
+3214 VGTEAATQGHLAIE
-3228 MKKNGTP
+3228 MEKAGTP

-3283 GEMFLEHTAPEFRA
+3283 GEMFLEHTAPEFRD

-3358 SKTARE
+3358 SKTAKE
-3364 ALERMIKREYNSIE
+3364 ALEHMIKREYNSIE

-3389 EASVKKARERAID
+3389 EASLKKARERAID
-3402 NLAMKDIEREYL
+3402 NLAMKDVEREYL
-3414 PVIVN
+3414 PIIVN

-3431 EDLPKVVDTINRFN
+3431 EDSPKAMDTINRFN

-3468 IAQDAIIQ
+3468 IAQDAIIH
-3476 EALEKARTK
+3476 EALEKAKAK
-3485 HARALPLKLPTNK
+3485 HARDLPLKLPTNK
-3498 MEAKPEYTKSATDLI
+3498 MEAKPEYTKSAIDLI

-3553 VFTDFNEYLSKLP
+3553 VFTDFNEFLSKLP
-3566 ENVRAKVKDMNLNG
+3566 EDVRAKVKEMNLNG

-3604 HELSHAALNSLI
+3604 HELSHAALNSVI

-3646 LFIHDSRV
+3646 LFAHDSKV
-3654 MSMVKQMH
+3654 MGMIKELRNS
-3662 EFGDFDVNSA
+3662 GNFDVNSA

-3688 VFDPQTAREVD
+3688 VFDPQTTREVD

-3704 KAKAEAIKEFI
+3704 KAKAQAIKEFI

-3748 MEQFKDLLNK
+3748 MAKFKDLLNK
-3758 FMKAFHR
+3758 FMNAYHR
-3765 LLGFNHK
+3765 LLGFDPK
-3772 NLNKSYLADM
+3772 NQNKSYLADM
-3782 VRAVNILTMDTTK
+3782 VRAVNVLTMDTTD
-3795 YAKQNEVDEG
+3795 YSKQDEVDEG

-3823 PVSDKHRAF
+3823 PISGKHRAF
-3832 LNELVERIKTRAPT
+3832 LNDLVERIKTRAPT
-3846 VDMVNFT
+3846 IDVANFT

-3914 VVNDIMDSYD
+3914 VVNDIMDNYD
-3924 FSDKNINDSVFN
+3924 FSDKGINDSVFN

-3974 NKVNDFILTRVL
+3974 DKANDFILTRAL
-3986 DLPKDLS
+3986 DLPKDSS
-3993 TLESLALIASS
+3993 TLESLALIAGS

-4014 NKLGLE
+4014 DKLGLE
-4020 MEEAKKEASKSKLIK
+4020 IEEAKKEASKTKLIK

-4048 LGKTLVGAAGVILSG
+4048 LGKALVGTAGVILSG

-4076 ALQDFAESTSY
+4076 ALQDYAESTSY

-4145 ISPEMDKT
+4145 ISPDMDKT

-4167 SDINP
+4167 SGINP

-4186 KNADTNLHQVVSTFP
+4186 KNADANLQQVVDTLP
-4201 VQDKEGLTNFLRW
+4201 VQDKEGLMNFLRW

-4226 SAKATSDTSM
+4226 SAKANSETSM

-4246 TSLTLYNQMS
+4246 ANLTMYNQMS
-4256 GERVSLTDDQ
+4256 GERTNLTDDQ
-4266 KDTLRKAVDA
+4266 KVTLRKAVDA
-4276 LVALHNVEKL
+4276 LVALHNVDKL
-4286 GSKKVDEI
+4286 GSKKVEEI
-4294 KKLIKDEPKG
+4294 RDLIKAEPKG
-4304 MNYINQELGTLDD
+4304 MNYINQELNTLDD

-4347 EKNDLDTA
+4347 SKDDDETA

-4395 SSINGANIVTGERLG
+4395 SSINGANIVTGDRLG

-4415 LGANSNSV
+4415 LGANNNSV
-4423 QQVMRKEW
+4423 QQVLRKEW

-4441 SGLSSDSM
+4441 SGLQSESM

-4502 NIEYVNRLNEAYN
+4502 NIEYVKQLNQAYQQ
-4515 KDLNK
+4515 DPNK

-4527 GNYKAKGNSNEDA
+4527 GNYKAKGNSNEDV

-4605 VATVIIQDFFRM
+4605 VATVVLQDLFGM

-4703 TPQEKERNKAKARA
+4703 TPQEKERNRAKARA
-4717 LEVALEKLS
+4717 LEVSLEKLS

-4813 KGVDS
+4813 KGIDS
-4818 EKAMNVVR
+4818 TKAMNVVR

-4858 QKIIYRNLRRNSLR
+4858 QKIIYRNLRRNTLR

-4879 GNVARNAGLGI
+4879 GNAARNAGIDL

-4915 NFKSHWLMNLL
+4915 NFKSHWLMDLL

>member
-93 QIDQAEFESRLNNGE
+93 QIDQEEFTSRLNNGE
-108 QATQIQADMD
+108 EAIQIQADMD
-118 KKRSIRSK
+118 KKRAIRSK

-131 LANYLSPEP
+131 LINYLSSEP
-140 AFDDPEFAND
+140 TFDDPEFAND

-164 DNVFEGIRSKKLQD
+164 DNVLEGIRRKKLQD

-189 RESSS
+189 RENSS

-208 IGETV
+208 VGETV
-213 DALGSA
+213 DAFGSA

-225 SGEERMYAELNP
+225 SSEDRLYAELNP

-242 RIQQFGKDMMQSD
+242 RLQEFGKEIMQKD
-255 YQNNE
+255 YQDND
-260 DVQASRRNLV
+260 DVQAARSNLV
-270 DAFEKEQYAKY
+270 DAFEKDQYAKY
-281 STTMT
+281 RATMT
-286 DENAKAQARSDA
+286 DEHAKAQAKSDA

-346 EAEAKRQLKE
+346 EAEAKRQLRD

-368 MAAKEAV
+368 MAAREAV
-375 DNLEKV
+375 DNLEKA
-381 ATKAGTKVDGASKY
+381 ATKAGTKVDAVTKYNVGKNASEKV
-395 TVSKKAAESVTPKKA
+395 TSKEA
-410 FDTVKAKKFDEAL
+410 FDTVKAKKFDDAL
-423 EKSNHRARVVGTV
+423 EKSNHRARVIATV
-436 GESIKTGF
+436 GESIKSGF

-452 QAAQTVLSMDSSQ
+452 QAAQTVLSMDSNQ

-475 KEQHPEWSDDKIKQ
+475 KEQHPEWSDDKIK
-489 ELAIKAGEK
+489 EHLAMKAGEK
-498 SYESNVEVQAALGG
+498 SYEYNVEVQSALGG
-512 IFAGPELRMFDKAS
+512 VFAGPELRMFDKAN

-544 QAIEEGVGEGANTYA
+544 QAVEEGVGEGADTYA
-559 TNLAVN
+559 SNLAVN

-580 ADAVKGALSGGLS
+580 ADAIKGALSGGLS
-593 TGVTNVGELMPA
+593 TGITNAGELMPA

-610 AKPLTAAAKVKQNQ
+610 AKPIAAAAKVKQDQ

-631 EFQSIITGSSMPTQD
+631 EFQSIVTGSSMPTQD

-664 DQVDEVKSA
+664 DQVDELNSSY
-673 FANTKFGALA
+673 ANTKFGALA
-683 EANAKALKQR
+683 EANKKGLKER
-693 FGVGEDEDVGFFELA
+693 FGIGEDEDVSFFELA

-717 MTKDFIELDRKGE
+717 MTKDYIELDRKGE
-730 DNLTPEEKTKYD
+730 SNLTPEEKATYNGL
-742 QLREQVVSH
+742 QEQVVAH
-751 NHYTAGLRQALEQD
+751 HHYTVGLRQALEQD
-765 AVQTMSNM
+765 AVQVMQGM

-781 IQSVESNPVIAK
+781 IQSVNDNPVISK
-793 IKGKTALESYLEA
+793 IKGKTALENYLEA
-806 KEAEQQPQ
+806 KEAGQQSQ

-838 SVKKAVADYKDQV
+838 SIKKTVADFKDQV
-851 AKIDADTKLTSRERA
+851 AKIDADAKLTSRERA
-866 ALKTK
+866 ALKSR
-871 LAKGMVASVKNIAT
+871 LAKGMVASIKNIAT
-885 RDALDTDNI
+885 RDSLDTDNI
-894 TKAWSS
+894 TKAWAS

-908 MDTLNDSDTG
+908 MDTLNDTDTG
-918 FEANTKNSLVKLL
+918 IEANTKNSLVRLL
-931 QYIHGTANAIEMGE
+931 QYIHGTANAIENSE

-984 KLGIIG
+984 KLGIVG
-990 ALQLQHFRLTQQ
+990 ALELQHFRLTQQ
-1002 EKMNAAE
+1002 EKMSAAE

-1022 GKGELKEGVEP
+1022 SKGELKEGVEP

-1052 GEDFT
+1052 GDDFT
-1057 KFTNRK
+1057 QFTNRK

-1086 GKVSGSKATKDT
+1086 GKVSGSKATKNT
-1098 TETKPKKESK
+1098 TETKPKKETKPSKVTKDTNTGSSITSTNSSK
-1108 PSKETTST
+1108 PS
-1116 NTSTSTT
+1116 
-1123 PAKTSQP
+1123 QP
-1130 TPTTSTPKVDTKKL
+1130 IAPKVDTKKL
-1144 QQYLEENKEDFGY
+1144 QEYLAENSKDFRY
-1157 DSSDLEFAESLD
+1157 NQDDFDFAESLD
-1169 KLDDFEIEIP
+1169 KLDDYELEIP
-1179 DVDEVLKPIKSR
+1179 DVDEVFKPVKTR

-1204 ASIAGDQDL
+1204 ASVKQDTDN
-1213 GSASVETGY
+1213 GSAS
-1222 SSDAEIAAAQM
+1222 
-1233 KVRESEMKDFVATFL
+1233 
-1248 SRTKV
+1248 
-1253 PKGFQFTTEQW
+1253 
-1264 HALKGMVDYIKD
+1264 
-1276 RDYRKTITVSGYAG
+1276 
-1290 TGKTTIVKYAVD
+1290 
-1302 FALGDPKL
+1302 
-1310 AVYVAPTWKAAS
+1310 
-1322 VIAHNTGTE
+1322 
-1331 PAVTQGITYINK
+1331 TQ
-1343 NGEMVFTPKFLKT
+1343 
-1356 LSSDIVIVDESSFL
+1356 
-1370 SPNEINNLKE
+1370 
-1380 AAKNGRK
+1380 
-1387 QLIFMGDPA
+1387 Q
-1396 QLPPIAGTDSDGTV
+1396 
-1410 KASYVFNETPTN
+1410 
-1422 KVFNL
+1422 
-1427 SEVKRTNSAGLLAVL
+1427 
-1442 TAIRNHKG
+1442 
-1450 EQLGKVPVLSTDSI
+1450 
-1464 TYTDN
+1464 
-1469 ANKFLESAL
+1469 
-1478 PTVVADPVNNVLVA
+1478 
-1492 NTNKSVT
+1492 
-1499 ALNKLARDVKFGNI
+1499 
-1513 DTSKVP
+1513 
-1519 VQVSEKLI
+1519 
-1527 GYIGSGVKGKELG
+1527 
-1540 FTNSMVH
+1540 
-1547 DVLEVSNLDSAFK
+1547 
-1560 GAIYTI
+1560 
-1566 SVPEILQENGE
+1566 
-1577 PTKDVEYVPLFSNDS
+1577 
-1592 LFVEGVSDKPE
+1592 
-1603 ILKANRDALAE
+1603 
-1614 LVRKEVIKALNA
+1614 
-1626 TYPRDAGRV
+1626 
-1635 EESIK
+1635 
-1640 ELVKTLPDFGSDVYF
+1640 
-1655 SFHPDK
+1655 
-1661 ENGVRVDVTNNPA
+1661 NNPHERA
-1674 KSTLDLHRQANAI
+1674 K
-1687 LRANLNIKKGV
+1687 
-1698 DFPYAITTHKSQGST
+1698 
-1713 YQNVFFNAR
+1713 
-1722 PMGGDANVVLN
+1722 
-1733 GEVITSTANAL
+1733 
-1744 NYVAM
+1744 VAM
-1749 SRASKHLTVFTG
+1749 K
-1761 GVSTY
+1761 
-1766 QLDANQ
+1766 
-1772 NTTQNAS
+1772 
-1779 FPEFTGKGATEFNTL
+1779 
-1794 ISAASKYLALH
+1794 IASKYRALH
-1805 TPSFEGGSV
+1805 TDFTGGSV
-1814 GERAAVMA
+1814 GERDKLVDKMPVYKSEVTKDDIVM
-1822 NFPAYS
+1822 
-1828 IEDIKDTDT
+1828 
-1837 VLLDYQTNADIVNHN
+1837 LDYQSNADVVNKNKDLLNSIV
-1852 REALSKVVKSGA
+1852 KVKADVVL
-1864 RIILK
+1864 I
-1869 TPKGRNVG
+1869 TPKGRNAG
-1877 AEALDNFFNIKGYVL
+1877 AEALDNYFATKRYVL
-1892 QKDISNEL
+1892 DK
-1900 VRQYV
+1900 
-1905 PLAKSKNTASYKD
+1905 AKSDDNVRYYTSQEKSSNKASFKD
-1918 ALTVSPNFINSLGL
+1918 KVKVSPSFISSLGL
-1932 EGNEAEDLKD
+1932 EGTEAEDLKD
-1942 SLEYIINAPKNPL
+1942 SLEYIINAPQNPL
-1955 EGHQEFSPTSGMGT
+1955 EGFKEFSPTSTMGA
-1969 GLHILNYALNSK
+1969 GLHILNYALNAK
-1981 KLEPTYANVKSQL
+1981 GLEPTYGNVKSL
-1994 ESFAQTGFTTN
+1994 LDTFTKTGFTVS
-2005 GQKYDF
+2005 GQKSEF
-2011 PQMFKGVDVNAPL
+2011 PQMFKGIEVNAPL
-2024 TALLASEFLQA
+2024 AALLASEFLQA
-2035 FDNPTNDKLE
+2035 FNNPTNDKVAV
-2045 NINNAFGMTKGKNGN
+2045 INQTFGLTQGKYGN
-2060 FYALNTS
+2060 YYALNTS

-2080 VQGIEDSSV
+2080 AQGIEDSSV
-2089 KGKHFTSES
+2089 KGKSFTSTS
-2098 IQQLAK
+2098 IRDLAK
-2104 DWDST
+2104 DWNST
-2109 AEIIASQFNKDIKAE
+2109 AEIIAPQYSKEYQAE

-2138 NILNNPDVKYSERTP
+2138 NILNNPDVKYSERIP
-2153 LFNQDTLD
+2153 LFNQETLD
-2161 KINSKDSGVTEEQ
+2161 KINEKDNGVTEEQ

-2223 NLNGFLNFTTIRE
+2223 NLNGFLNFTTIRD

-2287 VDITSNPNISS
+2287 VDITSNPNVSS
-2298 ETAIKDYKKG
+2298 EAAIKDYKNG

-2346 DPNSD
+2346 DSNSD

-2403 AWDSERAVDTK
+2403 AWDSERAVNTK

-2419 RGKARTLFRKGTS
+2419 RNKARNLFRKGIS
-2432 FEDYKKAVAEFVTSK
+2432 FDEYKKAVAEFVQAK

-2522 NNKGEGFAD
+2522 NNKGEGFAN

-2546 GYTTDTSGNT
+2546 GYTTNTSGNT

-2570 DRSFDIAKY
+2570 DRSFDIARY
-2579 ANDVLSVDDEGKEIA
+2579 ANNELSVDDKGNEVA

-2641 MEWGFNAKGFDH
+2641 MEWGFDAKGIDH

-2668 NIEDSNHYDQ
+2668 SIEDANHYDQ

-2693 IERNKVADAL
+2693 IERNKVSDAL
-2703 TKLDS
+2703 IKLDA
-2708 ILNSPDFEN
+2708 ILNSDDFKN
-2717 AMQSLSDRING
+2717 ALDSLSDRING
-2728 KESALPKGAIES
+2728 KESALPKGAIKS

-2760 GKGLNSKDQ
+2760 GKGLNSKGQ

-2809 VTLDF
+2809 VPLDF
-2814 IASAEDIKELEGS
+2814 IATAKNPKELEGS

-2849 TLTNRFQRLTT
+2849 TLTNRFQRFNT
-2860 LADQYN
+2860 LAAQYN
-2866 IGDNTLNQLINSGF
+2866 IADNTLNELINSGF
-2880 IAAIAHRIDA
+2880 IEKIVHGRDS
-2890 IGTLTKA
+2890 IGNLTRA
-2897 SEHSKATDNEITN
+2897 SEYSKATDKEITN

-2916 VLNQTDN
+2916 VLNQTGN
-2923 FENGDI
+2923 LENGNI
-2929 GDIPLNQLGKLIVKR
+2929 GDIPLGQLSKLIVKR

-2978 LNDLYKAIKKEGLT
+2978 LNDLYKAIKKDGLT
-2992 SENEKALDR
+2992 PEHEKAFDSLVR
-3001 LIKYGQTIRMAPLE
+3001 YGQTIHMAPFE
-3015 ISYGSKEEALGV
+3015 VSYKSKEEVLGI
-3027 IEDMSNITPDQSAEL
+3027 IEDMSNLTPAQSAEL
-3042 TKFNYSGISTLLFE
+3042 TKFNYSGISTLLYE

-3076 QMLYYAFEKEFTD
+3076 QMLYYAFEQEFLD

-3100 EKGWASYKED
+3100 EKEWASYKED
-3110 GSMQASDSRAY
+3110 GTMQASDSRAY

-3156 YHVGNSITKEQLL
+3156 YHMGNSITKEQLL

-3198 WKHFDS
+3198 WKHFES

-3228 MKKNGTP
+3228 MEKAGTP

-3283 GEMFLEHTAPEFRA
+3283 GEMFLEHTAPEFKA
-3297 IEKRFSN
+3297 IEERFLN
-3304 NALTQ
+3304 NTLTQ

-3314 LKGMLG
+3314 LKGILG

-3330 DDVNQDYEAVR
+3330 NDLNQEYEAVR
-3341 TFLDKVID
+3341 TFLDRVID
-3349 SDGSTDNVP
+3349 SDGSTIEVP
-3358 SKTARE
+3358 SKTASE
-3364 ALERMIKREYNSIE
+3364 ALGRMIKREYNSIE

-3389 EASVKKARERAID
+3389 EASLKKARERAID

-3414 PVIVN
+3414 PVIIN
-3419 QFGGISNGYFHG
+3419 QFGGISNGYYHG
-3431 EDLPKVVDTINRFN
+3431 EDMPKVVNTIKRFN

-3460 DSKALAEF
+3460 DSKALVEF

-3476 EALEKARTK
+3476 EALEKARAK
-3485 HARALPLKLPTNK
+3485 HARDLPLKLPTNK
-3498 MEAKPEYTKSATDLI
+3498 MEAKPEYSKSATDLI
-3513 KSIRNNLT
+3513 KSIRNNLI
-3521 GDNLDTKVLGSLL
+3521 GDNLDTRVLGSLL

-3539 GVKQNEKVYDRKLE
+3539 GAKQNEKVYDRKLE
-3553 VFTDFNEYLSKLP
+3553 VFNDFNEFLTKLP
-3566 ENVRAKVKDMNLNG
+3566 EDVRAKVKDMNLNG

-3604 HELSHAALNSLI
+3604 HELSHAALNSQI

-3625 ASPETTAAINLIEA
+3625 ASPETTASINLIEA

-3646 LFIHDSRV
+3646 LFAHDSRV
-3654 MSMVKQMH
+3654 IGMIKELRNS
-3662 EFGDFDVNSA
+3662 GDFDVNSA

-3688 VFDPQTAREVD
+3688 VFDPQTAKEVD

-3748 MEQFKDLLNK
+3748 MAKFKDLLNK
-3758 FMKAFHR
+3758 FMDAYHR
-3765 LLGFNHK
+3765 LLGFDHK
-3772 NLNKSYLADM
+3772 NQNKSYLADI
-3782 VRAVNILTMDTTK
+3782 VRAVNVLTMDTTN

-3823 PVSDKHRAF
+3823 LVSDKHRAF
-3832 LNELVERIKTRAPT
+3832 LNELVERIKTRAPAID
-3846 VDMVNFT
+3846 VANFT

-3899 NFMGGNSNYVNTATA
+3899 NFMGGNSNYVNTATV
-3914 VVNDIMDSYD
+3914 VVNDIMDNYD

-3974 NKVNDFILTRVL
+3974 DKANDFILTRAL
-3986 DLPKDLS
+3986 DLPKDSS
-3993 TLESLALIASS
+3993 TLESLALIAGS

-4014 NKLGLE
+4014 DKLGLE
-4020 MEEAKKEASKSKLIK
+4020 MEEAKKEASKTKLIK

-4048 LGKTLVGAAGVILSG
+4048 LGKALVGAAGVILSG

-4076 ALQDFAESTSY
+4076 ALQDYAESTSY
-4087 LAGRPTLLSKIL
+4087 LAGRPTLLNKIL

-4167 SDINP
+4167 SGINP

-4186 KNADTNLHQVVSTFP
+4186 KNADTNLQQVVSTLP
-4201 VQDKEGLTNFLRW
+4201 VQDKEGLMNFLRW

-4226 SAKATSDTSM
+4226 SSKANSETSM

-4246 TSLTLYNQMS
+4246 TSLTLYSQMS
-4256 GERVSLTDDQ
+4256 GEKVNLTDDQ
-4266 KDTLRKAVDA
+4266 KVTLKKAVDA
-4276 LVALHNVEKL
+4276 LVALHNVDKL
-4286 GSKKVDEI
+4286 GSKKVEEI
-4294 KKLIKDEPKG
+4294 RDLIKAEPKG
-4304 MNYINQELGTLDD
+4304 MNYINQELSTLDD

-4347 EKNDLDTA
+4347 SKGDDETA

-4395 SSINGANIVTGERLG
+4395 SSINGANIVTGDRLG

-4415 LGANSNSV
+4415 LGANNNSV
-4423 QQVMRKEW
+4423 QQVLRKEW
-4431 ANIRR
+4431 ANIKR

-4441 SGLSSDSM
+4441 SGLQSESM

-4502 NIEYVNRLNEAYN
+4502 NIEYVKQLNQAYQQ
-4515 KDLNK
+4515 DHNK

-4527 GNYKAKGNSNEDA
+4527 GNYKAKGNNNEDV

-4605 VATVIIQDFFRM
+4605 VATVILQDLFGM

-4717 LEVALEKLS
+4717 LEVSLEKLS

-4813 KGVDS
+4813 KGIDS
-4818 EKAMNVVR
+4818 TKAMNVVR

-4858 QKIIYRNLRRNSLR
+4858 QKIIYRNLRRNTLR

-4879 GNVARNAGLGI
+4879 GNAARNAGIDL

-4904 GYHFEADNIYD
+4904 GYHFEVDNIYD

>member
-93 QIDQAEFESRLNNGE
+93 KIDQEEFTSRLNNGE
-108 QATQIQADMD
+108 EATQIQADMD
-118 KKRSIRSK
+118 KKRDIRSK

-131 LANYLSPEP
+131 LANYLSSEP
-140 AFDDPEFAND
+140 TFDDPEFAND

-164 DNVFEGIRSKKLQD
+164 DNVLEGIRRKKLQD

-189 RESSS
+189 RENSS

-208 IGETV
+208 VGETV

-225 SGEERMYAELNP
+225 SGEERLYAELNP

-242 RIQQFGKDMMQSD
+242 RLQEFGKEIMQKD
-255 YQNNE
+255 YQDND
-260 DVQASRRNLV
+260 DVQAARSNLV
-270 DAFEKEQYAKY
+270 DAFEKDQYAKY
-281 STTMT
+281 RATMT
-286 DENAKAQARSDA
+286 DEHAKAQAKSDA

-321 PDLVSSGG
+321 PDLVGSGG
-329 LAALSRMA
+329 LAVLSRMA

-375 DNLEKV
+375 DNLEK
-381 ATKAGTKVDGASKY
+381 AAAKAGTKVDATLKYNVGKNASEKV
-395 TVSKKAAESVTPKKA
+395 TSKEA
-410 FDTVKAKKFDEAL
+410 FDTVKAKKFDDAL
-423 EKSNHRARVVGTV
+423 EKSNHRARVAGTI
-436 GESIKTGF
+436 GESVKSGF

-452 QAAQTVLSMDSSQ
+452 QAAQTVLSMDSNQ

-475 KEQHPEWSDDKIKQ
+475 KEQHPEWSNDKIKE
-489 ELAIKAGEK
+489 ELAMKAGEK
-498 SYESNVEVQAALGG
+498 SYEYNIEVQSALGG
-512 IFAGPELRMFDKAS
+512 VFAGPELRMFDKAG
-526 RATGVKG
+526 RATGIKG

-544 QAIEEGVGEGANTYA
+544 QAVEEGVGEGANTYA
-559 TNLAVN
+559 ANLAVN
-565 KALGEDVVDTTKGMY
+565 KALGEDVVDTTKGIY
-580 ADAVKGALSGGLS
+580 ADAIKGALSGGLS
-593 TGVTNVGELMPA
+593 TGITNAGELMPA

-610 AKPLTAAAKVKQNQ
+610 TKPITAAAKAKQDQ

-631 EFQSIITGSSMPTQD
+631 EFQSIVTGSSMPTQD
-646 TSIKGKVKSAVGK
+646 TSIKGKVKNAVGK

-664 DQVDEVKSA
+664 DQVDELNSSY
-673 FANTKFGALA
+673 ANTKFGVLA
-683 EANAKALKQR
+683 EANKKGLKER
-693 FGVGEDEDVGFFELA
+693 FGIGEDEDVSFFELA
-708 DQYDKQISK
+708 DQYDKQIGK
-717 MTKDFIELDRKGE
+717 MTKDYIELDRKGE
-730 DNLTPEEKTKYD
+730 SNLTPEEKATYD
-742 QLREQVVSH
+742 GLQEQVVAH
-751 NHYTAGLRQALEQD
+751 HHYTVGLRQALEQD
-765 AVQTMSNM
+765 AVQVMQGM

-781 IQSVESNPVIAK
+781 IQSVNDNPVISK
-793 IKGKTALESYLEA
+793 IKGKTALENYLEA

-838 SVKKAVADYKDQV
+838 SIKKTVADFKDQV

-866 ALKTK
+866 VLKSR
-871 LAKGMVASVKNIAT
+871 LAKGMVTSIKNIAT
-885 RDALDTDNI
+885 RDSLDTDNI

-908 MDTLNDSDTG
+908 MDTLNDIDTG
-918 FEANTKNSLVKLL
+918 IEANTKNSLVSLL

-984 KLGIIG
+984 KLGIVG
-990 ALQLQHFRLTQQ
+990 ALELQHFRLTQQ

-1038 KALKNQDKRQRKQS
+1038 EALKNKDKRQRKQN
-1052 GEDFT
+1052 GNDFT
-1057 KFTNRK
+1057 QFTNKK
-1063 ALQAYIR
+1063 ALQAYIK

-1086 GKVSGSKATKDT
+1086 GKVSGSKATKNT
-1098 TETKPKKESK
+1098 TETKPKKETK
-1108 PSKETTST
+1108 PSKVIKDT
-1116 NTSTSTT
+1116 NTGSSTTSTT
-1123 PAKTSQP
+1123 PAKPTQP
-1130 TPTTSTPKVDTKKL
+1130 ATPKVDTKKL
-1144 QQYLEENKEDFGY
+1144 QQYLEENSEDFGY
-1157 DSSDLEFAESLD
+1157 NQDDFDFAESLD
-1169 KLDDFEIEIP
+1169 KLDDYEIEIP
-1179 DVDEVLKPIKSR
+1179 DVDEVFKPVKSR

-1204 ASIAGDQDL
+1204 ASVKQDTDN
-1213 GSASVETGY
+1213 GSASTQQTNPHER
-1222 SSDAEIAAAQM
+1222 A
-1233 KVRESEMKDFVATFL
+1233 RVA
-1248 SRTKV
+1248 
-1253 PKGFQFTTEQW
+1253 
-1264 HALKGMVDYIKD
+1264 M
-1276 RDYRKTITVSGYAG
+1276 
-1290 TGKTTIVKYAVD
+1290 
-1302 FALGDPKL
+1302 KL
-1310 AVYVAPTWKAAS
+1310 ASKYRAL
-1322 VIAHNTGTE
+1322 H
-1331 PAVTQGITYINK
+1331 
-1343 NGEMVFTPKFLKT
+1343 
-1356 LSSDIVIVDESSFL
+1356 
-1370 SPNEINNLKE
+1370 
-1380 AAKNGRK
+1380 
-1387 QLIFMGDPA
+1387 
-1396 QLPPIAGTDSDGTV
+1396 TD
-1410 KASYVFNETPTN
+1410 
-1422 KVFNL
+1422 
-1427 SEVKRTNSAGLLAVL
+1427 
-1442 TAIRNHKG
+1442 
-1450 EQLGKVPVLSTDSI
+1450 
-1464 TYTDN
+1464 
-1469 ANKFLESAL
+1469 
-1478 PTVVADPVNNVLVA
+1478 
-1492 NTNKSVT
+1492 
-1499 ALNKLARDVKFGNI
+1499 
-1513 DTSKVP
+1513 
-1519 VQVSEKLI
+1519 
-1527 GYIGSGVKGKELG
+1527 
-1540 FTNSMVH
+1540 
-1547 DVLEVSNLDSAFK
+1547 
-1560 GAIYTI
+1560 
-1566 SVPEILQENGE
+1566 
-1577 PTKDVEYVPLFSNDS
+1577 
-1592 LFVEGVSDKPE
+1592 
-1603 ILKANRDALAE
+1603 
-1614 LVRKEVIKALNA
+1614 
-1626 TYPRDAGRV
+1626 
-1635 EESIK
+1635 
-1640 ELVKTLPDFGSDVYF
+1640 
-1655 SFHPDK
+1655 
-1661 ENGVRVDVTNNPA
+1661 
-1674 KSTLDLHRQANAI
+1674 
-1687 LRANLNIKKGV
+1687 
-1698 DFPYAITTHKSQGST
+1698 
-1713 YQNVFFNAR
+1713 
-1722 PMGGDANVVLN
+1722 
-1733 GEVITSTANAL
+1733 
-1744 NYVAM
+1744 
-1749 SRASKHLTVFTG
+1749 FTG
-1761 GVSTY
+1761 GSVS
-1766 QLDANQ
+1766 
-1772 NTTQNAS
+1772 
-1779 FPEFTGKGATEFNTL
+1779 
-1794 ISAASKYLALH
+1794 
-1805 TPSFEGGSV
+1805 
-1814 GERAAVMA
+1814 ERDKLVDKIPVYKSEITKDDIVM
-1822 NFPAYS
+1822 
-1828 IEDIKDTDT
+1828 
-1837 VLLDYQTNADIVNHN
+1837 LDYQSNADVVNKNKDLLNSIVKIK
-1852 REALSKVVKSGA
+1852 ADVVL
-1864 RIILK
+1864 I
-1869 TPKGRNVG
+1869 TPKGRNAG
-1877 AEALDNFFNIKGYVL
+1877 AEALDNYFATKGYVL
-1892 QKDISNEL
+1892 DK
-1900 VRQYV
+1900 
-1905 PLAKSKNTASYKD
+1905 AKSDDNVRYYTSQEKSSNKASFKD
-1918 ALTVSPNFINSLGL
+1918 KVKVSPSFISFLGL
-1932 EGNEAEDLKD
+1932 QGSEAEDLKD
-1942 SLEYIINAPKNPL
+1942 SLEYIINAPQNPL
-1955 EGHQEFSPTSGMGT
+1955 EGFKEFSPTSTMGA
-1969 GLHILNYALNSK
+1969 GLHILNYALNAK
-1981 KLEPTYANVKSQL
+1981 GLEPTYGNVKSL
-1994 ESFAQTGFTTN
+1994 LDTFAKTGFTVS
-2005 GQKYDF
+2005 GQKSEF
-2011 PQMFKGVDVNAPL
+2011 PQMFKGVEVNAPL
-2024 TALLASEFLQA
+2024 AALLASEFLQA
-2035 FDNPTNDKLE
+2035 FNNPTNDKVAV
-2045 NINNAFGMTKGKNGN
+2045 INQAFGFTQGKHGN
-2060 FYALNTS
+2060 YYVLNTS

-2080 VQGIEDSSV
+2080 AQGIEDSSV
-2089 KGKHFTSES
+2089 KGKSFTSAS
-2098 IQQLAK
+2098 IRDLAK

-2109 AEIIASQFNKDIKAE
+2109 AEIIAPQYSKEYKAE

-2153 LFNQDTLD
+2153 LFNQETLD
-2161 KINSKDSGVTEEQ
+2161 KINEKDNGVTEEQ

-2223 NLNGFLNFTTIRE
+2223 NLNGFLNFTSIRE

-2245 SDELLT
+2245 SNELLT

-2260 VSTPTISSK
+2260 ISTPTISSK

-2287 VDITSNPNISS
+2287 VDITSNPNISN
-2298 ETAIKDYKKG
+2298 EAAIKDYKNG

-2346 DPNSD
+2346 DPDSD

-2387 ETSVEAS
+2387 ETSIEAS

-2403 AWDSERAVDTK
+2403 AWNSERAVDTK

-2419 RGKARTLFRKGTS
+2419 RSKAKNLFRKGIS
-2432 FEDYKKAVAEFVTSK
+2432 FDEYKKAVAEFVRTK

-2463 TRVANDLFPNRDK
+2463 TRVANDLFPNRDR
-2476 GYRGFRSDKPYTVT
+2476 GYRGFRTDKPYTVT

-2522 NNKGEGFAD
+2522 NNKGEGFAN
-2531 FALTD
+2531 FALTN

-2570 DRSFDIAKY
+2570 DRSFDIARY
-2579 ANDVLSVDDEGKEIA
+2579 ANDVLSIDDEGNEVA

-2641 MEWGFNAKGFDH
+2641 MEWGFNAKGIDH
-2653 TNIAKEALDLYRNRL
+2653 TNIAKEALDLYRNRF
-2668 NIEDSNHYDQ
+2668 NIEDANHYDQ

-2693 IERNKVADAL
+2693 IERNKVSDAL

-2708 ILNSPDFEN
+2708 ILNSDDFKT
-2717 AMQSLSDRING
+2717 ALDGLSDRING
-2728 KESALPKGAIES
+2728 RESALPKGAIKS

-2760 GKGLNSKDQ
+2760 GKGLNSKGQ

-2809 VTLDF
+2809 VPLDF
-2814 IASAEDIKELEGS
+2814 IASAKDPKELEGS

-2849 TLTNRFQRLTT
+2849 TLTNRFQRFNT
-2860 LADQYN
+2860 LATQYN
-2866 IGDNTLNQLINSGF
+2866 IADNTLNELINSGF
-2880 IAAIAHRIDA
+2880 IEKIAHGRDSIDN
-2890 IGTLTKA
+2890 LTRA
-2897 SEHSKATDNEITN
+2897 SEHSKAADKEITN

-2916 VLNQTDN
+2916 VLNQTGN
-2923 FENGDI
+2923 LENGDI
-2929 GDIPLNQLGKLIVKR
+2929 GDIPLGQLGKLIVKR

-2978 LNDLYKAIKKEGLT
+2978 LNDLYKAISKDGLT
-2992 SENEKALDR
+2992 PENKKAFDR
-3001 LIKYGQTIRMAPLE
+3001 LVGYGQTIHMAPFEL
-3015 ISYGSKEEALGV
+3015 SYKSKEEVLGI
-3027 IEDMSNITPDQSAEL
+3027 IENMSNLTPAQSAEL
-3042 TKFNYSGISTLLFE
+3042 TKFNYSGISTLLYE

-3076 QMLYYAFEKEFTD
+3076 QMLYYAFEQEFLD

-3110 GSMQASDSRAY
+3110 GTMQASDSRAY

-3127 ELKEILGNLVN
+3127 ELKEILSNLVN

-3156 YHVGNSITKEQLL
+3156 YHMGNSITKEQLL
-3169 RNEHSMTTVT
+3169 RNDHSMTTVT

-3198 WKHFDS
+3198 WKHFES

-3214 VGTEAATQGYLAIE
+3214 VGTEAATQGYLTIE
-3228 MKKNGTP
+3228 MEKNGTP

-3283 GEMFLEHTAPEFRA
+3283 GQMFLEHTAPEFKA
-3297 IEKRFSN
+3297 IEKRFLN
-3304 NALTQ
+3304 NTLTQ

-3320 AYTSAWYIDN
+3320 AYTSAWYINN

-3341 TFLDKVID
+3341 TFLDRVID
-3349 SDGSTDNVP
+3349 SDGSTIEVP
-3358 SKTARE
+3358 SKTASE
-3364 ALERMIKREYNSIE
+3364 ALGRMIKREYNSIE

-3389 EASVKKARERAID
+3389 ETSLKKARERAID

-3414 PVIVN
+3414 PVIIN
-3419 QFGGISNGYFHG
+3419 QFGGISNGYYHG
-3431 EDLPKVVDTINRFN
+3431 EDMPKVVDTIKRFN

-3460 DSKALAEF
+3460 DSKALTEF

-3476 EALEKARTK
+3476 EALEKARAK
-3485 HARALPLKLPTNK
+3485 HARTLPLKLPTNK

-3513 KSIRNNLT
+3513 KSIRNNLV

-3539 GVKQNEKVYDRKLE
+3539 GVKNNEKVYDRKLE
-3553 VFTDFNEYLSKLP
+3553 VFTNFNEFLNKLP
-3566 ENVRAKVKDMNLNG
+3566 EDVKAKVKDMNLNG

-3604 HELSHAALNSLI
+3604 HELSHAVMNSQI

-3625 ASPETTAAINLIEA
+3625 ANPETTSSINLIEA

-3646 LFIHDSRV
+3646 LFTHDSRV
-3654 MSMVKQMH
+3654 ISMVK
-3662 EFGDFDVNSA
+3662 ELRNSGEFDVNSA
-3672 YRSLDRVRA
+3672 YRSLDSVRA

-3688 VFDPQTAREVD
+3688 VFDPQTAKDVD

-3736 SKVLEETGFKAV
+3736 SKVFEETGFKAV
-3748 MEQFKDLLNK
+3748 MAKFKDLLNK
-3758 FMKAFHR
+3758 FMDAYHR
-3765 LLGFNHK
+3765 LLGFDHK
-3772 NLNKSYLADM
+3772 NQNKSYLADM
-3782 VRAVNILTMDTTK
+3782 VRAVNVLTMDTTD
-3795 YAKQNEVDEG
+3795 YTKQNEIDEG

-3823 PVSDKHRAF
+3823 PISDKHRAF
-3832 LNELVERIKTRAPT
+3832 LNDLVERIKTRAPAID
-3846 VDMVNFT
+3846 VANFT

-3871 LIGLRN
+3871 LISLRN

-3924 FSDKNINDSVFN
+3924 FSNKSINDSVFN

-3974 NKVNDFILTRVL
+3974 DKANDFILTRAL
-3986 DLPKDLS
+3986 DLPKDAS
-3993 TLESLALIASS
+3993 TLESLALIAGS

-4014 NKLGLE
+4014 DKLGLE
-4020 MEEAKKEASKSKLIK
+4020 MEEAKKGASKTKLIK

-4048 LGKTLVGAAGVILSG
+4048 LGKALVGAAGVILSG

-4076 ALQDFAESTSY
+4076 ALQDYAESTSY

-4167 SDINP
+4167 SGINP

-4186 KNADTNLHQVVSTFP
+4186 KNVDTNLQQVVSSLP
-4201 VQDKEGLTNFLRW
+4201 VQDKEGLLNFLRW

-4220 DLIRTG
+4220 DLIHTG
-4226 SAKATSDTSM
+4226 SSKANSETSM

-4246 TSLTLYNQMS
+4246 TSLTMYNQMS
-4256 GERVSLTDDQ
+4256 GERVNLTDDQ
-4266 KDTLRKAVDA
+4266 KVTLKKAVDA
-4276 LVALHNVEKL
+4276 LVALHNVDKL
-4286 GSKKVDEI
+4286 GNKKVEEI
-4294 KKLIKDEPKG
+4294 RNLIKAEPKG
-4304 MNYINQELGTLDD
+4304 MNYINQELSTLDD

-4337 RNPHQDYVIV
+4337 RNSHQDYVIV
-4347 EKNDLDTA
+4347 GKDDDETA

-4395 SSINGANIVTGERLG
+4395 SSINGANIVTGDRLG

-4415 LGANSNSV
+4415 LGANNNSV
-4423 QQVMRKEW
+4423 QQVLRKEW

-4441 SGLSSDSM
+4441 SGLQSESM

-4465 ALNNKLKDQFKETVE
+4465 ALNTKLKDQFKETVE

-4502 NIEYVNRLNEAYN
+4502 NIEYVKQLNQAYQQ
-4515 KDLNK
+4515 DHNK

-4540 RFEKAINEFYYQLP
+4540 RFEKAINKFYYQLP

-4605 VATVIIQDFFRM
+4605 VATVILQDLFGM

-4693 ARHAILVDGI
+4693 VRHAILVDGI

-4717 LEVALEKLS
+4717 LEISLEKLS

-4813 KGVDS
+4813 KGIDNT
-4818 EKAMNVVR
+4818 KAMNVVR

-4858 QKIIYRNLRRNSLR
+4858 QKIIYRNLRRNTLR

-4879 GNVARNAGLGI
+4879 GNVAKDIGLGI

-4915 NFKSHWLMNLL
+4915 NFKSHWLINLL

>member
-34 QFVQDM
+34 QFVQNM

-93 QIDQAEFESRLNNGE
+93 KIDQEEFTSRLNNGE
-108 QATQIQADMD
+108 EATQIQADMD
-118 KKRSIRSK
+118 KKRAIRSK

-131 LANYLSPEP
+131 LINYLSSEP
-140 AFDDPEFAND
+140 TFDDPEFAND
-150 VATKDDFSLRALYG
+150 VATKDDFSLKALYG
-164 DNVFEGIRSKKLQD
+164 DNVLEGIRRKKLQD

-189 RESSS
+189 RENSS

-208 IGETV
+208 VGETV
-213 DALGSA
+213 DAFGSA

-225 SGEERMYAELNP
+225 SGEDRLYAELNP

-242 RIQQFGKDMMQSD
+242 RLQEFGKEIMQKD
-255 YQNNE
+255 YQDNDN
-260 DVQASRRNLV
+260 VQVARSNLV
-270 DAFEKEQYAKY
+270 DAFEKDQYAKY
-281 STTMT
+281 RATMT
-286 DENAKAQARSDA
+286 EEHAKAQAKSDA

-346 EAEAKRQLKE
+346 EAEAKRQLRD

-368 MAAKEAV
+368 MAAREAV
-375 DNLEKV
+375 DNLEKA
-381 ATKAGTKVDGASKY
+381 ATKAGTKVDAVTKY
-395 TVSKKAAESVTPKKA
+395 NVSKNAADKVTSKEA

-436 GESIKTGF
+436 GESVKSGF

-452 QAAQTVLSMDSSQ
+452 QAAQTVLSMDSNQ

-475 KEQHPEWSDDKIKQ
+475 KEQHPEWSDDKIKE
-489 ELAIKAGEK
+489 ELAMKAGEK
-498 SYESNVEVQAALGG
+498 SYEYNVEVQSALGG
-512 IFAGPELRMFDKAS
+512 VFAGPELRMFDKAS

-544 QAIEEGVGEGANTYA
+544 QAVEEGVGEGANTYA
-559 TNLAVN
+559 ANLAVN
-565 KALGEDVVDTTKGMY
+565 KALGEDVVDTTKGIY

-593 TGVTNVGELMPA
+593 TGITNAGELMPA

-610 AKPLTAAAKVKQNQ
+610 TKPIAAAAKVKQDQ

-631 EFQSIITGSSMPTQD
+631 EFQSIVTGSSMPTQD

-664 DQVDEVKSA
+664 DQVDELNSSY
-673 FANTKFGALA
+673 ANTKFGALA
-683 EANAKALKQR
+683 EANKKALIQR
-693 FGVGEDEDVGFFELA
+693 FGVGEDEDVSFFDLA

-717 MTKDFIELDRKGE
+717 MTKDFIELDKKGE
-730 DNLTPEEKTKYD
+730 DNLTPEEKDTYAK
-742 QLREQVVSH
+742 LWEQVKSH
-751 NHYTAGLRQALEQD
+751 YEYTDGLRQALEQD
-765 AVQTMSNM
+765 AVQTMNNM

-781 IQSVESNPVIAK
+781 IQTVESNPIIAK
-793 IKGKTALESYLEA
+793 IKGKTAIEAYLEA
-806 KEAEQQPQ
+806 KEAEQQSQ

-838 SVKKAVADYKDQV
+838 SIKKTVADFKDQV
-851 AKIDADTKLTSRERA
+851 AKIDADAKLTSRERA
-866 ALKTK
+866 ALKSR
-871 LAKGMVASVKNIAT
+871 LAKGMVASIKDIAT
-885 RDALDTDNI
+885 RDSLDTDNI
-894 TKAWSS
+894 TKAWAS

-908 MDTLNDSDTG
+908 MDTLNDTDTG
-918 FEANTKNSLVKLL
+918 IEANTKNSLVRLL
-931 QYIHGTANAIEMGE
+931 QYIHGTANAIENSE
-945 IPSKTEQLTQYEK
+945 ISSKTEQLTQYEK

-984 KLGIIG
+984 KLGIVG
-990 ALQLQHFRLTQQ
+990 ALELQHFRLTQQ
-1002 EKMNAAE
+1002 EKMSAAE

-1052 GEDFT
+1052 GDDFT
-1057 KFTNRK
+1057 QFTNRK

-1086 GKVSGSKATKDT
+1086 GKVSGSKATKNT
-1098 TETKPKKESK
+1098 TETKPKKETK
-1108 PSKETTST
+1108 PSKVTKDT
-1116 NTSTSTT
+1116 NTGSSTT
-1123 PAKTSQP
+1123 PTSPSKP
-1130 TPTTSTPKVDTKKL
+1130 TQSTTPKVDTKKL
-1144 QQYLEENKEDFGY
+1144 QEYLAENSEDFGY
-1157 DSSDLEFAESLD
+1157 NQDDFDFAESLD
-1169 KLDDFEIEIP
+1169 KLDDYEIEIP
-1179 DVDEVLKPIKSR
+1179 DVDEVFNPVKTR

-1204 ASIAGDQDL
+1204 ASVKQDTDN
-1213 GSASVETGY
+1213 GSAS
-1222 SSDAEIAAAQM
+1222 
-1233 KVRESEMKDFVATFL
+1233 
-1248 SRTKV
+1248 
-1253 PKGFQFTTEQW
+1253 
-1264 HALKGMVDYIKD
+1264 
-1276 RDYRKTITVSGYAG
+1276 
-1290 TGKTTIVKYAVD
+1290 
-1302 FALGDPKL
+1302 
-1310 AVYVAPTWKAAS
+1310 
-1322 VIAHNTGTE
+1322 
-1331 PAVTQGITYINK
+1331 TQ
-1343 NGEMVFTPKFLKT
+1343 
-1356 LSSDIVIVDESSFL
+1356 
-1370 SPNEINNLKE
+1370 
-1380 AAKNGRK
+1380 
-1387 QLIFMGDPA
+1387 Q
-1396 QLPPIAGTDSDGTV
+1396 
-1410 KASYVFNETPTN
+1410 TN
-1422 KVFNL
+1422 PH
-1427 SEVKRTNSAGLLAVL
+1427 ER
-1442 TAIRNHKG
+1442 
-1450 EQLGKVPVLSTDSI
+1450 
-1464 TYTDN
+1464 
-1469 ANKFLESAL
+1469 
-1478 PTVVADPVNNVLVA
+1478 
-1492 NTNKSVT
+1492 
-1499 ALNKLARDVKFGNI
+1499 AR
-1513 DTSKVP
+1513 
-1519 VQVSEKLI
+1519 
-1527 GYIGSGVKGKELG
+1527 
-1540 FTNSMVH
+1540 
-1547 DVLEVSNLDSAFK
+1547 
-1560 GAIYTI
+1560 
-1566 SVPEILQENGE
+1566 
-1577 PTKDVEYVPLFSNDS
+1577 
-1592 LFVEGVSDKPE
+1592 
-1603 ILKANRDALAE
+1603 
-1614 LVRKEVIKALNA
+1614 
-1626 TYPRDAGRV
+1626 
-1635 EESIK
+1635 
-1640 ELVKTLPDFGSDVYF
+1640 
-1655 SFHPDK
+1655 
-1661 ENGVRVDVTNNPA
+1661 
-1674 KSTLDLHRQANAI
+1674 
-1687 LRANLNIKKGV
+1687 
-1698 DFPYAITTHKSQGST
+1698 
-1713 YQNVFFNAR
+1713 
-1722 PMGGDANVVLN
+1722 
-1733 GEVITSTANAL
+1733 
-1744 NYVAM
+1744 VAM
-1749 SRASKHLTVFTG
+1749 K
-1761 GVSTY
+1761 
-1766 QLDANQ
+1766 
-1772 NTTQNAS
+1772 
-1779 FPEFTGKGATEFNTL
+1779 
-1794 ISAASKYLALH
+1794 IASKYRALH
-1805 TPSFEGGSV
+1805 TDFTGGSV
-1814 GERAAVMA
+1814 GERDKLVDKMPVYKSEITKDDIVM
-1822 NFPAYS
+1822 
-1828 IEDIKDTDT
+1828 
-1837 VLLDYQTNADIVNHN
+1837 LDYQSNADVVNKNKDLLNSIV
-1852 REALSKVVKSGA
+1852 KVKADVVL
-1864 RIILK
+1864 I
-1869 TPKGRNVG
+1869 TPKGRNAG
-1877 AEALDNFFNIKGYVL
+1877 AEALDNYFATKGYVL
-1892 QKDISNEL
+1892 DK
-1900 VRQYV
+1900 
-1905 PLAKSKNTASYKD
+1905 AKSDDNVRYYTSQETSSNTASFKD
-1918 ALTVSPNFINSLGL
+1918 KVKVAPSFISSLGL
-1932 EGNEAEDLKD
+1932 EGTEAEDLKD
-1942 SLEYIINAPKNPL
+1942 SLEYIINAPQNPL
-1955 EGHQEFSPTSGMGT
+1955 EGFKEFSPTSTMGA
-1969 GLHILNYALNSK
+1969 GLHILNYALNAK
-1981 KLEPTYANVKSQL
+1981 GLEPTYGNVKSL
-1994 ESFAQTGFTTN
+1994 LDTFTKAGFTVS
-2005 GQKYDF
+2005 GQKSEF
-2011 PQMFKGVDVNAPL
+2011 PQMFKGIEVNAPL
-2024 TALLASEFLQA
+2024 AALLASEFLQA
-2035 FDNPTNDKLE
+2035 FNNPTNDKVAV
-2045 NINNAFGMTKGKNGN
+2045 INQAFGITQGKHGN
-2060 FYALNTS
+2060 YYALNTS

-2080 VQGIEDSSV
+2080 AQGIEDSSV
-2089 KGKHFTSES
+2089 KGKSFTSAS
-2098 IQQLAK
+2098 IRDLAK

-2109 AEIIASQFNKDIKAE
+2109 AEIIAPQYSKEYQAE

-2138 NILNNPDVKYSERTP
+2138 NILNNPDVKYSERIP
-2153 LFNQDTLD
+2153 LFNQETLD
-2161 KINSKDSGVTEEQ
+2161 KINEKDNGVTEEQ

-2223 NLNGFLNFTTIRE
+2223 NLNGFLNFTTIRN
-2236 VDGKRQVEM
+2236 VGGKRQVEM

-2287 VDITSNPNISS
+2287 VDITSNPNVSS
-2298 ETAIKDYKKG
+2298 EEAIKNYKNG
-2308 VVPEILTTDYALSN
+2308 TVPEILTTDYALSN

-2419 RGKARTLFRKGTS
+2419 RGKARNLFRKGTS
-2432 FEDYKKAVAEFVTSK
+2432 FDDYKKAVAEFVQTK

-2503 SLQTSMIQAQNN
+2503 SLQTSIIQAQNN

-2522 NNKGEGFAD
+2522 NNKGEGFAN

-2546 GYTTDTSGNT
+2546 GYTTNTSGNT

-2570 DRSFDIAKY
+2570 DRNFDIARY
-2579 ANDVLSVDDEGKEIA
+2579 ANNELSVDDKGNEVA

-2600 YLKHKAISTQRTMID
+2600 YLKHRAISTQRTTIE

-2668 NIEDSNHYDQ
+2668 SIEDTNHYDQ

-2693 IERNKVADAL
+2693 IERNKVSDAL
-2703 TKLDS
+2703 TKLDA
-2708 ILNSPDFEN
+2708 ILNSNDFKN
-2717 AMQSLSDRING
+2717 ALDSLSDRING
-2728 KESALPKGAIES
+2728 KESALPKGAIKS

-2760 GKGLNSKDQ
+2760 GKGLNSKGQ

-2809 VTLDF
+2809 VPLDF
-2814 IASAEDIKELEGS
+2814 IATAENPKELEGS

-2849 TLTNRFQRLTT
+2849 TLTNRFQRFNT
-2860 LADQYN
+2860 LAAQYN
-2866 IGDNTLNQLINSGF
+2866 IADNTLNELINSGF
-2880 IAAIAHRIDA
+2880 IEKIAHGRDS
-2890 IGTLTKA
+2890 IGNLTRA
-2897 SEHSKATDNEITN
+2897 SEHSKATDKEITN

-2916 VLNQTDN
+2916 VLNQTGN
-2923 FENGDI
+2923 LENSDI
-2929 GDIPLNQLGKLIVKR
+2929 GDIPLGQLGKLIVKR

-2978 LNDLYKAIKKEGLT
+2978 LNDLYKAIKKDGLT
-2992 SENEKALDR
+2992 PEHEKAFDR
-3001 LIKYGQTIRMAPLE
+3001 LVRYGQTIHMAPFE
-3015 ISYGSKEEALGV
+3015 VSYKSKEEVLGI
-3027 IEDMSNITPDQSAEL
+3027 IEDMSNLTPAQSAEL
-3042 TKFNYSGISTLLFE
+3042 TKFNYSGISTLLYE

-3076 QMLYYAFEKEFTD
+3076 QMLYYAFEQEFLD

-3100 EKGWASYKED
+3100 EKRWAEYKED
-3110 GSMQASDSRAY
+3110 GTMEASDSRAY

-3127 ELKEILGNLVN
+3127 ELKEILSNLVN

-3156 YHVGNSITKEQLL
+3156 YHMGNSITKEQLL

-3188 THIGAVLNKS
+3188 IHIGAVLNKS
-3198 WKHFDS
+3198 WKHFES

-3214 VGTEAATQGYLAIE
+3214 VGTEAATQGHLAIE
-3228 MKKNGTP
+3228 MEKNSTP

-3283 GEMFLEHTAPEFRA
+3283 GEMFLEHTAPEFKA
-3297 IEKRFSN
+3297 IGKRFLN
-3304 NALTQ
+3304 NTLTQ

-3330 DDVNQDYEAVR
+3330 DDVNQEYEAVR
-3341 TFLDKVID
+3341 TFLDRVID
-3349 SDGSTDNVP
+3349 SDGSTIEVP
-3358 SKTARE
+3358 SKTASE
-3364 ALERMIKREYNSIE
+3364 ALGRMIKREYNSIE

-3389 EASVKKARERAID
+3389 EASLKKARERAID

-3414 PVIVN
+3414 PIIIN
-3419 QFGGISNGYFHG
+3419 QFGGISNGYYHG
-3431 EDLPKVVDTINRFN
+3431 EDMPKVVDTIKRFN

-3468 IAQDAIIQ
+3468 IAHDAIIQ
-3476 EALEKARTK
+3476 EALEKARAK
-3485 HARALPLKLPTNK
+3485 HARDLPLKLPTNK
-3498 MEAKPEYTKSATDLI
+3498 MEAKPEYSKSATDLI

-3521 GDNLDTKVLGSLL
+3521 GDNLDTRVLGSLL
-3534 NAFEA
+3534 DAFEA
-3539 GVKQNEKVYDRKLE
+3539 GAKQNEKVYDRKLE
-3553 VFTDFNEYLSKLP
+3553 VFNDFNEFLTKLP
-3566 ENVRAKVKDMNLNG
+3566 EDVRAKVKDMNLNG

-3604 HELSHAALNSLI
+3604 HELSHAALNSQI

-3625 ASPETTAAINLIEA
+3625 ASPETTASINLIEA

-3646 LFIHDSRV
+3646 LFAHDSRV
-3654 MSMVKQMH
+3654 IGMIKELRNS
-3662 EFGDFDVNSA
+3662 GDFDVNSA

-3688 VFDPQTAREVD
+3688 VFDSQTAKEVD

-3748 MEQFKDLLNK
+3748 MAKFKDLLNK
-3758 FMKAFHR
+3758 FMDAYHR
-3765 LLGFNHK
+3765 LLGFDHK
-3772 NLNKSYLADM
+3772 NQNKSYLADI
-3782 VRAVNILTMDTTK
+3782 VRAVNVLTMDTTN

-3846 VDMVNFT
+3846 VDMANFT

-3924 FSDKNINDSVFN
+3924 FSDKGINDSVFN

-3974 NKVNDFILTRVL
+3974 DKANDFILTRAL
-3986 DLPKDLS
+3986 DLPKDSS
-3993 TLESLALIASS
+3993 TLESLALIAGS

-4014 NKLGLE
+4014 DKLGLE
-4020 MEEAKKEASKSKLIK
+4020 MEEAKREASKTKLIK

-4048 LGKTLVGAAGVILSG
+4048 LGKALVGTAGVILSG

-4076 ALQDFAESTSY
+4076 ALQDYAESTSY

-4145 ISPEMDKT
+4145 ISPDMDKT

-4160 MVYKLKG
+4160 MAYKLKG
-4167 SDINP
+4167 SGINP

-4186 KNADTNLHQVVSTFP
+4186 KNADTNLQQVVSTLP
-4201 VQDKEGLTNFLRW
+4201 VQDKEGLMNFLRW

-4226 SAKATSDTSM
+4226 SSKANSETSM
-4236 TGILPNTRAI
+4236 TSILPNTRAI
-4246 TSLTLYNQMS
+4246 TSLTLYSQMS
-4256 GERVSLTDDQ
+4256 GEKVNLTDDQ
-4266 KDTLRKAVDA
+4266 KVTLKKAVDA
-4276 LVALHNVEKL
+4276 LVALHNVDKL
-4286 GSKKVDEI
+4286 GSKKVEEI
-4294 KKLIKDEPKG
+4294 RDLIKAEPKG
-4304 MNYINQELGTLDD
+4304 MNYINQELSTLDD

-4347 EKNDLDTA
+4347 SKGDDETA

-4395 SSINGANIVTGERLG
+4395 SSINGANIVTGDRLG

-4415 LGANSNSV
+4415 LGANNNSV
-4423 QQVMRKEW
+4423 QQVLRKEW
-4431 ANIRR
+4431 ANIKR

-4441 SGLSSDSM
+4441 SGLQSESM

-4502 NIEYVNRLNEAYN
+4502 NIEYVKQLNQAYQQ
-4515 KDLNK
+4515 DHNK

-4527 GNYKAKGNSNEDA
+4527 GNYKAKGNNNEDV

-4605 VATVIIQDFFRM
+4605 VATVILQDLFRM

-4627 RGFGEVAALSKDYV
+4627 RGFSEVAALSKDYV

-4703 TPQEKERNKAKARA
+4703 TPQEKERNRAKARA
-4717 LEVALEKLS
+4717 LEVSLEKLS

-4813 KGVDS
+4813 KGIDS
-4818 EKAMNVVR
+4818 TKAMNVVR

-4858 QKIIYRNLRRNSLR
+4858 QKIIYRNLRRNTLR

-4879 GNVARNAGLGI
+4879 GNTARNAGIDL

-4904 GYHFEADNIYD
+4904 GYHFEVDNIYD

>member
-69 MARKANALAEATQ
+69 MTRKANALAEATQ

-93 QIDQAEFESRLNNGE
+93 KIDQEEFTSRLNNGE
-108 QATQIQADMD
+108 EATQIQADMD
-118 KKRSIRSK
+118 KKRAIRSK

-131 LANYLSPEP
+131 LANYLSSEP
-140 AFDDPEFAND
+140 TFDDPEFAND

-164 DNVFEGIRSKKLQD
+164 DNVLEGIRSKKLQD

-189 RESSS
+189 RENSS

-208 IGETV
+208 VGETV
-213 DALGSA
+213 DALGSS

-225 SGEERMYAELNP
+225 SGEDRLYAELNP

-242 RIQQFGKDMMQSD
+242 RLQEFGKEIMQKD
-255 YQNNE
+255 YQDND
-260 DVQASRRNLV
+260 DVQAARSNLV
-270 DAFEKEQYAKY
+270 DAFEKDQYAKY
-281 STTMT
+281 RATMT
-286 DENAKAQARSDA
+286 EENAKAQAKSDA

-321 PDLVSSGG
+321 PDLVDSGG

-346 EAEAKRQLKE
+346 EAEAKRQLRD

-381 ATKAGTKVDGASKY
+381 ATKAGTKVDAVTKYNISKNAADKV
-395 TVSKKAAESVTPKKA
+395 TSKEA
-410 FDTVKAKKFDEAL
+410 FDKVKAKKFDDAL
-423 EKSNHRARVVGTV
+423 EKSNHRARVAGTI
-436 GESIKTGF
+436 GESVKSGF

-452 QAAQTVLSMDSSQ
+452 QAAQTVLSMDSAQ

-475 KEQHPEWSDDKIKQ
+475 KEEHPEWSNDKIKQ
-489 ELAIKAGEK
+489 ELAMKAGEK
-498 SYESNVEVQAALGG
+498 SYEYNVEVQSALGG
-512 IFAGPELRMFDKAS
+512 VFAGPELRMFDKAG
-526 RATGVKG
+526 RAIGVKG

-544 QAIEEGVGEGANTYA
+544 QAVEEGVGEGANTYA
-559 TNLAVN
+559 ANLAVN
-565 KALGEDVVDTTKGMY
+565 KALGEDVVDTTKGIY

-593 TGVTNVGELMPA
+593 TGITNAGELMPV

-610 AKPLTAAAKVKQNQ
+610 AKPIAAAAKVKQDQ

-631 EFQSIITGSSMPTQD
+631 EFQSIVTGSSMPTQD
-646 TSIKGKVKSAVGK
+646 TSIKGKVKSVVGK

-664 DQVDEVKSA
+664 DQVDELNSSY
-673 FANTKFGALA
+673 ANTKFGALA
-683 EANAKALKQR
+683 EANKKGLKER
-693 FGVGEDEDVGFFELA
+693 FGIGENEDVSFFELA
-708 DQYDKQISK
+708 DQYDKQIDK
-717 MTKDFIELDRKGE
+717 MTKDYIELDRKGE
-730 DNLTPEEKTKYD
+730 SNLTPEEKATYGGL
-742 QLREQVVSH
+742 QEQVVAH
-751 NHYTAGLRQALEQD
+751 HHYTVGLRQALEQD
-765 AVQTMSNM
+765 AVQVMQGM

-781 IQSVESNPVIAK
+781 IQSVNDNPVISK
-793 IKGKTALESYLEA
+793 IKGKTALENYLEA

-814 QSEDYSVQVNDQTT
+814 QSEDYSIQVNDQTT
-828 ASVVD
+828 ASVID

-838 SVKKAVADYKDQV
+838 SIKKTVADFKDQV
-851 AKIDADTKLTSRERA
+851 AKIDADAKLTSRERA
-866 ALKTK
+866 ALKSK
-871 LAKGMVASVKNIAT
+871 LAKGMVVSIKNIAT
-885 RDALDTDNI
+885 RDSLDTDNI
-894 TKAWSS
+894 TKAWAS

-908 MDTLNDSDTG
+908 MDTLNDTDTG
-918 FEANTKNSLVKLL
+918 IEANTKNSLVKLL
-931 QYIHGTANAIEMGE
+931 QYIHGTANAIENGE

-967 QMRGLLDYAQE
+967 QMRGLLGYAQE

-984 KLGIIG
+984 KLGIVG
-990 ALQLQHFRLTQQ
+990 ALELQHFRLTQQ

-1038 KALKNQDKRQRKQS
+1038 EALKNKDKRQRKQS
-1052 GEDFT
+1052 RDDFT
-1057 KFTNRK
+1057 QFTNRK
-1063 ALQAYIR
+1063 ALQAYIK

-1086 GKVSGSKATKDT
+1086 GKVSGSKATKNT
-1098 TETKPKKESK
+1098 TETKPKKETK
-1108 PSKETTST
+1108 PSKVTKDTNTGSSTTST
-1116 NTSTSTT
+1116 TSSKPTQST
-1123 PAKTSQP
+1123 
-1130 TPTTSTPKVDTKKL
+1130 TPKVDTKKL
-1144 QQYLEENKEDFGY
+1144 QEYLEENSEDFGY
-1157 DSSDLEFAESLD
+1157 NQDDFDFAESLD
-1169 KLDDFEIEIP
+1169 KLDDYEIEIP
-1179 DVDEVLKPIKSR
+1179 DVDEVFKPVKTR

-1204 ASIAGDQDL
+1204 ASVKQDTDN
-1213 GSASVETGY
+1213 GSAS
-1222 SSDAEIAAAQM
+1222 
-1233 KVRESEMKDFVATFL
+1233 
-1248 SRTKV
+1248 
-1253 PKGFQFTTEQW
+1253 
-1264 HALKGMVDYIKD
+1264 
-1276 RDYRKTITVSGYAG
+1276 
-1290 TGKTTIVKYAVD
+1290 
-1302 FALGDPKL
+1302 
-1310 AVYVAPTWKAAS
+1310 
-1322 VIAHNTGTE
+1322 
-1331 PAVTQGITYINK
+1331 TQQSNPH
-1343 NGEMVFTPKFLKT
+1343 E
-1356 LSSDIVIVDESSFL
+1356 
-1370 SPNEINNLKE
+1370 
-1380 AAKNGRK
+1380 R
-1387 QLIFMGDPA
+1387 
-1396 QLPPIAGTDSDGTV
+1396 
-1410 KASYVFNETPTN
+1410 
-1422 KVFNL
+1422 
-1427 SEVKRTNSAGLLAVL
+1427 
-1442 TAIRNHKG
+1442 
-1450 EQLGKVPVLSTDSI
+1450 
-1464 TYTDN
+1464 
-1469 ANKFLESAL
+1469 
-1478 PTVVADPVNNVLVA
+1478 
-1492 NTNKSVT
+1492 
-1499 ALNKLARDVKFGNI
+1499 AR
-1513 DTSKVP
+1513 
-1519 VQVSEKLI
+1519 
-1527 GYIGSGVKGKELG
+1527 
-1540 FTNSMVH
+1540 
-1547 DVLEVSNLDSAFK
+1547 
-1560 GAIYTI
+1560 
-1566 SVPEILQENGE
+1566 
-1577 PTKDVEYVPLFSNDS
+1577 
-1592 LFVEGVSDKPE
+1592 
-1603 ILKANRDALAE
+1603 
-1614 LVRKEVIKALNA
+1614 
-1626 TYPRDAGRV
+1626 
-1635 EESIK
+1635 
-1640 ELVKTLPDFGSDVYF
+1640 
-1655 SFHPDK
+1655 
-1661 ENGVRVDVTNNPA
+1661 
-1674 KSTLDLHRQANAI
+1674 
-1687 LRANLNIKKGV
+1687 
-1698 DFPYAITTHKSQGST
+1698 
-1713 YQNVFFNAR
+1713 
-1722 PMGGDANVVLN
+1722 
-1733 GEVITSTANAL
+1733 
-1744 NYVAM
+1744 VAM
-1749 SRASKHLTVFTG
+1749 R
-1761 GVSTY
+1761 
-1766 QLDANQ
+1766 
-1772 NTTQNAS
+1772 
-1779 FPEFTGKGATEFNTL
+1779 
-1794 ISAASKYLALH
+1794 IASKYRALH
-1805 TPSFEGGSV
+1805 TDFTGGSV
-1814 GERAAVMA
+1814 GERDKLVDKMPVYKSEITKDDIVM
-1822 NFPAYS
+1822 
-1828 IEDIKDTDT
+1828 
-1837 VLLDYQTNADIVNHN
+1837 LDYQSNADVVNKNKDLLNSIV
-1852 REALSKVVKSGA
+1852 KVKADVVL
-1864 RIILK
+1864 I
-1869 TPKGRNVG
+1869 TPKGRNAG
-1877 AEALDNFFNIKGYVL
+1877 AEALDNYFATKGYVL
-1892 QKDISNEL
+1892 DK
-1900 VRQYV
+1900 
-1905 PLAKSKNTASYKD
+1905 AKSDDNVRYYTSQEKSSNKASFKD
-1918 ALTVSPNFINSLGL
+1918 KVKVSPSFINSLGL
-1932 EGNEAEDLKD
+1932 HGSEAEDLKD
-1942 SLEYIINAPKNPL
+1942 SLGYIINAPQNPL
-1955 EGHQEFSPTSGMGT
+1955 EGFKEFSPTSTMGA

-1981 KLEPTYANVKSQL
+1981 GLEPTYGNVKSL
-1994 ESFAQTGFTTN
+1994 LDAFAKTGFTAG
-2005 GQKYDF
+2005 GQKSEF
-2011 PQMFKGVDVNAPL
+2011 PQMFKGLEVNAPL
-2024 TALLASEFLQA
+2024 AALLASEFLQA
-2035 FDNPTNDKLE
+2035 FNNPTNDKVAV
-2045 NINNAFGMTKGKNGN
+2045 INQAFRLTQGKHGN
-2060 FYALNTS
+2060 YYALNTS

-2080 VQGIEDSSV
+2080 AQGIEDSSV
-2089 KGKHFTSES
+2089 KGKSFTSTS
-2098 IQQLAK
+2098 IRDLAK
-2104 DWDST
+2104 DWSST
-2109 AEIIASQFNKDIKAE
+2109 AEIIAPQYSKEYQAE

-2153 LFNQDTLD
+2153 LFNQETLD
-2161 KINSKDSGVTEEQ
+2161 KINEKDNGVTEEQ

-2223 NLNGFLNFTTIRE
+2223 NLNGFLNFTSIRE

-2245 SDELLT
+2245 SNELLT

-2298 ETAIKDYKKG
+2298 EAAIKDYKNG

-2403 AWDSERAVDTK
+2403 AWDSERTVDTK

-2419 RGKARTLFRKGTS
+2419 RNKARNLFRKGTS
-2432 FEDYKKAVAEFVTSK
+2432 FDDYKKAVAEFVQAK

-2463 TRVANDLFPNRDK
+2463 TRVANDLFPNRDR
-2476 GYRGFRSDKPYTVT
+2476 GYRGFRTDKPYTVT

-2522 NNKGEGFAD
+2522 NNKGEGFAN
-2531 FALTD
+2531 FALTN

-2570 DRSFDIAKY
+2570 DRSFDIARY
-2579 ANDVLSVDDEGKEIA
+2579 ANDVLSIDDEGNEVA

-2600 YLKHKAISTQRTMID
+2600 YLKHKAISTQRTTID

-2641 MEWGFNAKGFDH
+2641 MEWGFNAKGIDH

-2668 NIEDSNHYDQ
+2668 SIEDANHYDQ

-2693 IERNKVADAL
+2693 IERNKVSDAL
-2703 TKLDS
+2703 TKLDA
-2708 ILNSPDFEN
+2708 ILNSDDFKTALN
-2717 AMQSLSDRING
+2717 SLSDRING
-2728 KESALPKGAIES
+2728 KESALPKDAIKS

-2750 AVYQLALMES
+2750 AVYQLALIES
-2760 GKGLNSKDQ
+2760 GKGLNSKGQ

-2809 VTLDF
+2809 VPLDF
-2814 IASAEDIKELEGS
+2814 IATAENPKELEGS

-2849 TLTNRFQRLTT
+2849 TLTNKFQRFNT
-2860 LADQYN
+2860 LAARYN
-2866 IGDNTLNQLINSGF
+2866 IADNTLNELINSGF
-2880 IAAIAHRIDA
+2880 IEKIAHGRDS
-2890 IGTLTKA
+2890 IGNLTRA
-2897 SEHSKATDNEITN
+2897 SEHSKATDKEITN

-2916 VLNQTDN
+2916 VLNQTGN
-2923 FENGDI
+2923 LENGDI
-2929 GDIPLNQLGKLIVKR
+2929 GDIPLGQLGKLIVKR

-2978 LNDLYKAIKKEGLT
+2978 LNNLYKVIKKDGLT
-2992 SENEKALDR
+2992 PEHEKAFDR
-3001 LIKYGQTIRMAPLE
+3001 LVRYGQTIHMAPFE
-3015 ISYGSKEEALGV
+3015 VSYKSKEEVLGI
-3027 IEDMSNITPDQSAEL
+3027 IEDMSNLTPAQSAEL
-3042 TKFNYSGISTLLFE
+3042 TKFNYSGISTLLYE

-3076 QMLYYAFEKEFTD
+3076 QMLYYAFEQEFLD

-3100 EKGWASYKED
+3100 EKGWATYKED
-3110 GSMQASDSRAY
+3110 GTMQASDSRAY

-3127 ELKEILGNLVN
+3127 ELKEILSNLVN

-3156 YHVGNSITKEQLL
+3156 YHMGNSITKEQLL

-3198 WKHFDS
+3198 WKHFES

-3214 VGTEAATQGYLAIE
+3214 VGTEAATQGHLAIE
-3228 MKKNGTP
+3228 MEKNRTP

-3283 GEMFLEHTAPEFRA
+3283 GQMFLEHTAPEFKA
-3297 IEKRFSN
+3297 IEKRFLN
-3304 NALTQ
+3304 NTLTQ

-3330 DDVNQDYEAVR
+3330 DDVNQEYEAVR
-3341 TFLDKVID
+3341 TFLDKIID
-3349 SDGSTDNVP
+3349 SDGSTSIIP
-3358 SKTARE
+3358 SKTASE
-3364 ALERMIKREYNSIE
+3364 ALGRMIKREYNSIE

-3389 EASVKKARERAID
+3389 EASLKKARERAID

-3414 PVIVN
+3414 PVIIN
-3419 QFGGISNGYFHG
+3419 QFGGISNGHYYG
-3431 EDLPKVVDTINRFN
+3431 EDMPKVIDTIKRFN
-3445 EFMANHPDKSTTFRK
+3445 EFMANHPNKSTTFRK

-3476 EALEKARTK
+3476 EALEKARAK
-3485 HARALPLKLPTNK
+3485 HARDLPLKLPTNK
-3498 MEAKPEYTKSATDLI
+3498 MEAKPEYTKSTTDLI

-3553 VFTDFNEYLSKLP
+3553 VFTDFNEFLTKLSEDVK
-3566 ENVRAKVKDMNLNG
+3566 AKVKDMDLNG

-3604 HELSHAALNSLI
+3604 HELSHAVMNSQV
-3616 NAHYLSKGT
+3616 NAHYLSKGS
-3625 ASPETTAAINLIEA
+3625 ASPETSASINLIEA
-3639 IAKDMAK
+3639 IAKDMAR
-3646 LFIHDSRV
+3646 LFAHDSRV
-3654 MSMVKQMH
+3654 ISMVK
-3662 EFGDFDVNSA
+3662 ELRNSGEFDVNSA
-3672 YRSLDRVRA
+3672 YKSLDSVRA

-3688 VFDPQTAREVD
+3688 VFDSQTAKEVN

-3748 MEQFKDLLNK
+3748 MAKFKDLLNK
-3758 FMKAFHR
+3758 FMDAYHR
-3765 LLGFNHK
+3765 LLGFDHK
-3772 NLNKSYLADM
+3772 NQNKSYLADI
-3782 VRAVNILTMDTTK
+3782 VRAVNVLTMDTTN

-3823 PVSDKHRAF
+3823 PISDKHRAF
-3832 LNELVERIKTRAPT
+3832 LNDLVERIKSRAPT
-3846 VDMVNFT
+3846 IDVANFT

-3877 AGISVSPAEESAFRL
+3877 AGISVSLAEESAFRL

-3899 NFMGGNSNYVNTATA
+3899 NFMGGNSNYVNTATV
-3914 VVNDIMDSYD
+3914 VVNDIMDNYD

-3936 SPVFAKDKEYNVP
+3936 SSVFAKDKEYNVP

-3974 NKVNDFILTRVL
+3974 DKANDFILTRAL
-3986 DLPKDLS
+3986 DLPKDSS
-3993 TLESLALIASS
+3993 TLESLALIAGS

-4014 NKLGLE
+4014 DKLSLE
-4020 MEEAKKEASKSKLIK
+4020 MEEAKKEASKTKLIK

-4048 LGKTLVGAAGVILSG
+4048 LGKALVGTAGVILSG

-4076 ALQDFAESTSY
+4076 ALQDYAESTSY

-4167 SDINP
+4167 SGINP

-4186 KNADTNLHQVVSTFP
+4186 KNADTNLLQVVNTLP
-4201 VQDKEGLTNFLRW
+4201 VQDKEGLMNFLRW

-4226 SAKATSDTSM
+4226 SAKANSKTSM

-4256 GERVSLTDDQ
+4256 GERANLTDDQ
-4266 KDTLRKAVDA
+4266 KVTLKKVVDA
-4276 LVALHNVEKL
+4276 LVALHSVDKL
-4286 GSKKVDEI
+4286 GSKKVEEI
-4294 KKLIKDEPKG
+4294 RNLIKAEPKG
-4304 MNYINQELGTLDD
+4304 MNYINQELSTLDD

-4325 SVFGYDGYSHSK
+4325 SVFGYDGYNHSK

-4347 EKNDLDTA
+4347 SKDGDETA

-4371 GERVFTTNNSL
+4371 GEKVFTTNNSL

-4415 LGANSNSV
+4415 LGANNNSV
-4423 QQVMRKEW
+4423 QQVLRKEW

-4441 SGLSSDSM
+4441 SGLQSDSM

-4502 NIEYVNRLNEAYN
+4502 NIEYVKQLNQAYQQ
-4515 KDLNK
+4515 DHNK

-4554 MATRNYIDSI
+4554 MVTRNYIDSI

-4573 LDNIIGYSQA
+4573 LDNIIGYNQA

-4605 VATVIIQDFFRM
+4605 VATVILQDLFGM

-4627 RGFGEVAALSKDYV
+4627 RGFSEVAALSKDYV

-4703 TPQEKERNKAKARA
+4703 TPQEKERNRAKARA
-4717 LEVALEKLS
+4717 LEVSLEKLS

-4813 KGVDS
+4813 KGIDS
-4818 EKAMNVVR
+4818 TKAMNVVR

-4858 QKIIYRNLRRNSLR
+4858 QKIIYRNLRRNTLR

-4879 GNVARNAGLGI
+4879 GNVARDVGLGI

>member
-51 SSALGTAIATE
+51 SGALGTAIATE

-93 QIDQAEFESRLNNGE
+93 KIDQEEFTSRLNNGE
-108 QATQIQADMD
+108 EATQIQADID
-118 KKRSIRSK
+118 KKRVIRSK

-131 LANYLSPEP
+131 LANYLSSEP
-140 AFDDPEFAND
+140 TFDDPEFAND

-164 DNVFEGIRSKKLQD
+164 DNVLEGIRSKKLQD

-189 RESSS
+189 RENSS

-208 IGETV
+208 VGETI

-225 SGEERMYAELNP
+225 SGEDRLYAELNP

-242 RIQQFGKDMMQSD
+242 RLQEFGKDMMQKD
-255 YQNNE
+255 YQDNE
-260 DVQASRRNLV
+260 DVQAARSNLV
-270 DAFEKEQYAKY
+270 DAFEKDQYAKY
-281 STTMT
+281 RATMT
-286 DENAKAQARSDA
+286 DEHAKAQAKSDA

-321 PDLVSSGG
+321 PDLVGSGG

-346 EAEAKRQLKE
+346 KAEAKRQLKE

-368 MAAKEAV
+368 MAAREAV
-375 DNLEKV
+375 DNLEK
-381 ATKAGTKVDGASKY
+381 AASKAGTKVDATLKYNVGKNASEKV
-395 TVSKKAAESVTPKKA
+395 TSKEA
-410 FDTVKAKKFDEAL
+410 FDTVKAKKFDDAL
-423 EKSNHRARVVGTV
+423 EKSNHRARVAGTI
-436 GESIKTGF
+436 GESVKTGF

-452 QAAQTVLSMDSSQ
+452 QAAQTVLSMDSNQ

-489 ELAIKAGEK
+489 ELAMKAGEK

-512 IFAGPELRMFDKAS
+512 IFAGPELRMFDKAG
-526 RATGVKG
+526 RAIGVKG

-544 QAIEEGVGEGANTYA
+544 QAIEEGVGEGSNTYA

-580 ADAVKGALSGGLS
+580 ADAVRGALSGGLS
-593 TGVTNVGELMPA
+593 TGITNVGELMPA

-610 AKPLTAAAKVKQNQ
+610 AKPITAAAKAKQDQ

-631 EFQSIITGSSMPTQD
+631 EFQSIVTGSSMPTQD

-664 DQVDEVKSA
+664 DQVDELNSSY
-673 FANTKFGALA
+673 ANTKFGALA

-693 FGVGEDEDVGFFELA
+693 FGVGEDEDVSFFDLA
-708 DQYDKQISK
+708 DEYDKQISK
-717 MTKDFIELDRKGE
+717 MTKDYIELDTKGE
-730 DNLTPEEKTKYD
+730 DNLTPEEKAKYD
-742 QLREQVVSH
+742 SLQEQIMSH

-781 IQSVESNPVIAK
+781 IQTVESNPIIAK
-793 IKGKTALESYLEA
+793 IKGKTALENYLEA
-806 KEAEQQPQ
+806 KEAGQQSQ

-838 SVKKAVADYKDQV
+838 SIKKTVADFKDQV

-885 RDALDTDNI
+885 RDTLDTDNI

-900 IGTMTKDI
+900 IGIMTKDI

-1038 KALKNQDKRQRKQS
+1038 EALKNQDKRQKKQS

-1063 ALQAYIR
+1063 ALQAYIK

-1086 GKVSGSKATKDT
+1086 GKVSGSKATKNT
-1098 TETKPKKESK
+1098 SETKPKKETK
-1108 PSKETTST
+1108 PSKATKDTNTGSSTTSA
-1116 NTSTSTT
+1116 T
-1123 PAKTSQP
+1123 PSKPTQP
-1130 TPTTSTPKVDTKKL
+1130 TTPKVDTKKL
-1144 QQYLEENKEDFGY
+1144 QQYLEENSEDFGY
-1157 DSSDLEFAESLD
+1157 NQDDFDFAESLD
-1169 KLDDFEIEIP
+1169 KLDDYEIEIP
-1179 DVDEVLKPIKSR
+1179 DVDEVFKPVKSR

-1204 ASIAGDQDL
+1204 ASVKQDTDN
-1213 GSASVETGY
+1213 GSAS
-1222 SSDAEIAAAQM
+1222 
-1233 KVRESEMKDFVATFL
+1233 
-1248 SRTKV
+1248 
-1253 PKGFQFTTEQW
+1253 
-1264 HALKGMVDYIKD
+1264 
-1276 RDYRKTITVSGYAG
+1276 
-1290 TGKTTIVKYAVD
+1290 
-1302 FALGDPKL
+1302 
-1310 AVYVAPTWKAAS
+1310 
-1322 VIAHNTGTE
+1322 
-1331 PAVTQGITYINK
+1331 TQ
-1343 NGEMVFTPKFLKT
+1343 
-1356 LSSDIVIVDESSFL
+1356 
-1370 SPNEINNLKE
+1370 
-1380 AAKNGRK
+1380 
-1387 QLIFMGDPA
+1387 Q
-1396 QLPPIAGTDSDGTV
+1396 
-1410 KASYVFNETPTN
+1410 TN
-1422 KVFNL
+1422 PH
-1427 SEVKRTNSAGLLAVL
+1427 ER
-1442 TAIRNHKG
+1442 
-1450 EQLGKVPVLSTDSI
+1450 
-1464 TYTDN
+1464 
-1469 ANKFLESAL
+1469 
-1478 PTVVADPVNNVLVA
+1478 
-1492 NTNKSVT
+1492 
-1499 ALNKLARDVKFGNI
+1499 AR
-1513 DTSKVP
+1513 
-1519 VQVSEKLI
+1519 
-1527 GYIGSGVKGKELG
+1527 
-1540 FTNSMVH
+1540 
-1547 DVLEVSNLDSAFK
+1547 
-1560 GAIYTI
+1560 
-1566 SVPEILQENGE
+1566 
-1577 PTKDVEYVPLFSNDS
+1577 
-1592 LFVEGVSDKPE
+1592 
-1603 ILKANRDALAE
+1603 
-1614 LVRKEVIKALNA
+1614 
-1626 TYPRDAGRV
+1626 
-1635 EESIK
+1635 
-1640 ELVKTLPDFGSDVYF
+1640 
-1655 SFHPDK
+1655 
-1661 ENGVRVDVTNNPA
+1661 
-1674 KSTLDLHRQANAI
+1674 
-1687 LRANLNIKKGV
+1687 
-1698 DFPYAITTHKSQGST
+1698 
-1713 YQNVFFNAR
+1713 
-1722 PMGGDANVVLN
+1722 
-1733 GEVITSTANAL
+1733 
-1744 NYVAM
+1744 VAM
-1749 SRASKHLTVFTG
+1749 KL
-1761 GVSTY
+1761 
-1766 QLDANQ
+1766 
-1772 NTTQNAS
+1772 
-1779 FPEFTGKGATEFNTL
+1779 
-1794 ISAASKYLALH
+1794 ASKYRALH
-1805 TPSFEGGSV
+1805 TDFTGGSV
-1814 GERAAVMA
+1814 GERDKLVDKMPVYKSEITKDDIVM
-1822 NFPAYS
+1822 
-1828 IEDIKDTDT
+1828 
-1837 VLLDYQTNADIVNHN
+1837 LDYQSNADVVNKNKDLLNSIV
-1852 REALSKVVKSGA
+1852 KVKANVVL
-1864 RIILK
+1864 I
-1869 TPKGRNVG
+1869 TPKGRNAG
-1877 AEALDNFFNIKGYVL
+1877 AEALDNYFATKGYVL
-1892 QKDISNEL
+1892 DK
-1900 VRQYV
+1900 
-1905 PLAKSKNTASYKD
+1905 AKSDENVRYYTSQEKSSNKASFKD
-1918 ALTVSPNFINSLGL
+1918 KVKVSPSFISSLGL
-1932 EGNEAEDLKD
+1932 QGDEAEDLKD
-1942 SLEYIINAPKNPL
+1942 SLEYIINAPQNPL
-1955 EGHQEFSPTSGMGT
+1955 EGFKEFSPTSTMGA

-1981 KLEPTYANVKSQL
+1981 GLEPTYRNVKSL
-1994 ESFAQTGFTTN
+1994 LDTFAKTGFTA
-2005 GQKYDF
+2005 GDQKSEF
-2011 PQMFKGVDVNAPL
+2011 PQMFKGVEVNAPL
-2024 TALLASEFLQA
+2024 TALLTSEFLQA
-2035 FDNPTNDKLE
+2035 FNNPTNDKVAV
-2045 NINNAFGMTKGKNGN
+2045 INQAFGLTQGKHGN
-2060 FYALNTS
+2060 YYALNTS
-2067 ETFRNAKNSLFAK
+2067 EVFRNAKNSLFAK
-2080 VQGIEDSSV
+2080 AQGIEDSSV
-2089 KGKHFTSES
+2089 KGKSFTSTS
-2098 IQQLAK
+2098 IKDLAK

-2109 AEIIASQFNKDIKAE
+2109 AEIIAPQYSKEYQAE

-2138 NILNNPDVKYSERTP
+2138 NILNNPDVKYSERIP
-2153 LFNQDTLD
+2153 LFNQETLD
-2161 KINSKDSGVTEEQ
+2161 KINEKDNGVTEEQ
-2174 VLAGKYADGEVGGGD
+2174 VLAGKYADGEVSGGD

-2223 NLNGFLNFTTIRE
+2223 NLNGFLNFTTIRD
-2236 VDGKRQVEM
+2236 VDGKHQVEM

-2260 VSTPTISSK
+2260 ISTPTISSK

-2298 ETAIKDYKKG
+2298 EAAIKDYKNG
-2308 VVPEILTTDYALSN
+2308 VVPEILTIDYALSN

-2419 RGKARTLFRKGTS
+2419 RNKARNLFRKGTS
-2432 FEDYKKAVAEFVTSK
+2432 FDDYKKAVAEFVQAK

-2476 GYRGFRSDKPYTVT
+2476 GYRGFRSDKPYTVS

-2522 NNKGEGFAD
+2522 NNKGEGFAN
-2531 FALTD
+2531 FALTNA
-2536 TNEPFIKEWL
+2536 NESFIKEWL

-2579 ANDVLSVDDEGKEIA
+2579 ANNVLSVDDEGNEVA
-2594 LADRHA
+2594 LADRYA
-2600 YLKHKAISTQRTMID
+2600 YLKHRAISTQRTTID

-2641 MEWGFNAKGFDH
+2641 MEWGFNAKGIDH

-2668 NIEDSNHYDQ
+2668 SIEDANHYDQ
-2678 VTGFALALAQALGVK
+2678 VTGFALALAQALGMK
-2693 IERNKVADAL
+2693 IERNKVSYAL
-2703 TKLDS
+2703 TKLDA
-2708 ILNSPDFEN
+2708 ILNSDDFKN
-2717 AMQSLSDRING
+2717 ALDSLSDRING
-2728 KESALPKGAIES
+2728 KESALPKGAIKS

-2760 GKGLNSKDQ
+2760 GKGLNSKGQ

-2809 VTLDF
+2809 VPLDF
-2814 IASAEDIKELEGS
+2814 IATAENPKELEGS

-2849 TLTNRFQRLTT
+2849 TLTNRFQRFNT
-2860 LADQYN
+2860 LAAQYN
-2866 IGDNTLNQLINSGF
+2866 IADNTLNELINSGF
-2880 IAAIAHRIDA
+2880 IEKIAHGRDS
-2890 IGTLTKA
+2890 IGNLTRA
-2897 SEHSKATDNEITN
+2897 SEYSKATDEEITN

-2916 VLNQTDN
+2916 VLNQTGN
-2923 FENGDI
+2923 LENGDI
-2929 GDIPLNQLGKLIVKR
+2929 GDIPLGQLGKLIVKR

-2978 LNDLYKAIKKEGLT
+2978 LNDLYKAISKDGLT
-2992 SENEKALDR
+2992 PEYEKAFDR
-3001 LIKYGQTIRMAPLE
+3001 LVRYGQTIHMAPFE
-3015 ISYGSKEEALGV
+3015 VSYKSKEEVLGI
-3027 IEDMSNITPDQSAEL
+3027 IENMSNLTPAQSAEL
-3042 TKFNYSGISTLLFE
+3042 TKFNYSGISTLLYE

-3076 QMLYYAFEKEFTD
+3076 QMLYYAFEREFLD

-3110 GSMQASDSRAY
+3110 GTMQASDSRAY

-3127 ELKEILGNLVN
+3127 ELKEILSNLVN

-3156 YHVGNSITKEQLL
+3156 YHMGNSITKEQLL

-3198 WKHFDS
+3198 WKHFES

-3228 MKKNGTP
+3228 MEKAGTP

-3283 GEMFLEHTAPEFRA
+3283 GEMFLEHTAPEFKA
-3297 IEKRFSN
+3297 IEKRFLN
-3304 NALTQ
+3304 NTLTQ

-3330 DDVNQDYEAVR
+3330 DDVNQEYEAVR
-3341 TFLDKVID
+3341 TFLDRVID
-3349 SDGSTDNVP
+3349 SDGSTIEVP
-3358 SKTARE
+3358 SKTASE
-3364 ALERMIKREYNSIE
+3364 ALGRMIKREYNSIE

-3389 EASVKKARERAID
+3389 EASLKKARERAID

-3414 PVIVN
+3414 PIIIN
-3419 QFGGISNGYFHG
+3419 QFGGISNGYYHG
-3431 EDLPKVVDTINRFN
+3431 EDMPKVVDTIKRFN

-3476 EALEKARTK
+3476 EALEKARAK

-3539 GVKQNEKVYDRKLE
+3539 GVKHNEKVYDRKLE
-3553 VFTDFNEYLSKLP
+3553 VFTDFNEFLTKLP
-3566 ENVRAKVKDMNLNG
+3566 EDVRAKVKDMNLNG

-3625 ASPETTAAINLIEA
+3625 ANSDTTAAINLIEA

-3646 LFIHDSRV
+3646 LFAHDSRV
-3654 MSMVKQMH
+3654 MGMIKELRNS
-3662 EFGDFDVNSA
+3662 GDFDVNFA

-3704 KAKAEAIKEFI
+3704 KAKAQAIKEFI

-3748 MEQFKDLLNK
+3748 MAKFKDLLNK
-3758 FMKAFHR
+3758 LMDVYHS
-3765 LLGFNHK
+3765 LLGFDRK
-3772 NLNKSYLADM
+3772 NQNKSYLADM
-3782 VRAVNILTMDTTK
+3782 VRAVNVLTMDTTNYTK
-3795 YAKQNEVDEG
+3795 ENEVDEG

-3823 PVSDKHRAF
+3823 PISDKHKAF
-3832 LNELVERIKTRAPT
+3832 LNDLVERIKTRAPT
-3846 VDMVNFT
+3846 IDVANFT

-3924 FSDKNINDSVFN
+3924 FSDKGINDSVFN

-3974 NKVNDFILTRVL
+3974 DKANDFILTRAL
-3986 DLPKDLS
+3986 DLPKDAS
-3993 TLESLALIASS
+3993 TLESLALIAGS

-4014 NKLGLE
+4014 DKLGLE
-4020 MEEAKKEASKSKLIK
+4020 MEEAKKEASKTKLIK

-4048 LGKTLVGAAGVILSG
+4048 LGKALVGAAGVILSG

-4076 ALQDFAESTSY
+4076 ALQDYAESTSY

-4145 ISPEMDKT
+4145 ISPDMDKT

-4167 SDINP
+4167 SGINP
-4172 FDPINNYGQIKSMI
+4172 FDPINNYSQIKSMI
-4186 KNADTNLHQVVSTFP
+4186 KNADNNLQQVVSTLP

-4226 SAKATSDTSM
+4226 SAKANSETSM

-4256 GERVSLTDDQ
+4256 GEKVNLTDDQ
-4266 KDTLRKAVDA
+4266 KVTLRKAVDA
-4276 LVALHNVEKL
+4276 LVALHNVDKL

-4304 MNYINQELGTLDD
+4304 MNYINQELSTLDD

-4347 EKNDLDTA
+4347 GKGDDETA

-4395 SSINGANIVTGERLG
+4395 SSINGANIVTGDRLG

-4415 LGANSNSV
+4415 LDANNNSV
-4423 QQVMRKEW
+4423 QQVLRKEW

-4441 SGLSSDSM
+4441 SGLQSESM

-4502 NIEYVNRLNEAYN
+4502 NIEYVKQLNQAYQQ
-4515 KDLNK
+4515 DHNK

-4605 VATVIIQDFFRM
+4605 VATVILQDLFGM

-4703 TPQEKERNKAKARA
+4703 TPQEKERNRAKARA
-4717 LEVALEKLS
+4717 LEVSLEKLS

-4813 KGVDS
+4813 KGIDS
-4818 EKAMNVVR
+4818 TKAMNVVR

-4858 QKIIYRNLRRNSLR
+4858 QKIIYRNLRRNTLR

-4879 GNVARNAGLGI
+4879 GNAARNAGIDL

>member
-6 IKTALPMADLNQA
+6 IKTALPMADLNQT

-93 QIDQAEFESRLNNGE
+93 KIDQEEFTSRLNNGE
-108 QATQIQADMD
+108 EATQIQADMD
-118 KKRSIRSK
+118 KKRAIRSK

-131 LANYLSPEP
+131 LANYLSSEP
-140 AFDDPEFAND
+140 TFDDPEFAND

-164 DNVFEGIRSKKLQD
+164 DNVLEGIRSKKLQD

-189 RESSS
+189 RENSS

-208 IGETV
+208 VGETV

-225 SGEERMYAELNP
+225 SGEERLYAELNP

-242 RIQQFGKDMMQSD
+242 RLQEFGKEIMQKD
-255 YQNNE
+255 YQDND
-260 DVQASRRNLV
+260 DVQVARNNLV
-270 DAFEKEQYAKY
+270 DAFEKDQYAKY
-281 STTMT
+281 RATMT
-286 DENAKAQARSDA
+286 DEHAKAQAKSDA

-321 PDLVSSGG
+321 PDLVGSGG

-346 EAEAKRQLKE
+346 EAEAKRQLRD

-368 MAAKEAV
+368 MAAKEAI
-375 DNLEKV
+375 DNLEKT
-381 ATKAGTKVDGASKY
+381 AAKAGTKVDAVTKY
-395 TVSKKAAESVTPKKA
+395 NVSKNTTEKVTSKEA
-410 FDTVKAKKFDEAL
+410 FDTVKAKKFDDAL
-423 EKSNHRARVVGTV
+423 EKSNHRARVVATI
-436 GESIKTGF
+436 GESIKSGF

-452 QAAQTVLSMDSSQ
+452 QAAQTVLSMDSNQ

-475 KEQHPEWSDDKIKQ
+475 KEQHPEWSDDKIK
-489 ELAIKAGEK
+489 EHLAMKAGEK
-498 SYESNVEVQAALGG
+498 SYEYNVEVQSALGG
-512 IFAGPELRMFDKAS
+512 VFAGPELRMFDKAN
-526 RATGVKG
+526 RTTGVKG

-544 QAIEEGVGEGANTYA
+544 QAVEEGVGEGVNTYA
-559 TNLAVN
+559 SNLAVN
-565 KALGEDVVDTTKGMY
+565 KALGEDVVDTTKGIY

-593 TGVTNVGELMPA
+593 TGITNAGELMPA

-610 AKPLTAAAKVKQNQ
+610 AKPITAAAKAKQDQ

-631 EFQSIITGSSMPTQD
+631 EFQSIVTGSSMPTQD

-664 DQVDEVKSA
+664 DQVDELNSSY
-673 FANTKFGALA
+673 ANTKFGALA
-683 EANAKALKQR
+683 EANKKGLKER
-693 FGVGEDEDVGFFELA
+693 FGIGEDEDVSFFELA
-708 DQYDKQISK
+708 DQYDKQIGK
-717 MTKDFIELDRKGE
+717 MTKDYIELDRKGE
-730 DNLTPEEKTKYD
+730 SNLTPEEKATYD
-742 QLREQVVSH
+742 GLQEQVVAH
-751 NHYTAGLRQALEQD
+751 HHYTVGLRQALEQD
-765 AVQTMSNM
+765 AVQVMQGM

-781 IQSVESNPVIAK
+781 IQSVNNNPVIAK
-793 IKGKTALESYLEA
+793 IKGKTALENYLEA
-806 KEAEQQPQ
+806 KEAGQQSQ

-833 DTGSA
+833 NTGSA
-838 SVKKAVADYKDQV
+838 SIKKAVADYKDQV
-851 AKIDADTKLTSRERA
+851 AKIDVDTKLTSRERA
-866 ALKTK
+866 ALKSR
-871 LAKGMVASVKNIAT
+871 LAKGMVANIKNIAT
-885 RDALDTDNI
+885 RDSLDTDNI
-894 TKAWSS
+894 TKAWAS

-908 MDTLNDSDTG
+908 MDTLNDTDTG
-918 FEANTKNSLVKLL
+918 IEANTKNSLVRLL
-931 QYIHGTANAIEMGE
+931 QYIHSTANAIENGE

-958 LIGSAGRGR
+958 LIGSAGRSR
-967 QMRGLLDYAQE
+967 QMRGLLGYAQE

-984 KLGIIG
+984 KLGIVG
-990 ALQLQHFRLTQQ
+990 ALELQHFRLTQQ
-1002 EKMNAAE
+1002 EKMNTAE

-1052 GEDFT
+1052 RDDFT
-1057 KFTNRK
+1057 QFTNRK

-1070 ALKNDASL
+1070 ALKNDISL

-1086 GKVSGSKATKDT
+1086 GKVSGSKATKNT
-1098 TETKPKKESK
+1098 TEAKPKKETK
-1108 PSKETTST
+1108 PSKVTKDTNTGSSTTST
-1116 NTSTSTT
+1116 NSSKPTQST
-1123 PAKTSQP
+1123 A
-1130 TPTTSTPKVDTKKL
+1130 PKVDTKKL
-1144 QQYLEENKEDFGY
+1144 QEYLAENSEDFGY
-1157 DSSDLEFAESLD
+1157 NQDDFDFAESLD
-1169 KLDDFEIEIP
+1169 KLDDYEIEIP
-1179 DVDEVLKPIKSR
+1179 DVDEVFKPVKSR
-1191 NYDVSDLDDLFGS
+1191 SYNVSDLDDLFGS
-1204 ASIAGDQDL
+1204 ASIKQDTDN
-1213 GSASVETGY
+1213 GSAS
-1222 SSDAEIAAAQM
+1222 
-1233 KVRESEMKDFVATFL
+1233 
-1248 SRTKV
+1248 
-1253 PKGFQFTTEQW
+1253 
-1264 HALKGMVDYIKD
+1264 
-1276 RDYRKTITVSGYAG
+1276 
-1290 TGKTTIVKYAVD
+1290 
-1302 FALGDPKL
+1302 
-1310 AVYVAPTWKAAS
+1310 
-1322 VIAHNTGTE
+1322 
-1331 PAVTQGITYINK
+1331 TQ
-1343 NGEMVFTPKFLKT
+1343 
-1356 LSSDIVIVDESSFL
+1356 
-1370 SPNEINNLKE
+1370 
-1380 AAKNGRK
+1380 
-1387 QLIFMGDPA
+1387 Q
-1396 QLPPIAGTDSDGTV
+1396 
-1410 KASYVFNETPTN
+1410 TN
-1422 KVFNL
+1422 PH
-1427 SEVKRTNSAGLLAVL
+1427 ER
-1442 TAIRNHKG
+1442 
-1450 EQLGKVPVLSTDSI
+1450 
-1464 TYTDN
+1464 
-1469 ANKFLESAL
+1469 
-1478 PTVVADPVNNVLVA
+1478 
-1492 NTNKSVT
+1492 
-1499 ALNKLARDVKFGNI
+1499 AR
-1513 DTSKVP
+1513 
-1519 VQVSEKLI
+1519 
-1527 GYIGSGVKGKELG
+1527 
-1540 FTNSMVH
+1540 
-1547 DVLEVSNLDSAFK
+1547 
-1560 GAIYTI
+1560 
-1566 SVPEILQENGE
+1566 
-1577 PTKDVEYVPLFSNDS
+1577 
-1592 LFVEGVSDKPE
+1592 
-1603 ILKANRDALAE
+1603 
-1614 LVRKEVIKALNA
+1614 
-1626 TYPRDAGRV
+1626 
-1635 EESIK
+1635 
-1640 ELVKTLPDFGSDVYF
+1640 
-1655 SFHPDK
+1655 
-1661 ENGVRVDVTNNPA
+1661 
-1674 KSTLDLHRQANAI
+1674 
-1687 LRANLNIKKGV
+1687 
-1698 DFPYAITTHKSQGST
+1698 
-1713 YQNVFFNAR
+1713 
-1722 PMGGDANVVLN
+1722 
-1733 GEVITSTANAL
+1733 
-1744 NYVAM
+1744 VAM
-1749 SRASKHLTVFTG
+1749 KL
-1761 GVSTY
+1761 
-1766 QLDANQ
+1766 
-1772 NTTQNAS
+1772 
-1779 FPEFTGKGATEFNTL
+1779 
-1794 ISAASKYLALH
+1794 ASKYRALH
-1805 TPSFEGGSV
+1805 TDFTGGSV
-1814 GERAAVMA
+1814 GERDKLVDKMPVYKSEITKDDIVM
-1822 NFPAYS
+1822 
-1828 IEDIKDTDT
+1828 
-1837 VLLDYQTNADIVNHN
+1837 LDYQSNANVVNKNKDLLNSIV
-1852 REALSKVVKSGA
+1852 KVKADVVL
-1864 RIILK
+1864 I
-1869 TPKGRNVG
+1869 TPKGRNAG
-1877 AEALDNFFNIKGYVL
+1877 AEALDNYFATKGYVL
-1892 QKDISNEL
+1892 DK
-1900 VRQYV
+1900 
-1905 PLAKSKNTASYKD
+1905 AKSDDNVRYYTSQETSSNTASFKD
-1918 ALTVSPNFINSLGL
+1918 KVKVAPSFISSLGL
-1932 EGNEAEDLKD
+1932 EGTEAEDLKD

-1955 EGHQEFSPTSGMGT
+1955 EGFKEFSPTSTMGA

-1981 KLEPTYANVKSQL
+1981 GLEPTYGNVKSL
-1994 ESFAQTGFTTN
+1994 LDTFAKTGFTAG
-2005 GQKYDF
+2005 GQKSEF
-2011 PQMFKGVDVNAPL
+2011 PQMFKGVEVNAPL
-2024 TALLASEFLQA
+2024 AALLASEFLQA
-2035 FDNPTNDKLE
+2035 FNNPTNDKVAV
-2045 NINNAFGMTKGKNGN
+2045 INQAFGMTQGKHGN
-2060 FYALNTS
+2060 YYALNTS
-2067 ETFRNAKNSLFAK
+2067 EVFRNAKNSLFAK
-2080 VQGIEDSSV
+2080 AQGIEDSSV
-2089 KGKHFTSES
+2089 KSKSFTSTS
-2098 IQQLAK
+2098 IKDLAK

-2109 AEIIASQFNKDIKAE
+2109 AEIIAPQYSKEYQAE

-2153 LFNQDTLD
+2153 LFNQETLD
-2161 KINSKDSGVTEEQ
+2161 KINEKDNGVTEEQ
-2174 VLAGKYADGEVGGGD
+2174 VLAGKYADGEVSGGD

-2223 NLNGFLNFTTIRE
+2223 NLNGFLNFTSIRE

-2245 SDELLT
+2245 SNELLT

-2287 VDITSNPNISS
+2287 VDITSNPNVSS
-2298 ETAIKDYKKG
+2298 EEAIKNYKNG
-2308 VVPEILTTDYALSN
+2308 TVPEILTTDYALSN

-2403 AWDSERAVDTK
+2403 AWDSERAVNTK

-2419 RGKARTLFRKGTS
+2419 RNKARNLFRKGTS
-2432 FEDYKKAVAEFVTSK
+2432 FDDYKKAVAEFVQAK

-2463 TRVANDLFPNRDK
+2463 TRVANDLFPNRNK

-2522 NNKGEGFAD
+2522 NNKGEGFAN
-2531 FALTD
+2531 FALTNA
-2536 TNEPFIKEWL
+2536 NESFIKEWF

-2570 DRSFDIAKY
+2570 DRSFDIARY

-2641 MEWGFNAKGFDH
+2641 MEWGFNAKGIDH

-2668 NIEDSNHYDQ
+2668 SIEDANHYDQ

-2693 IERNKVADAL
+2693 IERNKVSDAL

-2708 ILNSPDFEN
+2708 IFNSDDFKN
-2717 AMQSLSDRING
+2717 ALDSLSDRING
-2728 KESALPKGAIES
+2728 KESALSKDAIKS

-2809 VTLDF
+2809 VPLDF
-2814 IASAEDIKELEGS
+2814 IATAKDPKELEGS

-2849 TLTNRFQRLTT
+2849 TLTNRFQRFNT
-2860 LADQYN
+2860 LAAQYN
-2866 IGDNTLNQLINSGF
+2866 IADNTLNELINSGF
-2880 IAAIAHRIDA
+2880 IEKIAYGRDS
-2890 IGTLTKA
+2890 IGNLTRA
-2897 SEHSKATDNEITN
+2897 SEYSKATDKEITN

-2916 VLNQTDN
+2916 VLNQTGN
-2923 FENGDI
+2923 LENGDI
-2929 GDIPLNQLGKLIVKR
+2929 GDIPLGQLGKLIVKR

-2978 LNDLYKAIKKEGLT
+2978 LNDLYKAISKDGLT
-2992 SENEKALDR
+2992 PENEKAFDR
-3001 LIKYGQTIRMAPLE
+3001 LVRYGQTIHMAPFEL
-3015 ISYGSKEEALGV
+3015 SYKSKEEVLGI
-3027 IEDMSNITPDQSAEL
+3027 IENMSNLTPAQSAEL
-3042 TKFNYSGISTLLFE
+3042 TKFNYSGISTLLYE

-3076 QMLYYAFEKEFTD
+3076 QMLYYAFEQEFLD

-3110 GSMQASDSRAY
+3110 GTMQASDSRAY

-3127 ELKEILGNLVN
+3127 ELKEILSNLVN

-3156 YHVGNSITKEQLL
+3156 YHMGNSITKEQLL
-3169 RNEHSMTTVT
+3169 RNDHSMTTVT

-3198 WKHFDS
+3198 WKHFES

-3214 VGTEAATQGYLAIE
+3214 VGTEAATQGHLAIE
-3228 MKKNGTP
+3228 MEKNGTP

-3283 GEMFLEHTAPEFRA
+3283 GEMFLEHTASEFRS
-3297 IEKRFSN
+3297 IEKRFSS

-3314 LKGMLG
+3314 LKGILG

-3330 DDVNQDYEAVR
+3330 DDVNQEYEAVR
-3341 TFLDKVID
+3341 TFLDRVID
-3349 SDGSTDNVP
+3349 SDGSTIEVS
-3358 SKTARE
+3358 SKTASE
-3364 ALERMIKREYNSIE
+3364 TLGRMIKREYNSIE

-3389 EASVKKARERAID
+3389 EASLKKARERAID
-3402 NLAMKDIEREYL
+3402 NLAMKDIERSYL
-3414 PVIVN
+3414 PVIIN
-3419 QFGGISNGYFHG
+3419 QFGGISNGYYHG
-3431 EDLPKVVDTINRFN
+3431 EDMPKVVDTIKRFN

-3476 EALEKARTK
+3476 EALEKARAK
-3485 HARALPLKLPTNK
+3485 HARDLPLKLPTNK
-3498 MEAKPEYTKSATDLI
+3498 MEAKPEYTKSVIDLI

-3521 GDNLDTKVLGSLL
+3521 GDNLDTRVLGSLL
-3534 NAFEA
+3534 DAFEA
-3539 GVKQNEKVYDRKLE
+3539 GAKHNEKVYGRKLE
-3553 VFTDFNEYLSKLP
+3553 VFNDFNEFLTKLP
-3566 ENVRAKVKDMNLNG
+3566 EDVRAKVKDMNLNG
-3580 YYHPLAGIYINPVQ
+3580 YYHPLAGIYINSAQ

-3604 HELSHAALNSLI
+3604 HELSHAVMNSQV
-3616 NAHYLSKGT
+3616 NAHYLSKG
-3625 ASPETTAAINLIEA
+3625 AANPETSASINLIEA

-3646 LFIHDSRV
+3646 LFAHDSRV
-3654 MSMVKQMH
+3654 ISMVK
-3662 EFGDFDVNSA
+3662 ELRNSGEFDVNSA

-3688 VFDPQTAREVD
+3688 VFDSQTAKEVD

-3748 MEQFKDLLNK
+3748 MAKFKDLLDK
-3758 FMKAFHR
+3758 FMNAYHR
-3765 LLGFNHK
+3765 LLGFDYK
-3772 NLNKSYLADM
+3772 NQNKSYLADI
-3782 VRAVNILTMDTTK
+3782 VRAVNVLTMDTTN
-3795 YAKQNEVDEG
+3795 YAKQNEVNEG

-3812 VANYEAVSQSA
+3812 VVNYEAVSQSA
-3823 PVSDKHRAF
+3823 PISDKHRTF
-3832 LNELVERIKTRAPT
+3832 LNDLVERIKSRAPT
-3846 VDMVNFT
+3846 IDVANFT

-3914 VVNDIMDSYD
+3914 VVNDIMSTYD

-3974 NKVNDFILTRVL
+3974 DKANDFILTRAL
-3986 DLPKDLS
+3986 DLPKDSS
-3993 TLESLALIASS
+3993 TLESLALIAGS

-4014 NKLGLE
+4014 DKLGLE
-4020 MEEAKKEASKSKLIK
+4020 MEEAKKEASKTKLIK
-4035 DIDDIAKALPSDV
+4035 NIDDIAKALPSDV
-4048 LGKTLVGAAGVILSG
+4048 LGKALVGAAGVILSG

-4076 ALQDFAESTSY
+4076 ALQDYAESTSY

-4139 KQFSNG
+4139 KQFSNS

-4160 MVYKLKG
+4160 MIYKLKG
-4167 SDINP
+4167 SGINP

-4186 KNADTNLHQVVSTFP
+4186 KNADSNLQQVVSTLP
-4201 VQDKEGLTNFLRW
+4201 VQDKEGLMNFLRW

-4226 SAKATSDTSM
+4226 SSKANSETSM

-4246 TSLTLYNQMS
+4246 TSLTLYSQMS
-4256 GERVSLTDDQ
+4256 GEKVNLTDDQ
-4266 KDTLRKAVDA
+4266 KITLKKAVDA
-4276 LVALHNVEKL
+4276 LVALHNVDKL
-4286 GSKKVDEI
+4286 GSKKVKEI
-4294 KKLIKDEPKG
+4294 RDLIKAEPKG
-4304 MNYINQELGTLDD
+4304 MNYINQELSTLDD

-4347 EKNDLDTA
+4347 SKDDDETA

-4415 LGANSNSV
+4415 LGANNNSV
-4423 QQVMRKEW
+4423 QQVLRKEW

-4441 SGLSSDSM
+4441 SGLSSNSM

-4465 ALNNKLKDQFKETVE
+4465 ALSNKLKDQFKETVE

-4502 NIEYVNRLNEAYN
+4502 NIEYVKQLNQAYQQ
-4515 KDLNK
+4515 DHNK

-4573 LDNIIGYSQA
+4573 LDNIIGYNQA

-4605 VATVIIQDFFRM
+4605 VATVILQDLFRM

-4669 IAPLMLEGYK
+4669 IASLMLEGYK

-4703 TPQEKERNKAKARA
+4703 TPQEKERNKVKARA
-4717 LEVALEKLS
+4717 LEVSLEKLS

-4813 KGVDS
+4813 KGIDS
-4818 EKAMNVVR
+4818 TKAMNVVR

-4858 QKIIYRNLRRNSLR
+4858 QKIIYRNLRRNTLR

-4879 GNVARNAGLGI
+4879 GNAARNAGIDL

>member
-6 IKTALPMADLNQA
+6 IKTALPVADLNQLS
-19 VANNDVY
+19 ANNDAY

-40 SYDPDGSFNAA
+40 SYDNTGSFNAA
-51 SSALGTAIATE
+51 SSALGTILATE
-62 TPEQSSA
+62 TPEQES
-69 MARKANALAEATQ
+69 MVQRKANALADATQ
-82 RKRALLGDTQD
+82 RKRAALGDEQD
-93 QIDQAEFESRLNNGE
+93 RIDLAEFESRLNDGE
-108 QATQIQADMD
+108 NASDIQASMD
-118 KKRSIRSK
+118 KKRSIRNK

-150 VATKDDFSLRALYG
+150 VATKDDYSLRALYG
-164 DNVFEGIRSKKLQD
+164 ENVLQGIRSKKLQD
-178 IQDYNMGYGRE
+178 IQDYNTAYASEQG
-189 RESSS
+189 SSS

-208 IGETV
+208 IGESV

-242 RIQQFGKDMMQSD
+242 RIQEFGKDMMQKD
-255 YQNNE
+255 YQDNE
-260 DVQASRRNLV
+260 DVQAARSNLV
-270 DAFEKEQYAKY
+270 DAFEKEQFIKY
-281 STTMT
+281 RATMT
-286 DENAKAQARSDA
+286 DENAKAHARSDA

-321 PDLVSSGG
+321 PDLVASGG
-329 LAALSRMA
+329 LASLSRMA

-346 EAEAKRQLKE
+346 EAEAKRQLRD

-368 MAAKEAV
+368 MASKEA
-375 DNLEKV
+375 LEKAEKA
-381 ATKAGTKVDGASKY
+381 ATKAGTKLDDTSAEAI
-395 TVSKKAAESVTPKKA
+395 KKAASESVTSKKA

-423 EKSNHRARVVGTV
+423 EKSRHRANVVGTV

-452 QAAQTVLSMDSSQ
+452 QAAQTVLSMDSAQ

-475 KEQHPEWSDDKIKQ
+475 KEEHPEWSDDKIKQ
-489 ELAIKAGEK
+489 ELAMRAGEK
-498 SYESNVEVQAALGG
+498 SYEYNLETQAALGG
-512 IFAGPELRMFDKAS
+512 IFAGPELRMFDKIG

-533 KVGNYAKSIGS
+533 KVGNYLKSIGS
-544 QAIEEGVGEGANTYA
+544 QAVEEGVGEGANTYA
-559 TNLAVN
+559 TNKAIN

-580 ADAVKGALSGGLS
+580 ADAVRGALSGGLS
-593 TGVTNVGELMPA
+593 TGITNVGELMPA
-605 AKKAI
+605 AKKAV
-610 AKPLTAAAKVKQNQ
+610 AKPLSAVAKVKQNQ
-624 AKEKANL
+624 AQEKANL
-631 EFQSIITGSSMPTQD
+631 EFQSILSGATMPTQD

-659 NSYDQ
+659 NSYDK

-673 FANTKFGALA
+673 FANTKFGTLA
-683 EANAKALKQR
+683 EANTKALKQR

-717 MTKDFIELDRKGE
+717 MTKDYIELDKKGE
-730 DNLTPEEKTKYD
+730 DNLTPEEKATYD
-742 QLREQVVSH
+742 QLQEQIVSH
-751 NHYTAGLRQALEQD
+751 YHYTAGLRQALEQD
-765 AVQTMSNM
+765 AVQAMSNM

-781 IQSVESNPVIAK
+781 IQSVESNPIIAE
-793 IKGKTALESYLEA
+793 IKGKTALENYLEA
-806 KEAEQQPQ
+806 KEVEQQSQ

-828 ASVVD
+828 ASVIN

-838 SVKKAVADYKDQV
+838 SIKKTVADFKDQV
-851 AKIDADTKLTSRERA
+851 AKIDADTKLTPKERT
-866 ALKTK
+866 ALKSK

-894 TKAWSS
+894 TTAWSS

-908 MDTLNDSDTG
+908 IDTLNDTDSG
-918 FEANTKNSLVKLL
+918 IEASTKNSLVKLL

-984 KLGIIG
+984 KLGVIG

-1002 EKMNAAE
+1002 EKMKVAE

-1038 KALKNQDKRQRKQS
+1038 RALKNQDKRQRKQS
-1052 GEDFT
+1052 GDDFT

-1078 DGIFDSLS
+1078 DGIFDTLS
-1086 GKVSGSKATKDT
+1086 GKVSGAKATKDT
-1098 TETKPKKESK
+1098 TESKPKKESK

-1123 PAKTSQP
+1123 PS
-1130 TPTTSTPKVDTKKL
+1130 TPTQTTTPKVDTKKL
-1144 QQYLEENKEDFGY
+1144 QQYLEENSEDFGY
-1157 DSSDLEFAESLD
+1157 DSSDLDFANTLD
-1169 KLDDFEIEIP
+1169 NIDDFEIEIP
-1179 DVDEVLKPIKSR
+1179 DVEDVLKPIKSR

-1204 ASIAGDQDL
+1204 ASVKQESDK
-1213 GSASVETGY
+1213 GSASTQQSNPHERARVV
-1222 SSDAEIAAAQM
+1222 M
-1233 KVRESEMKDFVATFL
+1233 KL
-1248 SRTKV
+1248 
-1253 PKGFQFTTEQW
+1253 
-1264 HALKGMVDYIKD
+1264 
-1276 RDYRKTITVSGYAG
+1276 
-1290 TGKTTIVKYAVD
+1290 
-1302 FALGDPKL
+1302 
-1310 AVYVAPTWKAAS
+1310 
-1322 VIAHNTGTE
+1322 
-1331 PAVTQGITYINK
+1331 
-1343 NGEMVFTPKFLKT
+1343 
-1356 LSSDIVIVDESSFL
+1356 
-1370 SPNEINNLKE
+1370 
-1380 AAKNGRK
+1380 
-1387 QLIFMGDPA
+1387 
-1396 QLPPIAGTDSDGTV
+1396 
-1410 KASYVFNETPTN
+1410 
-1422 KVFNL
+1422 
-1427 SEVKRTNSAGLLAVL
+1427 
-1442 TAIRNHKG
+1442 
-1450 EQLGKVPVLSTDSI
+1450 
-1464 TYTDN
+1464 
-1469 ANKFLESAL
+1469 
-1478 PTVVADPVNNVLVA
+1478 
-1492 NTNKSVT
+1492 
-1499 ALNKLARDVKFGNI
+1499 
-1513 DTSKVP
+1513 
-1519 VQVSEKLI
+1519 
-1527 GYIGSGVKGKELG
+1527 
-1540 FTNSMVH
+1540 
-1547 DVLEVSNLDSAFK
+1547 
-1560 GAIYTI
+1560 
-1566 SVPEILQENGE
+1566 
-1577 PTKDVEYVPLFSNDS
+1577 
-1592 LFVEGVSDKPE
+1592 
-1603 ILKANRDALAE
+1603 
-1614 LVRKEVIKALNA
+1614 
-1626 TYPRDAGRV
+1626 
-1635 EESIK
+1635 
-1640 ELVKTLPDFGSDVYF
+1640 
-1655 SFHPDK
+1655 
-1661 ENGVRVDVTNNPA
+1661 
-1674 KSTLDLHRQANAI
+1674 
-1687 LRANLNIKKGV
+1687 
-1698 DFPYAITTHKSQGST
+1698 
-1713 YQNVFFNAR
+1713 
-1722 PMGGDANVVLN
+1722 
-1733 GEVITSTANAL
+1733 
-1744 NYVAM
+1744 
-1749 SRASKHLTVFTG
+1749 
-1761 GVSTY
+1761 
-1766 QLDANQ
+1766 
-1772 NTTQNAS
+1772 
-1779 FPEFTGKGATEFNTL
+1779 
-1794 ISAASKYLALH
+1794 ASKYRALH
-1805 TPSFEGGSV
+1805 TDFTGGSV
-1814 GERAAVMA
+1814 GERDKLVDKMPVYKSEITKDDIVM
-1822 NFPAYS
+1822 
-1828 IEDIKDTDT
+1828 
-1837 VLLDYQTNADIVNHN
+1837 LDYQSNADVVNKNKDLLNSIV
-1852 REALSKVVKSGA
+1852 KVKADVVL
-1864 RIILK
+1864 I
-1869 TPKGRNVG
+1869 TPKGRNAG
-1877 AEALDNFFNIKGYVL
+1877 AEALDNYFAMKGYVL
-1892 QKDISNEL
+1892 DK
-1900 VRQYV
+1900 
-1905 PLAKSKNTASYKD
+1905 AKSDENVRYYTSQEKSSNTQSFKD
-1918 ALTVSPNFINSLGL
+1918 KLKVAPSFISSLGL
-1932 EGNEAEDLKD
+1932 EGTEAEDLKD
-1942 SLEYIINAPKNPL
+1942 SLEFIINAPQNPL
-1955 EGHQEFSPTSGMGT
+1955 EGFKEFSPTSTMGA

-1981 KLEPTYANVKSQL
+1981 GLEPTYGNVKTL
-1994 ESFAQTGFTTN
+1994 LDTFAKTGFTVS
-2005 GQKYDF
+2005 GKKSQF
-2011 PQMFKGVDVNAPL
+2011 PQMFKGVEVNAPL

-2035 FDNPTNDKLE
+2035 FGNPTNDKVAV
-2045 NINNAFGMTKGKNGN
+2045 INQAFGMTEGKHGN
-2060 FYALNTS
+2060 YYALNTS

-2089 KGKHFTSES
+2089 KGKKFTSAS
-2098 IQQLAK
+2098 IQELAK

-2109 AEIIASQFNKDIKAE
+2109 AEIIAPQYNDEIKAE
-2124 YRLKGLDLTEKGAT
+2124 YRLKGLDLTDKGAT

-2161 KINSKDSGVTEEQ
+2161 KINSKDSGVSEEQ
-2174 VLAGKYADGEVGGGD
+2174 VLAGKYADGEVSGGD
-2189 KYFLKG
+2189 RYFLKG

-2236 VDGKRQVEM
+2236 VNGKRQVEM

-2298 ETAIKDYKKG
+2298 EAAIKDYKKG
-2308 VVPEILTTDYALSN
+2308 IVPEILTTDYALSN

-2419 RGKARTLFRKGTS
+2419 RGKARNLFRKGIS
-2432 FEDYKKAVAEFVTSK
+2432 FDDYKKAVAEFVVSK

-2476 GYRGFRSDKPYTVT
+2476 GYRGFRADKPYTVT

-2522 NNKGEGFAD
+2522 NNKGEGFAN

-2536 TNEPFIKEWL
+2536 TNESFIKEWL
-2546 GYTTDTSGNT
+2546 GYTTDLSGNT

-2579 ANDVLSVDDEGKEIA
+2579 ANDTLSVDDEGNEVA

-2600 YLKHKAISTQRTMID
+2600 YLKHRAISTQRTTID

-2628 IFVPTFTNPDGSR
+2628 ILVPTFTNPDGSR
-2641 MEWGFNAKGFDH
+2641 MEWGFDAKGMNRY
-2653 TNIAKEALDLYRNRL
+2653 NIAKTALHLYNNRASFK
-2668 NIEDSNHYDQ
+2668 DSNHYDQ

-2693 IERNKVADAL
+2693 VERNKVADAL

-2708 ILNSPDFEN
+2708 ILSSSAFDD
-2717 AMQSLSDRING
+2717 AMRSISDRIEG
-2728 KESALPKGAIES
+2728 KESALPKAAIKT

-2750 AVYQLALMES
+2750 AVYQLALMEA
-2760 GKGLNSKDQ
+2760 GKGLNSKGQ

-2788 LRQFSTGFTEN
+2788 LRQFSTNFTEN

-2814 IASAEDIKELEGS
+2814 IANAEDAKELEGS
-2827 REIFTSNNPNDTI
+2827 REIFTSDNPNDTI

-2849 TLTNRFQRLTT
+2849 TLTNRFQRLPT

-2866 IGDNTLNQLINSGF
+2866 IADNTLNELINSGF
-2880 IAAIAHRIDA
+2880 INAISHESGV

-2897 SEHSKATDNEITN
+2897 KEHTKAQDIEIIG

-2916 VLNQTDN
+2916 VLNQTEN

-2929 GDIPLNQLGKLIVKR
+2929 GDIPLGQLGKLIVKR

-2978 LNDLYKAIKKEGLT
+2978 LNDLYRAINKDGLT
-2992 SENEKALDR
+2992 PENKKALDR
-3001 LIKYGQTIRMAPLE
+3001 LIHYGQTIHMASSE
-3015 ISYGSKEEALGV
+3015 ISYGTKEEALGV
-3027 IEDMSNITPDQSAEL
+3027 IEDMSNMSPEQSAQL
-3042 TKFNYSGISTLLFE
+3042 TMFNYSGISTLLYE
-3056 GIREVYGEQF
+3056 GIRDVYGEQF

-3076 QMLYYAFEKEFTD
+3076 QMLYYAFEQEFLD

-3100 EKGWASYKED
+3100 KKGWAEYTED
-3110 GSMQASDSRAY
+3110 GVMHASDSRAY

-3127 ELKEILGNLVN
+3127 ELREILSNLVN

-3169 RNEHSMTTVT
+3169 RNNHSMTTVT

-3198 WKHFDS
+3198 WKHFES

-3228 MKKNGTP
+3228 MEKNGTP

-3283 GEMFLEHTAPEFRA
+3283 GEMFLEHTAPEFRS
-3297 IEKRFSN
+3297 IEKRFSS

-3309 DDAKK
+3309 EDAKK
-3314 LKGMLG
+3314 LKGILG

-3330 DDVNQDYEAVR
+3330 DDVNQEYEAVR

-3349 SDGSTDNVP
+3349 SDGSTDVIP

-3389 EASVKKARERAID
+3389 EASLKKARERAID

-3414 PVIVN
+3414 PVIIN
-3419 QFGGISNGYFHG
+3419 QFGGISNGYYHG
-3431 EDLPKVVDTINRFN
+3431 EDMPKVVDTINRFN
-3445 EFMANHPDKSTTFRK
+3445 EWMANHPDKSTTFRK
-3460 DSKALAEF
+3460 DSKAITEF
-3468 IAQDAIIQ
+3468 IAQDKVIQ
-3476 EALEKARTK
+3476 EALQKSRAK

-3521 GDNLDTKVLGSLL
+3521 GDNLDTKVLGSLV

-3539 GVKQNEKVYDRKLE
+3539 GVRHNEKVYDRKLE
-3553 VFTDFNEYLSKLP
+3553 VFTDFNEFLSKLP
-3566 ENVRAKVKDMNLNG
+3566 EDVRAKVKDMNLNG

-3594 FELGNMKDLV
+3594 FELGNMKDLI

-3625 ASPETTAAINLIEA
+3625 ANSETTAAINLIEA

-3646 LFIHDSRV
+3646 LFAYDSKV
-3654 MSMVKQMH
+3654 MGMVKQMH

-3672 YRSLDRVRA
+3672 YKSLDKVRA
-3681 TMANIGY
+3681 TMANINY
-3688 VFDPQTAREVD
+3688 VFDPQTAKEVD

-3736 SKVLEETGFKAV
+3736 NKVLEETGFKAV
-3748 MEQFKDLLNK
+3748 MTQFKDLLDN

-3772 NLNKSYLADM
+3772 NINKSYLADM
-3782 VRAVNILTMDTTK
+3782 VRAVNVLTMDTTN

-3812 VANYEAVSQSA
+3812 VANYEAVSQTA
-3823 PVSDKHRAF
+3823 PISDKHRAF
-3832 LNELVERIKTRAPT
+3832 LNELVEKIKTRAPA
-3846 VDMVNFT
+3846 VDMANFT

-3871 LIGLRN
+3871 LVGLRN

-3899 NFMGGNSNYVNTATA
+3899 NFMGGNSNYVNTATT
-3914 VVNDIMDSYD
+3914 VVNDVMDSYD
-3924 FSDKNINDSVFN
+3924 FSNQGINNAVFN
-3936 SPVFAKDKEYNVP
+3936 SPVFAKNKEFNVP

-3960 LKNKFDTKRSQKAL
+3960 LKNKFDTKRSQKAMD
-3974 NKVNDFILTRVL
+3974 KVNDFILTRAL
-3986 DLPKDLS
+3986 DLPKDAT
-3993 TLESLALIASS
+3993 TLESLALIAGS

-4014 NKLGLE
+4014 DKLGLE

-4035 DIDDIAKALPSDV
+4035 DIDDIAKALPYDA
-4048 LGKTLVGAAGVILSG
+4048 LGKTLVGAAGAILSG

-4076 ALQDFAESTSY
+4076 ALQDYAEATSY
-4087 LAGRPTLLSKIL
+4087 LAGRPTLISKIL

-4133 VNAHIE
+4133 VNANIE

-4153 ITDYMST
+4153 ITSYMST
-4160 MVYKLKG
+4160 MAYKLKG
-4167 SDINP
+4167 TGIDP

-4186 KNADTNLHQVVSTFP
+4186 KTADSELYQVVSSLP

-4214 QAEGLA
+4214 QSEGLA
-4220 DLIRTG
+4220 DLIQTG
-4226 SAKATSDTSM
+4226 SAKATSKTAM
-4236 TGILPNTRAI
+4236 TGILPNSRAI
-4246 TSLTLYNQMS
+4246 VSMTLYNQMS
-4256 GERVSLTDDQ
+4256 GERVNLTDDQ
-4266 KDTLRKAVDA
+4266 KATLLKAVDK
-4276 LVALHNVEKL
+4276 LVALHSIDKL
-4286 GSKKVDEI
+4286 GNDKVQEI
-4294 KKLIKDEPKG
+4294 KELIRTEPKG
-4304 MNYINQELGTLDD
+4304 MKYINQELTTLDS
-4317 ISSKTDTS
+4317 ISNATDS
-4325 SVFGYDGYSHSK
+4325 VSVFGYDGYSHAK

-4347 EKNDLDTA
+4347 SKDDDETA
-4355 KRLSLQGYKV
+4355 KRLTLQGYKV

-4382 ATAYTNGALALTE
+4382 ATTYTNGALALTE
-4395 SSINGANIVTGERLG
+4395 SSKNGANIVTGERMG
-4410 DRTLD
+4410 DRTLN
-4415 LGANSNSV
+4415 LGASSNSV
-4423 QQVMRKEW
+4423 QHALRNEW
-4431 ANIRR
+4431 ASIRR

-4441 SGLSSDSM
+4441 SGLQEESM

-4502 NIEYVNRLNEAYN
+4502 NIEYVKQLNQAYT
-4515 KDLNK
+4515 KDPNK

-4527 GNYKAKGNSNEDA
+4527 GNYKAKGNSNEDI
-4540 RFEKAINEFYYQLP
+4540 RFKKAINEFYYQLP
-4554 MATRNYIDSI
+4554 AGTRNYIDSI

-4573 LDNIIGYSQA
+4573 LDNIIGYNQA

-4599 QKPVRA
+4599 QKPFKA
-4605 VATVIIQDFFRM
+4605 VANVVIQDFFGM

-4658 HLWNTGIPVNK
+4658 HLWNTGVPVNR

-4693 ARHAILVDGI
+4693 ARHTNLVGGLPTAEI
-4703 TPQEKERNKAKARA
+4703 ERNKAKARA

-4813 KGVDS
+4813 KGIDS

-4858 QKIIYRNLRRNSLR
+4858 QKIIYRNLRRNTLR

-4879 GNVARNAGLGI
+4879 GNVARDVGLGI

>member
-34 QFVQDM
+34 QFVQNM

-93 QIDQAEFESRLNNGE
+93 KIDQEEFTSRLNNGE
-108 QATQIQADMD
+108 EATQIQADMD
-118 KKRSIRSK
+118 KKRAIRSK

-131 LANYLSPEP
+131 LINYLSSEP
-140 AFDDPEFAND
+140 TFDDPEFAND

-164 DNVFEGIRSKKLQD
+164 DNVLEGIRRKKLQD

-189 RESSS
+189 RENSS
-194 WFNGRNIAGAITSG
+194 WFNGRNITGAITSG
-208 IGETV
+208 VGETV
-213 DALGSA
+213 DAFGSA

-225 SGEERMYAELNP
+225 SGEDRLYAELNP

-242 RIQQFGKDMMQSD
+242 RLQEFGKEIMQKD
-255 YQNNE
+255 YQDNDN
-260 DVQASRRNLV
+260 VQVAHSNLV
-270 DAFEKEQYAKY
+270 DAFEKDQYAKY
-281 STTMT
+281 RATMT
-286 DENAKAQARSDA
+286 EEHAKAQAKSDA

-321 PDLVSSGG
+321 PDLVSSDG

-346 EAEAKRQLKE
+346 EAEAKRQLRD

-368 MAAKEAV
+368 MAAREAV
-375 DNLEKV
+375 DNLEKA
-381 ATKAGTKVDGASKY
+381 ATKAGTKVDAVTKY
-395 TVSKKAAESVTPKKA
+395 NVSKNAADKVTSKEA

-423 EKSNHRARVVGTV
+423 EKSNHRVRVVGTV
-436 GESIKTGF
+436 GESVKSGF
-444 EESAGTYE
+444 EESVGTYE
-452 QAAQTVLSMDSSQ
+452 QAAQTVLSMDSNQ

-475 KEQHPEWSDDKIKQ
+475 KEQHPEWSDDKIKE
-489 ELAIKAGEK
+489 ELAMKAGEK
-498 SYESNVEVQAALGG
+498 SYEYNVEVQSALGG
-512 IFAGPELRMFDKAS
+512 VFAGPELRMFDKAG

-533 KVGNYAKSIGS
+533 KVGNYTKSIGS
-544 QAIEEGVGEGANTYA
+544 QAVEEGVGEGANTYA
-559 TNLAVN
+559 SNLAVN
-565 KALGEDVVDTTKGMY
+565 KALGEDAVDTTKGIY

-593 TGVTNVGELMPA
+593 TGITNAGELMPA

-610 AKPLTAAAKVKQNQ
+610 AKPITAAAKVKQDQ

-631 EFQSIITGSSMPTQD
+631 EFQSIVTGSSMPTQD

-664 DQVDEVKSA
+664 DQVDELNSSY
-673 FANTKFGALA
+673 ANTKFGALA
-683 EANAKALKQR
+683 EANKKGLKER
-693 FGVGEDEDVGFFELA
+693 FGIGEDEDVSFFELA

-717 MTKDFIELDRKGE
+717 MTKDYIELDRKGE
-730 DNLTPEEKTKYD
+730 SNLTPEEKATYD
-742 QLREQVVSH
+742 GLQEQVVAH
-751 NHYTAGLRQALEQD
+751 HHYTAGLRQALEQD
-765 AVQTMSNM
+765 AVQAMQGM

-781 IQSVESNPVIAK
+781 IQSVNDNPVIAK
-793 IKGKTALESYLEA
+793 IKGKTALENYLEA

-814 QSEDYSVQVNDQTT
+814 QSEDYSIQVNDQTT
-828 ASVVD
+828 ASVIN

-838 SVKKAVADYKDQV
+838 SIKKTVADFKDQV
-851 AKIDADTKLTSRERA
+851 AKIDADAKLTSRERA
-866 ALKTK
+866 ALKSR
-871 LAKGMVASVKNIAT
+871 LAKGMVASIKNIAT
-885 RDALDTDNI
+885 RDSLDTDNI
-894 TKAWSS
+894 TKAWAS

-908 MDTLNDSDTG
+908 MDTLNDTDTG
-918 FEANTKNSLVKLL
+918 IEANTKNSLVRFL
-931 QYIHGTANAIEMGE
+931 QYIHGTANAIENGE

-967 QMRGLLDYAQE
+967 QMRGLLGYAQE

-984 KLGIIG
+984 KLGIID
-990 ALQLQHFRLTQQ
+990 ALELQHFRLTQQ

-1017 QNLFD
+1017 QNLFN

-1038 KALKNQDKRQRKQS
+1038 EALKNKDKRQKKQS
-1052 GEDFT
+1052 GDDFT
-1057 KFTNRK
+1057 QFTNRK
-1063 ALQAYIR
+1063 ALQAYIK

-1078 DGIFDSLS
+1078 DGIFNSLS
-1086 GKVSGSKATKDT
+1086 GKVSGSKATKNT
-1098 TETKPKKESK
+1098 TETKPKKETK
-1108 PSKETTST
+1108 PSKVTKDT
-1116 NTSTSTT
+1116 NTGSSTT
-1123 PAKTSQP
+1123 PTSPSKP
-1130 TPTTSTPKVDTKKL
+1130 TQSTTPKVDTKKL
-1144 QQYLEENKEDFGY
+1144 QEYLAENSEDFGY
-1157 DSSDLEFAESLD
+1157 NQDDFDFAESLD
-1169 KLDDFEIEIP
+1169 KLDDYEIEIP
-1179 DVDEVLKPIKSR
+1179 DVDEVFNPVKTR

-1204 ASIAGDQDL
+1204 ASVKQDTDN
-1213 GSASVETGY
+1213 GSAS
-1222 SSDAEIAAAQM
+1222 
-1233 KVRESEMKDFVATFL
+1233 
-1248 SRTKV
+1248 
-1253 PKGFQFTTEQW
+1253 
-1264 HALKGMVDYIKD
+1264 
-1276 RDYRKTITVSGYAG
+1276 
-1290 TGKTTIVKYAVD
+1290 
-1302 FALGDPKL
+1302 
-1310 AVYVAPTWKAAS
+1310 
-1322 VIAHNTGTE
+1322 
-1331 PAVTQGITYINK
+1331 TQ
-1343 NGEMVFTPKFLKT
+1343 
-1356 LSSDIVIVDESSFL
+1356 
-1370 SPNEINNLKE
+1370 
-1380 AAKNGRK
+1380 
-1387 QLIFMGDPA
+1387 Q
-1396 QLPPIAGTDSDGTV
+1396 
-1410 KASYVFNETPTN
+1410 TN
-1422 KVFNL
+1422 PH
-1427 SEVKRTNSAGLLAVL
+1427 ER
-1442 TAIRNHKG
+1442 
-1450 EQLGKVPVLSTDSI
+1450 
-1464 TYTDN
+1464 
-1469 ANKFLESAL
+1469 
-1478 PTVVADPVNNVLVA
+1478 
-1492 NTNKSVT
+1492 
-1499 ALNKLARDVKFGNI
+1499 AR
-1513 DTSKVP
+1513 
-1519 VQVSEKLI
+1519 
-1527 GYIGSGVKGKELG
+1527 
-1540 FTNSMVH
+1540 
-1547 DVLEVSNLDSAFK
+1547 
-1560 GAIYTI
+1560 
-1566 SVPEILQENGE
+1566 
-1577 PTKDVEYVPLFSNDS
+1577 
-1592 LFVEGVSDKPE
+1592 
-1603 ILKANRDALAE
+1603 
-1614 LVRKEVIKALNA
+1614 
-1626 TYPRDAGRV
+1626 
-1635 EESIK
+1635 
-1640 ELVKTLPDFGSDVYF
+1640 
-1655 SFHPDK
+1655 
-1661 ENGVRVDVTNNPA
+1661 
-1674 KSTLDLHRQANAI
+1674 
-1687 LRANLNIKKGV
+1687 
-1698 DFPYAITTHKSQGST
+1698 
-1713 YQNVFFNAR
+1713 
-1722 PMGGDANVVLN
+1722 
-1733 GEVITSTANAL
+1733 
-1744 NYVAM
+1744 VAM
-1749 SRASKHLTVFTG
+1749 K
-1761 GVSTY
+1761 
-1766 QLDANQ
+1766 
-1772 NTTQNAS
+1772 
-1779 FPEFTGKGATEFNTL
+1779 
-1794 ISAASKYLALH
+1794 IASKYRALH
-1805 TPSFEGGSV
+1805 TDFTGGSV
-1814 GERAAVMA
+1814 GERDKLVDKMPVYKSEITKDDIVM
-1822 NFPAYS
+1822 
-1828 IEDIKDTDT
+1828 
-1837 VLLDYQTNADIVNHN
+1837 LDYQSNADVVNKNKDLLNSIV
-1852 REALSKVVKSGA
+1852 KVKADVVL
-1864 RIILK
+1864 I
-1869 TPKGRNVG
+1869 TPKGRNAG
-1877 AEALDNFFNIKGYVL
+1877 AEALDNYFATKGYVL
-1892 QKDISNEL
+1892 DK
-1900 VRQYV
+1900 
-1905 PLAKSKNTASYKD
+1905 AKSDDNVRYYTSQETSSNTASFKD
-1918 ALTVSPNFINSLGL
+1918 KVKVAPSFISSLGL
-1932 EGNEAEDLKD
+1932 EGTEAEDLKD
-1942 SLEYIINAPKNPL
+1942 SLEYIINAPQNPL
-1955 EGHQEFSPTSGMGT
+1955 EGFKEFSPTSTMGA
-1969 GLHILNYALNSK
+1969 GLHILNYALNAK
-1981 KLEPTYANVKSQL
+1981 GLEPTYGNVKSL
-1994 ESFAQTGFTTN
+1994 LDTFTKTGFTAG
-2005 GQKYDF
+2005 GQKSEF
-2011 PQMFKGVDVNAPL
+2011 PQMFKGVEVNAPL
-2024 TALLASEFLQA
+2024 AALLASEFLQA
-2035 FDNPTNDKLE
+2035 FNNPTNDKVAV
-2045 NINNAFGMTKGKNGN
+2045 INQAFGITQGKHGN
-2060 FYALNTS
+2060 YYALNTS

-2080 VQGIEDSSV
+2080 AQGIEDSSV
-2089 KGKHFTSES
+2089 KGKSFTSAS
-2098 IQQLAK
+2098 IRDLAK

-2109 AEIIASQFNKDIKAE
+2109 AEIIAPQYSKEYQAE

-2138 NILNNPDVKYSERTP
+2138 NILNNPDVKYSERIP
-2153 LFNQDTLD
+2153 LFNQETLD
-2161 KINSKDSGVTEEQ
+2161 KINEKDNGVTEEQ

-2223 NLNGFLNFTTIRE
+2223 NLNGFLNFTTIRN
-2236 VDGKRQVEM
+2236 VDDKRQVEM

-2287 VDITSNPNISS
+2287 VDITSNPNVSS
-2298 ETAIKDYKKG
+2298 EEAIKNYKNG
-2308 VVPEILTTDYALSN
+2308 TVPEILTTDYALSN

-2346 DPNSD
+2346 DSNSD

-2403 AWDSERAVDTK
+2403 AWDSERAVNTK

-2419 RGKARTLFRKGTS
+2419 RNKARDLFRKGIS
-2432 FEDYKKAVAEFVTSK
+2432 FDEYKKAVAEFVQAK

-2503 SLQTSMIQAQNN
+2503 SLQTSIIQAQNN

-2522 NNKGEGFAD
+2522 NNKGEGFAN

-2546 GYTTDTSGNT
+2546 GYTTNTSGNT

-2570 DRSFDIAKY
+2570 DRSFDIARY
-2579 ANDVLSVDDEGKEIA
+2579 ANNELSVDDKGNEVA

-2641 MEWGFNAKGFDH
+2641 MEWGFDAKGIDH

-2668 NIEDSNHYDQ
+2668 SIEDANHYDQ

-2693 IERNKVADAL
+2693 IERNKVSDAL
-2703 TKLDS
+2703 IKLDA
-2708 ILNSPDFEN
+2708 ILNSDDFKN
-2717 AMQSLSDRING
+2717 ALDSLSDRING
-2728 KESALPKGAIES
+2728 KESALPKGAIKS

-2760 GKGLNSKDQ
+2760 GKGLNSKGQ

-2809 VTLDF
+2809 VPLDF
-2814 IASAEDIKELEGS
+2814 IATAENPKELEGS

-2849 TLTNRFQRLTT
+2849 TLTNRFQRFNT
-2860 LADQYN
+2860 LAAQYS
-2866 IGDNTLNQLINSGF
+2866 IADNTLNELINSGF
-2880 IAAIAHRIDA
+2880 IEKIAHGRDS
-2890 IGTLTKA
+2890 IGNLTRA
-2897 SEHSKATDNEITN
+2897 SEYSKATDKEITN

-2916 VLNQTDN
+2916 VLNQTGN
-2923 FENGDI
+2923 LENGNI
-2929 GDIPLNQLGKLIVKR
+2929 GDIPLGQLSKLIVKR

-2978 LNDLYKAIKKEGLT
+2978 LNDLYKAIKKDGLT
-2992 SENEKALDR
+2992 PEHEKAFDR
-3001 LIKYGQTIRMAPLE
+3001 LVRYGQTIHMAPFE
-3015 ISYGSKEEALGV
+3015 VSYKSKEEVLGI
-3027 IEDMSNITPDQSAEL
+3027 IEDMSNLTPAQSAEL
-3042 TKFNYSGISTLLFE
+3042 TKFNYSGISTLLYE

-3076 QMLYYAFEKEFTD
+3076 QMLYYAFEQEFLD

-3100 EKGWASYKED
+3100 EKRWAEYKED
-3110 GSMQASDSRAY
+3110 GTMEASDSRAY

-3127 ELKEILGNLVN
+3127 ELKEILSNLVN

-3156 YHVGNSITKEQLL
+3156 YHMGNSITKEQLL

-3198 WKHFDS
+3198 WKHFES

-3214 VGTEAATQGYLAIE
+3214 VGTEAATQGHLAIE
-3228 MKKNGTP
+3228 MEKNGTP

-3283 GEMFLEHTAPEFRA
+3283 GEMFLGHTAPEFKA
-3297 IEKRFSN
+3297 IGKRFLN
-3304 NALTQ
+3304 NTLTQ

-3330 DDVNQDYEAVR
+3330 DDVNQEYEAVR
-3341 TFLDKVID
+3341 TFLDRVID
-3349 SDGSTDNVP
+3349 SDGSTMEVP
-3358 SKTARE
+3358 SKTASE
-3364 ALERMIKREYNSIE
+3364 ALGRMIKREYNSIE

-3389 EASVKKARERAID
+3389 EASLKKARERAID

-3414 PVIVN
+3414 PIIIN
-3419 QFGGISNGYFHG
+3419 QFGGISNGYYHG
-3431 EDLPKVVDTINRFN
+3431 EDMPKVIDTIKRFN

-3476 EALEKARTK
+3476 EALEKARAK
-3485 HARALPLKLPTNK
+3485 HARDLPLKLPTNK
-3498 MEAKPEYTKSATDLI
+3498 MEAKPEYSKSATDLI

-3521 GDNLDTKVLGSLL
+3521 GDNLDTRVLGSLL
-3534 NAFEA
+3534 DAFEA
-3539 GVKQNEKVYDRKLE
+3539 GAKQNEKVYDRKLE
-3553 VFTDFNEYLSKLP
+3553 VFNDFNEFLTKLP
-3566 ENVRAKVKDMNLNG
+3566 EDVRAKVKDMNLNG

-3604 HELSHAALNSLI
+3604 HELSHAALNSQI

-3625 ASPETTAAINLIEA
+3625 ASPETTASINLIEA

-3646 LFIHDSRV
+3646 LFAHDSRV
-3654 MSMVKQMH
+3654 IGMIKELRNS
-3662 EFGDFDVNSA
+3662 GDFDVNSA

-3688 VFDPQTAREVD
+3688 VFDSQTAKEVD

-3748 MEQFKDLLNK
+3748 MAKFKDLLNK
-3758 FMKAFHR
+3758 FMDAYHR
-3765 LLGFNHK
+3765 LLGFDHK
-3772 NLNKSYLADM
+3772 NQNKSYLADI
-3782 VRAVNILTMDTTK
+3782 VRAVNVLTMDTTN

-3846 VDMVNFT
+3846 VDMANFT

-3899 NFMGGNSNYVNTATA
+3899 NFMGGNSNYVNTATV
-3914 VVNDIMDSYD
+3914 VVNDIMDNYD

-3974 NKVNDFILTRVL
+3974 DKANDFILTRAL
-3986 DLPKDLS
+3986 DLPKDSS
-3993 TLESLALIASS
+3993 TLESLALIAGS

-4014 NKLGLE
+4014 DKLGLE
-4020 MEEAKKEASKSKLIK
+4020 MEEAKKEASKTKLIK

-4048 LGKTLVGAAGVILSG
+4048 LGKALVGAAGVILSG

-4076 ALQDFAESTSY
+4076 ALQDYAESTSY

-4145 ISPEMDKT
+4145 ISPDTDKT

-4160 MVYKLKG
+4160 MAYKLKG
-4167 SDINP
+4167 SGINP

-4186 KNADTNLHQVVSTFP
+4186 KNADTNLQQVVSTLP
-4201 VQDKEGLTNFLRW
+4201 VQDKEGLMNFLRW

-4226 SAKATSDTSM
+4226 SSKANSETSM
-4236 TGILPNTRAI
+4236 TSILPNTRAI
-4246 TSLTLYNQMS
+4246 TSLTLYSQMS
-4256 GERVSLTDDQ
+4256 GEKVNLTDDQ
-4266 KDTLRKAVDA
+4266 KVTLKKAVDA
-4276 LVALHNVEKL
+4276 LVALYNVDKL
-4286 GSKKVDEI
+4286 GSKKVEEI
-4294 KKLIKDEPKG
+4294 RDLIKAEPKG
-4304 MNYINQELGTLDD
+4304 MNYINQELSTLDD

-4347 EKNDLDTA
+4347 SKGDDETA

-4395 SSINGANIVTGERLG
+4395 SSINGANIVTGDRLG

-4415 LGANSNSV
+4415 LGANNNSV
-4423 QQVMRKEW
+4423 QQVLRKEW
-4431 ANIRR
+4431 ANIKR

-4441 SGLSSDSM
+4441 SGLQSESM

-4502 NIEYVNRLNEAYN
+4502 NIEYVKQLNQAYQQ
-4515 KDLNK
+4515 DHNK

-4527 GNYKAKGNSNEDA
+4527 GNYKAKGNNNEDV

-4605 VATVIIQDFFRM
+4605 VATVILQDLFRM

-4627 RGFGEVAALSKDYV
+4627 RGFSEVAALSKDYV

-4658 HLWNTGIPVNK
+4658 HLWNTGIPMNK

-4693 ARHAILVDGI
+4693 ARHTILVDGI

-4717 LEVALEKLS
+4717 LEVSLEKLS

-4813 KGVDS
+4813 KGIDS
-4818 EKAMNVVR
+4818 TKAMNVVR

-4858 QKIIYRNLRRNSLR
+4858 QKIIYRNLRRNTLR

-4879 GNVARNAGLGI
+4879 GNTARNAGIDL

-4904 GYHFEADNIYD
+4904 GYHFEVDNIYD

>member
-26 NGISAAKH
+26 NGISTAKH
-34 QFVQDM
+34 QFEQDM
-40 SYDPDGSFNAA
+40 SYNPDGSFNAA
-51 SSALGTAIATE
+51 SSVLGTAIATE

-118 KKRSIRSK
+118 KKRAIRSK

-131 LANYLSPEP
+131 LANYLSSEP
-140 AFDDPEFAND
+140 TFDDPEFAND

-164 DNVFEGIRSKKLQD
+164 ENVLQGIRSKKLQD

-189 RESSS
+189 RENSS
-194 WFNGRNIAGAITSG
+194 WFNGRNIAGAVVSG
-208 IGETV
+208 IGESV

-242 RIQQFGKDMMQSD
+242 RIQEFGKDMMQKD
-255 YQNNE
+255 YQDND
-260 DVQASRRNLV
+260 DVQAARSNLV
-270 DAFEKEQYAKY
+270 DAFEKGQYTKY
-281 STTMT
+281 RATMS

-346 EAEAKRQLKE
+346 EAEAKRQLRD
-356 LGKEGIKKEAKE
+356 LGKEGIKKEARE
-368 MAAKEAV
+368 IASKEAV
-375 DNLEKV
+375 ENLEKA
-381 ATKAGTKVDGASKY
+381 ATKAGAKVDVASKY
-395 TVSKKAAESVTPKKA
+395 TVSKNAAGKVTSKEA

-423 EKSNHRARVVGTV
+423 EKSRHRANVVGTV
-436 GESIKTGF
+436 GESIKSGF
-444 EESAGTYE
+444 EESGGTYE
-452 QAAQTVLSMDSSQ
+452 QAAQTVLSMDSAQ

-489 ELAIKAGEK
+489 ELAMKAGEK
-498 SYESNVEVQAALGG
+498 SYESNVEVQTALGG
-512 IFAGPELRMFDKAS
+512 IFAGPELRMFDKVGRVS
-526 RATGVKG
+526 GVKG
-533 KVGNYAKSIGS
+533 KVGNYVKSIGS

-559 TNLAVN
+559 ANLAVN

-610 AKPLTAAAKVKQNQ
+610 AKPLTAVAKAKQNQ
-624 AKEKANL
+624 AQEKANL
-631 EFQSIITGSSMPTQD
+631 EFQSILSGATMPAQD

-664 DQVDEVKSA
+664 EQVDELNTA
-673 FANTKFGALA
+673 FANTNFGALA
-683 EANAKALKQR
+683 EANKKALKQR
-693 FGVGEDEDVGFFELA
+693 FGVKEDEDVSFFDLA
-708 DQYDKQISK
+708 DLYDKQISK
-717 MTKDFIELDRKGE
+717 MTKDYIELDTKGE
-730 DNLTPEEKTKYD
+730 DNLTPEEKTTYD
-742 QLREQVVSH
+742 SLQEEIRSH
-751 NHYTAGLRQALEQD
+751 HHYTAGLRKALEAD
-765 AVQTMSNM
+765 AVQVMNTM

-781 IQSVESNPVIAK
+781 IQSVESNPIIAK
-793 IKGKTALESYLEA
+793 IKGKTDIELYLEG
-806 KEAEQQPQ
+806 KDTEQQSQ

-828 ASVVD
+828 ASVIN

-838 SVKKAVADYKDQV
+838 SIKKTVADFKDQV
-851 AKIDADTKLTSRERA
+851 AKIDANTKLTSRERI
-866 ALKTK
+866 ALKSK

-885 RDALDTDNI
+885 RDALGTDNI
-894 TKAWSS
+894 TQAWSS

-908 MDTLNDSDTG
+908 IDTLNDTDSG
-918 FEANTKNSLVKLL
+918 IEANTKNSLVKLL

-958 LIGSAGRGR
+958 LIGSVGRGR

-984 KLGIIG
+984 KLGVIG

-1033 LVLVN
+1033 LVIVN
-1038 KALKNQDKRQRKQS
+1038 RALKSQDKRQKKQR
-1052 GEDFT
+1052 GDDFT
-1057 KFTNRK
+1057 QFTNRK

-1098 TETKPKKESK
+1098 TETQPKKETK
-1108 PSKETTST
+1108 PSKATKDT
-1116 NTSTSTT
+1116 NTGSSTTSTT
-1123 PAKTSQP
+1123 PSKPAQ
-1130 TPTTSTPKVDTKKL
+1130 TTAPKVDTKKL
-1144 QQYLEENKEDFGY
+1144 QQYLEENSEDFGY
-1157 DSSDLEFAESLD
+1157 DSSDLDFAETLD

-1179 DVDEVLKPIKSR
+1179 DVEDVLKSVKSR

-1222 SSDAEIAAAQM
+1222 SSNAEIAAAQM

-1248 SRTKV
+1248 SRTKI

-1264 HALKGMVDYIKD
+1264 YALKGMVDFIKD
-1276 RDYRKTITVSGYAG
+1276 RDFSKTITVSGYAG

-1310 AVYVAPTWKAAS
+1310 AAYIAPTWKAAS

-1331 PAVTQGITYINK
+1331 PAVTQGTTYINK
-1343 NGEMVFTPKFLKT
+1343 EGQMVFTKKFSKT
-1356 LSSDIVIVDESSFL
+1356 LRSDVIIVDESSFL
-1370 SPNEINNLKE
+1370 SPYEINNLKE
-1380 AAKNGRK
+1380 AAKNSRK

-1396 QLPPIAGTDSDGTV
+1396 QLPPITSADADGTT
-1410 KASYVFNETPTN
+1410 KASYVFNETKTN

-1427 SEVKRTNSAGLLAVL
+1427 SEVKRTSSAGLLAVL

-1450 EQLGKVPVLSTDSI
+1450 EQLGKIPVTNTDSI

-1469 ANKFLESAL
+1469 PNKFLEDAL
-1478 PTVVADPVNNVLVA
+1478 PIVVADPNNNVLIA
-1492 NTNKSVT
+1492 NTNKSVA

-1513 DTSKVP
+1513 DTSKLP
-1519 VQVSEKLI
+1519 VQVGEKLI

-1577 PTKDVEYVPLFSNDS
+1577 PTKDVEYVPLFSSDS

-1603 ILKANRDALAE
+1603 ILKANREALGE
-1614 LVRKEVIKALNA
+1614 LVRKEVVKALNA
-1626 TYPRDAGRV
+1626 TYPQDASRI

-1640 ELVKTLPDFGSDVYF
+1640 ELVKTLPDFGSDIFF

-1661 ENGVRVDVTNNPA
+1661 EKGVRVDVTNTFA
-1674 KSTLDLHRQANAI
+1674 KSTLDLHKQANAI

-1722 PMGGDANVVLN
+1722 PMGADSNVVLN

-1761 GVSTY
+1761 GAPTY

-1772 NTTQNAS
+1772 NTTQNTS
-1779 FPEFTGKGATEFNTL
+1779 YPEFTGKGADEFNTL
-1794 ISAASKYLALH
+1794 ISSASKYLALH

-1822 NFPAYS
+1822 NFPAYN

-1852 REALSKVVKSGA
+1852 REALNKVVKSGA
-1864 RIILK
+1864 RIILR
-1869 TPKGRNVG
+1869 TPKGHNVG
-1877 AEALDNFFNIKGYVL
+1877 AATLDNFFNIKGYVL

-1905 PLAKSKNTASYKD
+1905 PLAKSNNTASYKD
-1918 ALTVSPNFINSLGL
+1918 KLAVSPNFINSLGL

-1955 EGHQEFSPTSGMGT
+1955 EGHQEFSPTSGMGS
-1969 GLHILNYALNSK
+1969 GLHILNYALNAK
-1981 KLEPTYANVKSQL
+1981 KLEPTYANVKTQL
-1994 ESFAQTGFTTN
+1994 DSFAKTGFNSN

-2011 PQMFKGVDVNAPL
+2011 PQMFKGVEVNAPL

-2035 FDNPTNDKLE
+2035 FDNPNNDKVDI
-2045 NINNAFGMTKGKNGN
+2045 INNAFGRTKGKNGGH

-2080 VQGIEDSSV
+2080 VQGIEDGSV
-2089 KGKHFTSES
+2089 KGKHFTSAS
-2098 IQQLAK
+2098 IQELAK

-2109 AEIIASQFNKDIKAE
+2109 AEIIAPQYNDEIKAE

-2138 NILNNPDVKYSERTP
+2138 NILNNPDVKYSERIP

-2174 VLAGKYADGEVGGGD
+2174 VLAGKYTDGEVSGGD
-2189 KYFLKG
+2189 RYFLKG

-2223 NLNGFLNFTTIRE
+2223 NLNGFLNFTAIRE

-2245 SDELLT
+2245 SNELLT

-2287 VDITSNPNISS
+2287 VDITSNPNVSS
-2298 ETAIKDYKKG
+2298 EAAIKDYKRG
-2308 VVPEILTTDYALSN
+2308 IVPEILTTDYALSN

-2341 LGIKV
+2341 LGIKI

-2361 SLGTELFNYLHANG
+2361 SLGTELFNYLHANS
-2375 LVNVQRIYKHPP
+2375 LVNVQRIYKHPL
-2387 ETSVEAS
+2387 ETTVEAS

-2403 AWDSERAVDTK
+2403 AWDSERAVATK
-2414 KDHFK
+2414 VDHFK
-2419 RGKARTLFRKGTS
+2419 RGKARNLFRKGAS
-2432 FEDYKKAVAEFVTSK
+2432 FDEYKKAVAEFVASK

-2463 TRVANDLFPNRDK
+2463 TRVANDLFPSRDK
-2476 GYRGFRSDKPYTVT
+2476 GYRGFRTDKPYTVT
-2490 NEDVKNVTTSGAN
+2490 NEDVKNVATSGAN
-2503 SLQTSMIQAQNN
+2503 SLQTSMIQAQND

-2522 NNKGEGFAD
+2522 NNKGEGFAN

-2536 TNEPFIKEWL
+2536 TNESFIKEWL
-2546 GYTTDTSGNT
+2546 GYTTDLSGNT
-2556 TAITKSLTSKNNQL
+2556 SAITKSLTSKNNQL

-2579 ANDVLSVDDEGKEIA
+2579 ANDALSVDDEGNEVA

-2615 GDFNPQADKFHRE
+2615 SDFNPQADKFHRE

-2641 MEWGFNAKGFDH
+2641 MEWGFNAKGIDH

-2668 NIEDSNHYDQ
+2668 SIEDANHYDQ

-2693 IERNKVADAL
+2693 IERNKVSDAL

-2717 AMQSLSDRING
+2717 AIQSLSDRING
-2728 KESALPKGAIES
+2728 KESTLPKDAIKS

-2760 GKGLNSKDQ
+2760 GKGLNSKGQ

-2788 LRQFSTGFTEN
+2788 LRQFSTNFTEN

-2814 IASAEDIKELEGS
+2814 IANADNAKELEGS
-2827 REIFTSNNPNDTI
+2827 REIFTSDNPNDTI

-2849 TLTNRFQRLTT
+2849 TLTNKFQRLPA

-2866 IGDNTLNQLINSGF
+2866 IADNTLNELINSGF
-2880 IAAIAHRIDA
+2880 INAVSHELGT

-2897 SEHSKATDNEITN
+2897 KEHTKAQDNEIIG

-2923 FENGDI
+2923 LENGDI
-2929 GDIPLNQLGKLIVKR
+2929 GDIPLGQLGKLIVKR

-2978 LNDLYKAIKKEGLT
+2978 LNDLYRAINKDGLT
-2992 SENEKALDR
+2992 PENKKALDR
-3001 LIKYGQTIRMAPLE
+3001 LISYGQTIHMASSE
-3015 ISYGSKEEALGV
+3015 ISYGTKEEALGV
-3027 IEDMSNITPDQSAEL
+3027 IEDMSNMSPEQSAQL
-3042 TKFNYSGISTLLFE
+3042 TMFNYSGISTLLYE
-3056 GIREVYGEQF
+3056 GIRDVYGEQF

-3076 QMLYYAFEKEFTD
+3076 QMLYYAFEQEFLD

-3100 EKGWASYKED
+3100 EKEWATYKED
-3110 GSMQASDSRAY
+3110 GSMQVSDSRAY

-3169 RNEHSMTTVT
+3169 RNNHSMTTVT

-3198 WKHFDS
+3198 WKHFES

-3228 MKKNGTP
+3228 MVKNRTP

-3283 GEMFLEHTAPEFRA
+3283 GEMFLEHTAPEFRNM
-3297 IEKRFSN
+3297 EKRAEKN
-3304 NALTQ
+3304 KLTVE
-3309 DDAKK
+3309 DAKK

-3330 DDVNQDYEAVR
+3330 DDVNQEYEAVR

-3349 SDGSTDNVP
+3349 SDGSTDVIP

-3389 EASVKKARERAID
+3389 EASLKKARERAID
-3402 NLAMKDIEREYL
+3402 NLAMKDIERQYL

-3419 QFGGISNGYFHG
+3419 QFGGISNGYYHG
-3431 EDLPKVVDTINRFN
+3431 EDMPKVVDTINRFN
-3445 EFMANHPDKSTTFRK
+3445 DWMANHPDKSTTFRK
-3460 DSKALAEF
+3460 DSKAITEF
-3468 IAQDAIIQ
+3468 IAQDKVIQ
-3476 EALEKARTK
+3476 EALDKARAK

-3513 KSIRNNLT
+3513 KSIRDNLT
-3521 GDNLDTKVLGSLL
+3521 GDNLDTKVLGSLV

-3539 GVKQNEKVYDRKLE
+3539 GIKNNEKVYDRKLE
-3553 VFTDFNEYLSKLP
+3553 VFTDFNEFLSKLP
-3566 ENVRAKVKDMNLNG
+3566 EDVRAKVKDMKLNG

-3594 FELGNMKDLV
+3594 FELGNMKDLI
-3604 HELSHAALNSLI
+3604 HELSHAVLNSQI

-3625 ASPETTAAINLIEA
+3625 AKPETTASINLIEA

-3646 LFIHDSRV
+3646 LFTHDSRV
-3654 MSMVKQMH
+3654 MKMVNEIRK
-3662 EFGDFDVNSA
+3662 FGDFNVNSA
-3672 YRSLDRVRA
+3672 YRSLDSVRA
-3681 TMANIGY
+3681 TMANINY
-3688 VFDPQTAREVD
+3688 VFDPQTARKVD

-3736 SKVLEETGFKAV
+3736 AKILEETGFKAV
-3748 MEQFKDLLNK
+3748 MNQFKDLLDK
-3758 FMKAFHR
+3758 FMKAFHG
-3765 LLGFNHK
+3765 LLGFNRK
-3772 NLNKSYLADM
+3772 NINKSYLADM
-3782 VRAVNILTMDTTK
+3782 VRAVNVLTMDTTK

-3823 PVSDKHRAF
+3823 LISDKHRTF
-3832 LNELVERIKTRAPT
+3832 LNDLVERIKTRAPT
-3846 VDMVNFT
+3846 IDVANFT

-3877 AGISVSPAEESAFRL
+3877 SGISVSTAEESAFRL

-3924 FSDKNINDSVFN
+3924 FSNKGINDSVFN

-3949 AILSAITTVEE
+3949 AILSAITTIEE

-3974 NKVNDFILTRVL
+3974 DKVNDFILTRAL
-3986 DLPKDLS
+3986 DLPKDAS
-3993 TLESLALIASS
+3993 MLESLALIAGS
-4004 VNFRDKLGHL
+4004 VNFRDKLGQL
-4014 NKLGLE
+4014 DKLSLE
-4020 MEEAKKEASKSKLIK
+4020 MEEAKKEASKTKLIK

-4048 LGKTLVGAAGVILSG
+4048 LGKTLVGAAGAILSG

-4076 ALQDFAESTSY
+4076 ALQDYAEATSY
-4087 LAGRPTLLSKIL
+4087 LAGRPTLISKIL

-4145 ISPEMDKT
+4145 ISPDMDKT
-4153 ITDYMST
+4153 IIDYMST
-4160 MVYKLKG
+4160 MAYKLKG
-4167 SDINP
+4167 SGINP

-4186 KNADTNLHQVVSTFP
+4186 KTADSELHQIVSSLP

-4220 DLIRTG
+4220 DLIQTG
-4226 SAKATSDTSM
+4226 SAKATSETSM

-4256 GERVSLTDDQ
+4256 GEKASLTDDQ

-4276 LVALHNVEKL
+4276 LVALHSVDKL
-4286 GSKKVDEI
+4286 GSEKVDEI

-4304 MNYINQELGTLDD
+4304 MNYINQELSTLDD
-4317 ISSKTDTS
+4317 ISNKTDSS

-4347 EKNDLDTA
+4347 SKDDDETA
-4355 KRLSLQGYKV
+4355 KRLTLQGYKV

-4382 ATAYTNGALALTE
+4382 ATVYTNGALALTE

-4423 QQVMRKEW
+4423 QQAMRKEW

-4502 NIEYVNRLNEAYN
+4502 NIEYVKQLNQAYM
-4515 KDLNK
+4515 KDPNK

-4527 GNYKAKGNSNEDA
+4527 GNYKAKGNSNEDI

-4564 GGLYVKRNE
+4564 GGLYLKRNE
-4573 LDNIIGYSQA
+4573 LDNIIGYNQA

-4679 EAKRYTELHKELLA
+4679 EARRYTELHKELLA

-4813 KGVDS
+4813 KGIDS
-4818 EKAMNVVR
+4818 AKAMNVVR

-4858 QKIIYRNLRRNSLR
+4858 QKIIYRNLRRNTLR

-4879 GNVARNAGLGI
+4879 GNVARDVGLGI

>member
-62 TPEQSSA
+62 TLEQSSA

-93 QIDQAEFESRLNNGE
+93 KIDQEEFTSRLNNGE
-108 QATQIQADMD
+108 EATQIQADMD
-118 KKRSIRSK
+118 KKRAIRSK

-131 LANYLSPEP
+131 LANYLSSEP
-140 AFDDPEFAND
+140 TFDDPEFAND
-150 VATKDDFSLRALYG
+150 VATRDDFSLRALYG
-164 DNVFEGIRSKKLQD
+164 DNVLESIRRKKLQN

-189 RESSS
+189 RENSS

-208 IGETV
+208 VGETV

-225 SGEERMYAELNP
+225 SDEDRLYAELNP

-242 RIQQFGKDMMQSD
+242 RLQEFGKEMMQKD
-255 YQNNE
+255 YQDND
-260 DVQASRRNLV
+260 DVQAARSNLV
-270 DAFEKEQYAKY
+270 DAFEKDQYAKY
-281 STTMT
+281 RVTMT
-286 DENAKAQARSDA
+286 DEHAKAQAKSDA

-329 LAALSRMA
+329 LTALSRMA

-368 MAAKEAV
+368 IAAKEAV
-375 DNLEKV
+375 DNLEKT
-381 ATKAGTKVDGASKY
+381 AAKAGTKVDGATKY
-395 TVSKKAAESVTPKKA
+395 TVGKNATEKVTSKEA
-410 FDTVKAKKFDEAL
+410 FDTVKAKKFDDAL
-423 EKSNHRARVVGTV
+423 EKSNHRARVAGTI
-436 GESIKTGF
+436 GESVKSGF

-452 QAAQTVLSMDSSQ
+452 QAAQTVLSMDSNQ

-475 KEQHPEWSDDKIKQ
+475 KEQHPEWSNDKIK
-489 ELAIKAGEK
+489 EYLAMNAGEK
-498 SYESNVEVQAALGG
+498 SYEYNVEVQSALGG
-512 IFAGPELRMFDKAS
+512 VFAGPELRMFDKAS
-526 RATGVKG
+526 RATGIKG

-544 QAIEEGVGEGANTYA
+544 QAVEEGVGEGANTYA
-559 TNLAVN
+559 ANLAVN
-565 KALGEDVVDTTKGMY
+565 KALGEDVVDTTKGIY

-593 TGVTNVGELMPA
+593 TGITNAGELMPA

-610 AKPLTAAAKVKQNQ
+610 AKPIAAAAKVKQDQ

-631 EFQSIITGSSMPTQD
+631 EFQSIVTGSSMPTQD
-646 TSIKGKVKSAVGK
+646 TSIKGKVKSVVGK

-664 DQVDEVKSA
+664 DQVDELNSSY
-673 FANTKFGALA
+673 ANTKFGALA
-683 EANAKALKQR
+683 EANKKGLKER
-693 FGVGEDEDVGFFELA
+693 FGIGEDEDISFFELA

-717 MTKDFIELDRKGE
+717 MTKDYIELDRKGE
-730 DNLTPEEKTKYD
+730 SNLTPEEKATYD
-742 QLREQVVSH
+742 GLQEQVVAH
-751 NHYTAGLRQALEQD
+751 HHYTAGLRQALEQD
-765 AVQTMSNM
+765 AIQVMQGM

-781 IQSVESNPVIAK
+781 IQSVNDNPVISK
-793 IKGKTALESYLEA
+793 IKGKTALENYLEA

-814 QSEDYSVQVNDQTT
+814 QLEDYSIQVNDQTT

-838 SVKKAVADYKDQV
+838 SIKKTVADFKDQV
-851 AKIDADTKLTSRERA
+851 AKIDADAKLTSRERA
-866 ALKTK
+866 ALKSR
-871 LAKGMVASVKNIAT
+871 LAKGMVASIKNIAT
-885 RDALDTDNI
+885 RDSLDTDNI
-894 TKAWSS
+894 TKAWVS

-908 MDTLNDSDTG
+908 MDTLNDTDTG
-918 FEANTKNSLVKLL
+918 IEANTKNSLVRLL
-931 QYIHGTANAIEMGE
+931 QYIHGTANAIENGE

-984 KLGIIG
+984 KLGIVG
-990 ALQLQHFRLTQQ
+990 ALELQHFRLTQQ

-1022 GKGELKEGVEP
+1022 GKGKLKEGVEP

-1038 KALKNQDKRQRKQS
+1038 EALKNKDKRQRKQN
-1052 GEDFT
+1052 GNDFT
-1057 KFTNRK
+1057 QFTNRK

-1070 ALKNDASL
+1070 TLKNDTSL
-1078 DGIFDSLS
+1078 EGIFDSLS
-1086 GKVSGSKATKDT
+1086 GKVSGSKATKNT
-1098 TETKPKKESK
+1098 TETRPKKETK
-1108 PSKETTST
+1108 PSKATKDTNTGSSTTST
-1116 NTSTSTT
+1116 NSSKPTQST
-1123 PAKTSQP
+1123 
-1130 TPTTSTPKVDTKKL
+1130 TPKVDTKKL
-1144 QQYLEENKEDFGY
+1144 QEYLAENSEDFGY
-1157 DSSDLEFAESLD
+1157 NQDDFDFAESLD
-1169 KLDDFEIEIP
+1169 KLDDYEIEIP
-1179 DVDEVLKPIKSR
+1179 DVDEVFKPVKTR

-1204 ASIAGDQDL
+1204 ASVKQDTDN
-1213 GSASVETGY
+1213 GSAS
-1222 SSDAEIAAAQM
+1222 
-1233 KVRESEMKDFVATFL
+1233 
-1248 SRTKV
+1248 
-1253 PKGFQFTTEQW
+1253 
-1264 HALKGMVDYIKD
+1264 
-1276 RDYRKTITVSGYAG
+1276 
-1290 TGKTTIVKYAVD
+1290 
-1302 FALGDPKL
+1302 
-1310 AVYVAPTWKAAS
+1310 
-1322 VIAHNTGTE
+1322 
-1331 PAVTQGITYINK
+1331 TQ
-1343 NGEMVFTPKFLKT
+1343 
-1356 LSSDIVIVDESSFL
+1356 
-1370 SPNEINNLKE
+1370 
-1380 AAKNGRK
+1380 
-1387 QLIFMGDPA
+1387 Q
-1396 QLPPIAGTDSDGTV
+1396 
-1410 KASYVFNETPTN
+1410 TN
-1422 KVFNL
+1422 PH
-1427 SEVKRTNSAGLLAVL
+1427 ER
-1442 TAIRNHKG
+1442 
-1450 EQLGKVPVLSTDSI
+1450 
-1464 TYTDN
+1464 
-1469 ANKFLESAL
+1469 
-1478 PTVVADPVNNVLVA
+1478 
-1492 NTNKSVT
+1492 
-1499 ALNKLARDVKFGNI
+1499 AR
-1513 DTSKVP
+1513 
-1519 VQVSEKLI
+1519 
-1527 GYIGSGVKGKELG
+1527 
-1540 FTNSMVH
+1540 
-1547 DVLEVSNLDSAFK
+1547 
-1560 GAIYTI
+1560 
-1566 SVPEILQENGE
+1566 
-1577 PTKDVEYVPLFSNDS
+1577 
-1592 LFVEGVSDKPE
+1592 
-1603 ILKANRDALAE
+1603 
-1614 LVRKEVIKALNA
+1614 
-1626 TYPRDAGRV
+1626 
-1635 EESIK
+1635 
-1640 ELVKTLPDFGSDVYF
+1640 
-1655 SFHPDK
+1655 
-1661 ENGVRVDVTNNPA
+1661 
-1674 KSTLDLHRQANAI
+1674 
-1687 LRANLNIKKGV
+1687 
-1698 DFPYAITTHKSQGST
+1698 
-1713 YQNVFFNAR
+1713 
-1722 PMGGDANVVLN
+1722 
-1733 GEVITSTANAL
+1733 
-1744 NYVAM
+1744 VAM
-1749 SRASKHLTVFTG
+1749 K
-1761 GVSTY
+1761 
-1766 QLDANQ
+1766 
-1772 NTTQNAS
+1772 
-1779 FPEFTGKGATEFNTL
+1779 
-1794 ISAASKYLALH
+1794 IASKYRALH
-1805 TPSFEGGSV
+1805 TDFTGGSV
-1814 GERAAVMA
+1814 GERDKLVDKMPVYKSEITKDDIVM
-1822 NFPAYS
+1822 
-1828 IEDIKDTDT
+1828 
-1837 VLLDYQTNADIVNHN
+1837 LDYQSNTDVVNKNKDLLNSIVKVKAD
-1852 REALSKVVKSGA
+1852 VVL
-1864 RIILK
+1864 I
-1869 TPKGRNVG
+1869 TPKGRNAG
-1877 AEALDNFFNIKGYVL
+1877 AEALDNYFATKGYVL
-1892 QKDISNEL
+1892 DK
-1900 VRQYV
+1900 
-1905 PLAKSKNTASYKD
+1905 AKSDDNVRYYTSQEKSSNKASFKD
-1918 ALTVSPNFINSLGL
+1918 KVKVSPSFISSLGL
-1932 EGNEAEDLKD
+1932 EGTEAEDLKD
-1942 SLEYIINAPKNPL
+1942 SLEYIINASQNPL
-1955 EGHQEFSPTSGMGT
+1955 EGFKEFSPTSTMGA

-1981 KLEPTYANVKSQL
+1981 GLEPTYRNVKSL
-1994 ESFAQTGFTTN
+1994 LDTFAKTGFTAG
-2005 GQKYDF
+2005 GQKSEF
-2011 PQMFKGVDVNAPL
+2011 PQMFKGVEVNAPL
-2024 TALLASEFLQA
+2024 AALLASEFLQA
-2035 FDNPTNDKLE
+2035 FNNPTNDKVAV
-2045 NINNAFGMTKGKNGN
+2045 INQAFGLTQGKHGN
-2060 FYALNTS
+2060 YYALNTS
-2067 ETFRNAKNSLFAK
+2067 ETFRNAKNSLFTKA
-2080 VQGIEDSSV
+2080 QGIEDSSV
-2089 KGKHFTSES
+2089 KGKSFTSAS
-2098 IQQLAK
+2098 IRDLAK

-2109 AEIIASQFNKDIKAE
+2109 AEIIAPQYSKEYQAE

-2153 LFNQDTLD
+2153 LFNQETLD
-2161 KINSKDSGVTEEQ
+2161 KINEKDNGVTEEQ

-2223 NLNGFLNFTTIRE
+2223 NLNGFLNFTSIRE

-2287 VDITSNPNISS
+2287 VDITSNPNVSS
-2298 ETAIKDYKKG
+2298 EEAIKNYKNG
-2308 VVPEILTTDYALSN
+2308 TVPEILTTDYALSN

-2419 RGKARTLFRKGTS
+2419 RNKARNLFRKGTS
-2432 FEDYKKAVAEFVTSK
+2432 FDDYKKAVAEFVQAK

-2522 NNKGEGFAD
+2522 NNKGEGFAN
-2531 FALTD
+2531 FALTN

-2579 ANDVLSVDDEGKEIA
+2579 ANDVLSVDDEGNEVA
-2594 LADRHA
+2594 LADRYA
-2600 YLKHKAISTQRTMID
+2600 YLKHRAISTQRTTID

-2641 MEWGFNAKGFDH
+2641 MEWGFNAKGIDH
-2653 TNIAKEALDLYRNRL
+2653 TNIAKEALGLYRNRL
-2668 NIEDSNHYDQ
+2668 SIEDANHYDQ

-2693 IERNKVADAL
+2693 IERNKVSDAL
-2703 TKLDS
+2703 TKLDA
-2708 ILNSPDFEN
+2708 ILNSDDFKT
-2717 AMQSLSDRING
+2717 ALDSLSDRING
-2728 KESALPKGAIES
+2728 RESALPKGAIKS

-2750 AVYQLALMES
+2750 VVYQLALMES
-2760 GKGLNSKDQ
+2760 GKGLNSKGQ

-2809 VTLDF
+2809 VPLDF
-2814 IASAEDIKELEGS
+2814 IATAKNLKELEGS

-2849 TLTNRFQRLTT
+2849 TLTNKFQRFNI
-2860 LADQYN
+2860 LATQYN
-2866 IGDNTLNQLINSGF
+2866 IADNTLNELINSGF
-2880 IAAIAHRIDA
+2880 IEKIAHGRDS
-2890 IGTLTKA
+2890 IGNLTRA
-2897 SEHSKATDNEITN
+2897 SEYSKATDKEITN

-2916 VLNQTDN
+2916 VLNQTGN
-2923 FENGDI
+2923 LENGDI
-2929 GDIPLNQLGKLIVKR
+2929 GDIPLGQLGKLIVKR

-2978 LNDLYKAIKKEGLT
+2978 LNDLYKAIKKDGLT
-2992 SENEKALDR
+2992 SEHEKAFDR
-3001 LIKYGQTIRMAPLE
+3001 LVRYGQTIHMAPFE
-3015 ISYGSKEEALGV
+3015 VSYKSKEEVLGI
-3027 IEDMSNITPDQSAEL
+3027 IEDMSNLTPAQSAEL
-3042 TKFNYSGISTLLFE
+3042 TKFNYSGISTLLYE

-3076 QMLYYAFEKEFTD
+3076 QMLYYAFEQEFLD

-3100 EKGWASYKED
+3100 EKGWAEYKED

-3127 ELKEILGNLVN
+3127 ELKEILSNLVN

-3156 YHVGNSITKEQLL
+3156 YHMGNSITKEQLL
-3169 RNEHSMTTVT
+3169 RNDHSMTTVT

-3198 WKHFDS
+3198 WKHFES

-3228 MKKNGTP
+3228 MEKNRTP

-3283 GEMFLEHTAPEFRA
+3283 GEMFLEHTAPEFKA
-3297 IEKRFSN
+3297 IEKRFLN
-3304 NALTQ
+3304 NTLTR

-3314 LKGMLG
+3314 LKGILG

-3330 DDVNQDYEAVR
+3330 NDVNQDYEAVR

-3349 SDGSTDNVP
+3349 SDGSTNNTP
-3358 SKTARE
+3358 SKTASE
-3364 ALERMIKREYNSIE
+3364 ALGRMIKREYNSIE

-3389 EASVKKARERAID
+3389 EASLKKARERAID

-3414 PVIVN
+3414 PVIIN
-3419 QFGGISNGYFHG
+3419 QFGGISNGHYHG
-3431 EDLPKVVDTINRFN
+3431 EDMPKVIDTIKRFN

-3460 DSKALAEF
+3460 DSKALTEF

-3476 EALEKARTK
+3476 EALEKARVK
-3485 HARALPLKLPTNK
+3485 HARDLPLKLPTNK
-3498 MEAKPEYTKSATDLI
+3498 MEAKPEYIKSAVDLI
-3513 KSIRNNLT
+3513 KSIRNNLI

-3539 GVKQNEKVYDRKLE
+3539 GAKNNEKVYDRKLE
-3553 VFTDFNEYLSKLP
+3553 VFTDFNEFLSKLP
-3566 ENVRAKVKDMNLNG
+3566 EDVRAKVKDMNLNG

-3604 HELSHAALNSLI
+3604 HELSHAVMNSQVK
-3616 NAHYLSKGT
+3616 AHYLSKGS
-3625 ASPETTAAINLIEA
+3625 ASPETSASINLIEA

-3646 LFIHDSRV
+3646 LFAHDSRV
-3654 MSMVKQMH
+3654 INMVK
-3662 EFGDFDVNSA
+3662 ELRNSGDFDVNSA
-3672 YRSLDRVRA
+3672 YRSLDSVRA

-3688 VFDPQTAREVD
+3688 VFDPQTAKDVD

-3704 KAKAEAIKEFI
+3704 KAKAEAINEFI

-3748 MEQFKDLLNK
+3748 MAKFKDLLNK
-3758 FMKAFHR
+3758 FMDAYHR
-3765 LLGFNHK
+3765 LLGFDHK
-3772 NLNKSYLADM
+3772 NQNKSYLADM
-3782 VRAVNILTMDTTK
+3782 VRAVNVLTMDTTN

-3805 NASVAST
+3805 NASVVST

-3823 PVSDKHRAF
+3823 PISDKHKTF
-3832 LNELVERIKTRAPT
+3832 LNDLVERIKSRAPT
-3846 VDMVNFT
+3846 IDVANFT

-3914 VVNDIMDSYD
+3914 VVNDIMDNYD
-3924 FSDKNINDSVFN
+3924 FSNKSINDSVFN

-3974 NKVNDFILTRVL
+3974 DKANDFILTRAL
-3986 DLPKDLS
+3986 DLPKDSS
-3993 TLESLALIASS
+3993 TLESLALIAGS

-4014 NKLGLE
+4014 DKLGLE
-4020 MEEAKKEASKSKLIK
+4020 MEEAKKEASKTKLIK
-4035 DIDDIAKALPSDV
+4035 DIDDIAKVLPSDV
-4048 LGKTLVGAAGVILSG
+4048 LGKALVGAAGVILSG

-4076 ALQDFAESTSY
+4076 ALQDYAESTSY

-4145 ISPEMDKT
+4145 ISPEMNKT

-4167 SDINP
+4167 SGINS

-4186 KNADTNLHQVVSTFP
+4186 KNADNNLQQVVSTLP
-4201 VQDKEGLTNFLRW
+4201 VQDKEGLMNFLRW

-4226 SAKATSDTSM
+4226 SAKATSETSM

-4246 TSLTLYNQMS
+4246 TSLTMYNQMS
-4256 GERVSLTDDQ
+4256 GERVNLTDDQ
-4266 KDTLRKAVDA
+4266 KITLRKAVDT
-4276 LVALHNVEKL
+4276 LVALHNVDKL
-4286 GSKKVDEI
+4286 GSKKVEKIRD
-4294 KKLIKDEPKG
+4294 LIKAEPKG
-4304 MNYINQELGTLDD
+4304 MNYINQELSTLDD

-4347 EKNDLDTA
+4347 SKDDDETA

-4415 LGANSNSV
+4415 LGANSTSV
-4423 QQVMRKEW
+4423 HQVLKKEW

-4441 SGLSSDSM
+4441 SGLNSESM

-4455 RLGKVTGVKA
+4455 RLGKVTGAKA

-4502 NIEYVNRLNEAYN
+4502 NIEYVKQLNQAYQQ
-4515 KDLNK
+4515 DHNK

-4527 GNYKAKGNSNEDA
+4527 GKYKAKGNSNEDT

-4605 VATVIIQDFFRM
+4605 VATVIFQDLFGM

-4717 LEVALEKLS
+4717 LEVSLEKLS

-4813 KGVDS
+4813 KGIDS
-4818 EKAMNVVR
+4818 TKAMNVVR

-4835 RGREFDWANKVGLTW
+4835 RGREFDWVNKVGLTW

-4858 QKIIYRNLRRNSLR
+4858 QKIIYRNLRRNTLR

-4879 GNVARNAGLGI
+4879 GNAARNAGIDL

>member
-108 QATQIQADMD
+108 EATQIQADMD
-118 KKRSIRSK
+118 KKRAIRSK

-131 LANYLSPEP
+131 LANYLSSEP
-140 AFDDPEFAND
+140 TFDDPEFAND
-150 VATKDDFSLRALYG
+150 VATRDDFSLRALYG
-164 DNVFEGIRSKKLQD
+164 ENVLQGIRSKKLQD

-189 RESSS
+189 RENSS

-255 YQNNE
+255 FQNNE
-260 DVQASRRNLV
+260 DVQAARSNLV
-270 DAFEKEQYAKY
+270 DAFEKEQFVKY
-281 STTMT
+281 RATMT
-286 DENAKAQARSDA
+286 DANAKAQARSDA

-321 PDLVSSGG
+321 PDLVGSGG

-368 MAAKEAV
+368 MASREAV
-375 DNLEKV
+375 ENLEKV
-381 ATKAGTKVDGASKY
+381 ATKAGTKVDAASKY
-395 TVSKKAAESVTPKKA
+395 TVSKNAAESVTPKKA

-452 QAAQTVLSMDSSQ
+452 QAAQTVLSMDSNQ

-489 ELAIKAGEK
+489 ELAMKAGEK

-512 IFAGPELRMFDKAS
+512 IFAGPELRMFDKAG
-526 RATGVKG
+526 RATGIKG

-544 QAIEEGVGEGANTYA
+544 QSIEEGVGEGANTYA

-580 ADAVKGALSGGLS
+580 ADAVRGALSGGLS
-593 TGVTNVGELMPA
+593 TGITNVGELMPA

-610 AKPLTAAAKVKQNQ
+610 AKPIAAAAKVKQDQ

-631 EFQSIITGSSMPTQD
+631 EFQSIVTGSSMPTQD

-673 FANTKFGALA
+673 FSNTKFGALA

-693 FGVGEDEDVGFFELA
+693 FGVGEDEDISFFDLA

-717 MTKDFIELDRKGE
+717 MTKDYIELDTKGE
-730 DNLTPEEKTKYD
+730 DNLTPEEKAKYD
-742 QLREQVVSH
+742 SLQEQIMSH

-765 AVQTMSNM
+765 AVQAMSNM

-793 IKGKTALESYLEA
+793 IKGKTALENYLEA
-806 KEAEQQPQ
+806 KEAGQQSQ

-838 SVKKAVADYKDQV
+838 SIKKTVADYKDQV

-1022 GKGELKEGVEP
+1022 GKGDLKEGVEP

-1038 KALKNQDKRQRKQS
+1038 EALKNQDKRQKKQS

-1063 ALQAYIR
+1063 ALQAYIK

-1086 GKVSGSKATKDT
+1086 GKVSGSKATKNT
-1098 TETKPKKESK
+1098 TETKPKKETK
-1108 PSKETTST
+1108 PSKVTKDT
-1116 NTSTSTT
+1116 NTGSSTT
-1123 PAKTSQP
+1123 PTSPSKP
-1130 TPTTSTPKVDTKKL
+1130 TQSTTPKVDTKKL
-1144 QQYLEENKEDFGY
+1144 QQYLAENSEDFGY
-1157 DSSDLEFAESLD
+1157 NQDDFDFAESLD
-1169 KLDDFEIEIP
+1169 KLDDYEIEIP
-1179 DVDEVLKPIKSR
+1179 DVDEVFKPVKSR

-1204 ASIAGDQDL
+1204 ASVKQDTDN
-1213 GSASVETGY
+1213 GSAS
-1222 SSDAEIAAAQM
+1222 
-1233 KVRESEMKDFVATFL
+1233 
-1248 SRTKV
+1248 
-1253 PKGFQFTTEQW
+1253 
-1264 HALKGMVDYIKD
+1264 
-1276 RDYRKTITVSGYAG
+1276 
-1290 TGKTTIVKYAVD
+1290 
-1302 FALGDPKL
+1302 
-1310 AVYVAPTWKAAS
+1310 
-1322 VIAHNTGTE
+1322 
-1331 PAVTQGITYINK
+1331 TQ
-1343 NGEMVFTPKFLKT
+1343 
-1356 LSSDIVIVDESSFL
+1356 
-1370 SPNEINNLKE
+1370 
-1380 AAKNGRK
+1380 
-1387 QLIFMGDPA
+1387 Q
-1396 QLPPIAGTDSDGTV
+1396 
-1410 KASYVFNETPTN
+1410 
-1422 KVFNL
+1422 
-1427 SEVKRTNSAGLLAVL
+1427 
-1442 TAIRNHKG
+1442 
-1450 EQLGKVPVLSTDSI
+1450 
-1464 TYTDN
+1464 
-1469 ANKFLESAL
+1469 
-1478 PTVVADPVNNVLVA
+1478 
-1492 NTNKSVT
+1492 
-1499 ALNKLARDVKFGNI
+1499 
-1513 DTSKVP
+1513 
-1519 VQVSEKLI
+1519 
-1527 GYIGSGVKGKELG
+1527 
-1540 FTNSMVH
+1540 
-1547 DVLEVSNLDSAFK
+1547 
-1560 GAIYTI
+1560 
-1566 SVPEILQENGE
+1566 
-1577 PTKDVEYVPLFSNDS
+1577 
-1592 LFVEGVSDKPE
+1592 
-1603 ILKANRDALAE
+1603 
-1614 LVRKEVIKALNA
+1614 
-1626 TYPRDAGRV
+1626 
-1635 EESIK
+1635 
-1640 ELVKTLPDFGSDVYF
+1640 
-1655 SFHPDK
+1655 
-1661 ENGVRVDVTNNPA
+1661 NNP
-1674 KSTLDLHRQANAI
+1674 HE
-1687 LRANLNIKKGV
+1687 RA
-1698 DFPYAITTHKSQGST
+1698 
-1713 YQNVFFNAR
+1713 R
-1722 PMGGDANVVLN
+1722 
-1733 GEVITSTANAL
+1733 
-1744 NYVAM
+1744 VAM
-1749 SRASKHLTVFTG
+1749 K
-1761 GVSTY
+1761 
-1766 QLDANQ
+1766 
-1772 NTTQNAS
+1772 
-1779 FPEFTGKGATEFNTL
+1779 
-1794 ISAASKYLALH
+1794 IASKYRALH
-1805 TPSFEGGSV
+1805 TDFTGGSV
-1814 GERAAVMA
+1814 GERDKLVDKMPVYKSEITKDDIVM
-1822 NFPAYS
+1822 
-1828 IEDIKDTDT
+1828 
-1837 VLLDYQTNADIVNHN
+1837 LDYQSNADVVNKN
-1852 REALSKVVKSGA
+1852 KDLLNSIIKVKADVVL
-1864 RIILK
+1864 I
-1869 TPKGRNVG
+1869 TPKGRNAG
-1877 AEALDNFFNIKGYVL
+1877 AEALDNYFATKGYVL
-1892 QKDISNEL
+1892 DK
-1900 VRQYV
+1900 
-1905 PLAKSKNTASYKD
+1905 AKSDDNVRYYTSQEKSSNKASFKD
-1918 ALTVSPNFINSLGL
+1918 KVKVSPSFISSLGL
-1932 EGNEAEDLKD
+1932 EGTEAEDLKD
-1942 SLEYIINAPKNPL
+1942 SLEYIINAPQNPL
-1955 EGHQEFSPTSGMGT
+1955 EGFKEFSPTSTMGA

-1981 KLEPTYANVKSQL
+1981 GLEPTYRNVKSL
-1994 ESFAQTGFTTN
+1994 LDTFAKTGFTAG
-2005 GQKYDF
+2005 GQKSEF
-2011 PQMFKGVDVNAPL
+2011 PQMFKGVEVNAPL
-2024 TALLASEFLQA
+2024 AALLASEFLQA
-2035 FDNPTNDKLE
+2035 FNNPTNDKVAV
-2045 NINNAFGMTKGKNGN
+2045 INQAFGLTQGKHGN
-2060 FYALNTS
+2060 YYALNTS
-2067 ETFRNAKNSLFAK
+2067 EVFRNAKNSLFAK
-2080 VQGIEDSSV
+2080 AQGIEDSSV
-2089 KGKHFTSES
+2089 KGKSFTSAS
-2098 IQQLAK
+2098 IKDLAK
-2104 DWDST
+2104 NWDST
-2109 AEIIASQFNKDIKAE
+2109 AEIIAPQYSEKYKAE

-2161 KINSKDSGVTEEQ
+2161 KINSKDNGVTEEQ

-2223 NLNGFLNFTTIRE
+2223 NLNGFLNFTTIRD

-2298 ETAIKDYKKG
+2298 EAAIKDYKRG
-2308 VVPEILTTDYALSN
+2308 IVPEILTTDYALSN

-2375 LVNVQRIYKHPP
+2375 LVNVQRIYKHPA
-2387 ETSVEAS
+2387 ETPVEAS

-2419 RGKARTLFRKGTS
+2419 RGKTRNLFRKGTS
-2432 FEDYKKAVAEFVTSK
+2432 FDDYKKAVAEFVQTK

-2522 NNKGEGFAD
+2522 NNKGEGFAN

-2536 TNEPFIKEWL
+2536 TNESFIKEWL

-2556 TAITKSLTSKNNQL
+2556 SAITKSLTSKNNQL

-2579 ANDVLSVDDEGKEIA
+2579 ANNTLSVDDEGNEVA
-2594 LADRHA
+2594 LADRYA
-2600 YLKHKAISTQRTMID
+2600 YLKHRAISTQRTTIER
-2615 GDFNPQADKFHRE
+2615 DFNPQADKFHRE
-2628 IFVPTFTNPDGSR
+2628 ILVPTFTNPDGSR

-2668 NIEDSNHYDQ
+2668 NIEDTNHYDQ

-2728 KESALPKGAIES
+2728 KESALPKDAIDS

-2760 GKGLNSKDQ
+2760 GKGLNSKGQ

-2809 VTLDF
+2809 VPLDF
-2814 IASAEDIKELEGS
+2814 IASAEDAKELEGS

-2880 IAAIAHRIDA
+2880 IAAIAHRTDA

-2897 SEHSKATDNEITN
+2897 KEHSKATDNEITG

-2992 SENEKALDR
+2992 SENEKTLDR

-3027 IEDMSNITPDQSAEL
+3027 IEDMSNLTPDQSAEL

-3076 QMLYYAFEKEFTD
+3076 QMLYYAFEQEFLD

-3100 EKGWASYKED
+3100 EKEWASYKED
-3110 GSMQASDSRAY
+3110 GTMEASDSRAY

-3127 ELKEILGNLVN
+3127 ELKEILSNLVN
-3138 SPNVATAMSKDS
+3138 SPNVATAMSNDS

-3156 YHVGNSITKEQLL
+3156 YHMGNSITKEQLL
-3169 RNEHSMTTVT
+3169 RNDHSMTTVT

-3198 WKHFDS
+3198 WKHFES

-3228 MKKNGTP
+3228 MEKNRTP

-3283 GEMFLEHTAPEFRA
+3283 GEMFLEHTVPEFKA
-3297 IEKRFSN
+3297 IEKRFLN
-3304 NALTQ
+3304 NTLTQ

-3330 DDVNQDYEAVR
+3330 DDVNQEYEAVR
-3341 TFLDKVID
+3341 TFLDRVID
-3349 SDGSTDNVP
+3349 SDGSTIEVP
-3358 SKTARE
+3358 SKTASE
-3364 ALERMIKREYNSIE
+3364 ALGRMIKREYDSIE

-3389 EASVKKARERAID
+3389 EASLKKARERAID

-3414 PVIVN
+3414 PVIIN
-3419 QFGGISNGYFHG
+3419 QFGGISNGYYHG
-3431 EDLPKVVDTINRFN
+3431 EDMPKVVDTIKRFN

-3460 DSKALAEF
+3460 DSKALTEF
-3468 IAQDAIIQ
+3468 IAQDKIIQ
-3476 EALEKARTK
+3476 EALEKARAK
-3485 HARALPLKLPTNK
+3485 HARALSLKLPTNK

-3513 KSIRNNLT
+3513 KSIRKNLT

-3539 GVKQNEKVYDRKLE
+3539 GVRHNEKVYDRKLE
-3553 VFTDFNEYLSKLP
+3553 VFTDFNEFLSKLP
-3566 ENVRAKVKDMNLNG
+3566 EDVRAKVKDMNLNG

-3646 LFIHDSRV
+3646 LFAHDSRV
-3654 MSMVKQMH
+3654 MGMIKELRNS
-3662 EFGDFDVNSA
+3662 GDFDVNSA
-3672 YRSLDRVRA
+3672 YRNLDRVRA

-3688 VFDPQTAREVD
+3688 VFDPQTARKVD

-3704 KAKAEAIKEFI
+3704 KAKAQAIKEFI

-3748 MEQFKDLLNK
+3748 MKQFKDLLDK
-3758 FMKAFHR
+3758 FMDAFHS
-3765 LLGFNHK
+3765 LLGFSHK

-3782 VRAVNILTMDTTK
+3782 VRAVNVLTMDTTN

-3832 LNELVERIKTRAPT
+3832 LNELVERIKTRAPI
-3846 VDMVNFT
+3846 VDMANFT

-3960 LKNKFDTKRSQKAL
+3960 LKDKFDTKRSQKAL
-3974 NKVNDFILTRVL
+3974 DKANDFILTRAL
-3986 DLPKDLS
+3986 DLPKDAS
-3993 TLESLALIASS
+3993 TLESLALIAGS

-4014 NKLGLE
+4014 DKLGLE
-4020 MEEAKKEASKSKLIK
+4020 MEEAKKEASKTKLIK

-4048 LGKTLVGAAGVILSG
+4048 LGKALVGAAGVILSG

-4145 ISPEMDKT
+4145 ISPDMDKT

-4160 MVYKLKG
+4160 MAYKLKG
-4167 SDINP
+4167 SGINP
-4172 FDPINNYGQIKSMI
+4172 FDPINNYSQIKSMI
-4186 KNADTNLHQVVSTFP
+4186 KNADSNLQQVVSTLP

-4226 SAKATSDTSM
+4226 SAKATSKTSM
-4236 TGILPNTRAI
+4236 TGILPNIRAI
-4246 TSLTLYNQMS
+4246 ASLTMYNQMS
-4256 GERVSLTDDQ
+4256 GERANLTDDQ
-4266 KDTLRKAVDA
+4266 KVTLRKAVDA
-4276 LVALHNVEKL
+4276 LVALHSVDKL
-4286 GSKKVDEI
+4286 GSKKVEEI
-4294 KKLIKDEPKG
+4294 RDLIKAEPKG
-4304 MNYINQELGTLDD
+4304 MNYINQELNTLDD

-4347 EKNDLDTA
+4347 SKDDDETA

-4423 QQVMRKEW
+4423 QQVLRKEW

-4441 SGLSSDSM
+4441 SGLQSDSM

-4465 ALNNKLKDQFKETVE
+4465 VLNNKLKDQFKETVE

-4502 NIEYVNRLNEAYN
+4502 NIEYVKQLNQAYQQ
-4515 KDLNK
+4515 DPNK

-4540 RFEKAINEFYYQLP
+4540 RFEKAINEIYYQLP

-4605 VATVIIQDFFRM
+4605 VATVILQDLFGM

-4703 TPQEKERNKAKARA
+4703 TPQEKERNRAKARA
-4717 LEVALEKLS
+4717 LEVSLEKLS
-4726 VAPLIRAGLLTSISD
+4726 VASLIRAGLLTSISD

-4813 KGVDS
+4813 KGIDS
-4818 EKAMNVVR
+4818 TKAMNVVR

-4858 QKIIYRNLRRNSLR
+4858 QKIIYRNLRRNTLR

-4879 GNVARNAGLGI
+4879 GNAARNAGIDL

>member
-6 IKTALPMADLNQA
+6 IKTALPVADLNQLS
-19 VANNDVY
+19 ANNDAY

-40 SYDPDGSFNAA
+40 SYDNTGSFNAA
-51 SSALGTAIATE
+51 SSALGTILATE
-62 TPEQSSA
+62 TPEQES
-69 MARKANALAEATQ
+69 MVQRKANALADATQ
-82 RKRALLGDTQD
+82 RKRAALGDEQD
-93 QIDQAEFESRLNNGE
+93 RIDLAEFESRLNGGE
-108 QATQIQADMD
+108 NASDIQASMD
-118 KKRSIRSK
+118 KKRSIRNK

-150 VATKDDFSLRALYG
+150 VATKDDYSLRALYG
-164 DNVFEGIRSKKLQD
+164 ENVLQGIRSKKLQD
-178 IQDYNMGYGRE
+178 IQDYNTAYASEQG
-189 RESSS
+189 SSS

-208 IGETV
+208 IGESV

-242 RIQQFGKDMMQSD
+242 RIQEFGKDMLQKD
-255 YQNNE
+255 YQDNE
-260 DVQASRRNLV
+260 DVQAARSNLV
-270 DAFEKEQYAKY
+270 DAFEKEQFIKY
-281 STTMT
+281 RATMT

-321 PDLVSSGG
+321 PDLVASGG
-329 LAALSRMA
+329 LASLSRMA

-346 EAEAKRQLKE
+346 EAEAKRQLRD

-368 MAAKEAV
+368 MASKEA
-375 DNLEKV
+375 LEKAEKA
-381 ATKAGTKVDGASKY
+381 ATKAGTKLDDTSAEAI
-395 TVSKKAAESVTPKKA
+395 KKAASESVTSKKA

-423 EKSNHRARVVGTV
+423 EKSRHRANVVGTV

-452 QAAQTVLSMDSSQ
+452 QAAQTVLSMDSAQ

-475 KEQHPEWSDDKIKQ
+475 KEEHPEWSDDKIKQ
-489 ELAIKAGEK
+489 ELAMRAGEK
-498 SYESNVEVQAALGG
+498 SYEYNVETQAALGG
-512 IFAGPELRMFDKAS
+512 IFAGPELRMFDKVG

-533 KVGNYAKSIGS
+533 KVGKYAKSIAS
-544 QAIEEGVGEGANTYA
+544 QAVEEGVGEGANTYA
-559 TNLAVN
+559 TNKAIN

-580 ADAVKGALSGGLS
+580 ADAVRGALSGGLS
-593 TGVTNVGELMPA
+593 TGITNVGELMPA
-605 AKKAI
+605 AKKAV
-610 AKPLTAAAKVKQNQ
+610 AKPLSAVAKVKQDQ

-631 EFQSIITGSSMPTQD
+631 EFQSILSGATMPTQD

-659 NSYDQ
+659 NSYDK
-664 DQVDEVKSA
+664 DQVDELNTA
-673 FANTKFGALA
+673 FANTNFGALA
-683 EANAKALKQR
+683 QANKEALKQR
-693 FGVGEDEDVGFFELA
+693 FGVKDDEDVGFFELA

-717 MTKDFIELDRKGE
+717 MTKDYIELDKKGE
-730 DNLTPEEKTKYD
+730 DNLTPEEKATYD
-742 QLREQVVSH
+742 QLQEQIVSH
-751 NHYTAGLRQALEQD
+751 YHYTAGLRQALEQD
-765 AVQTMSNM
+765 AVQAMSNM

-781 IQSVESNPVIAK
+781 IQSVESNPIIAK
-793 IKGKTALESYLEA
+793 IKGKTALENYLEA
-806 KEAEQQPQ
+806 KEVEQQSQ

-828 ASVVD
+828 ASVIN

-838 SVKKAVADYKDQV
+838 SIKKTVADFKDQV
-851 AKIDADTKLTSRERA
+851 AKIDADTKLTPKERT
-866 ALKTK
+866 ALKSK

-894 TKAWSS
+894 TTAWSS

-908 MDTLNDSDTG
+908 IDTLNDTDSG
-918 FEANTKNSLVKLL
+918 IEANTKNSLVKLL

-984 KLGIIG
+984 KLGVIG

-1002 EKMNAAE
+1002 EKMKAAE

-1038 KALKNQDKRQRKQS
+1038 RALKNQDKRQRKQS
-1052 GEDFT
+1052 GDDFT

-1063 ALQAYIR
+1063 ALQVYIR

-1078 DGIFDSLS
+1078 DGIFDTLS
-1086 GKVSGSKATKDT
+1086 GKVSGTKATKDT
-1098 TETKPKKESK
+1098 SESKPKKESK

-1123 PAKTSQP
+1123 PSTSTQ
-1130 TPTTSTPKVDTKKL
+1130 TTPKVDTKKL
-1144 QQYLEENKEDFGY
+1144 QQYLEENSEDFGY
-1157 DSSDLEFAESLD
+1157 DSSDLDFANTLD
-1169 KLDDFEIEIP
+1169 SIDDFEIEIP
-1179 DVDEVLKPIKSR
+1179 DVEDVLKPIKSR

-1213 GSASVETGY
+1213 GSASVEMGY

-1233 KVRESEMKDFVATFL
+1233 KVRESDMKDFVATFL
-1248 SRTKV
+1248 SRIQI

-1264 HALKGMVDYIKD
+1264 HALKGMVDFIKD
-1276 RDYRKTITVSGYAG
+1276 RDFSKTITVSGYAG

-1310 AVYVAPTWKAAS
+1310 AAYIAPTWKAAS

-1343 NGEMVFTPKFLKT
+1343 EGQMVFTKKFSNT
-1356 LSSDIVIVDESSFL
+1356 LRSDVIIVDESSFL

-1396 QLPPIAGTDSDGTV
+1396 QLPPIASADKDGTV
-1410 KASYVFNETPTN
+1410 KASYVFNETNTN

-1427 SEVKRTNSAGLLAVL
+1427 SEVKRINSAGLLAVL
-1442 TAIRNHKG
+1442 TAIRNHK
-1450 EQLGKVPVLSTDSI
+1450 EDQLGKIPVVNTDSI

-1469 ANKFLESAL
+1469 PTKFLDEAL
-1478 PTVVADPVNNVLVA
+1478 PIVVADPNNNVLIA

-1499 ALNKLARDVKFGNI
+1499 ALNKLTRDVKFGNI
-1513 DTSKVP
+1513 DTSKLP
-1519 VQVSEKLI
+1519 VQVGEKLI

-1547 DVLEVSNLDSAFK
+1547 DVLEVSTLGSAFR

-1566 SVPEILQENGE
+1566 TVPEILQENGE
-1577 PTKDVEYVPLFSNDS
+1577 ATKDVEYVPLFPTDS
-1592 LFVEGVSDKPE
+1592 LFVEGISDKPE
-1603 ILKANRDALAE
+1603 ILKANREALGE
-1614 LVRKEVIKALNA
+1614 LVRKEVVKALNA
-1626 TYPRDAGRV
+1626 TYPRDAGRI

-1640 ELVKTLPDFGSDVYF
+1640 ELVKTLPDFGSDIFF

-1661 ENGVRVDVTNNPA
+1661 EKGVRVDVTNTFA
-1674 KSTLDLHRQANAI
+1674 KSTLDLHKQANAI

-1722 PMGGDANVVLN
+1722 PMGADSNVVLN

-1761 GVSTY
+1761 GAPTY
-1766 QLDANQ
+1766 QLDATQ

-1779 FPEFTGKGATEFNTL
+1779 YPEFTGKGADEFNTL
-1794 ISAASKYLALH
+1794 ISSASKYLALH

-1822 NFPAYS
+1822 NFPAYN

-1852 REALSKVVKSGA
+1852 REALNKVVKSGA
-1864 RIILK
+1864 RIILR
-1869 TPKGRNVG
+1869 TPKGRNAG

-1905 PLAKSKNTASYKD
+1905 PLVKSKNTASYKD
-1918 ALTVSPNFINSLGL
+1918 KLAVSSNFINSLGL

-1955 EGHQEFSPTSGMGT
+1955 EGHQEFSPTSGMGS
-1969 GLHILNYALNSK
+1969 GLHILNYALNAK
-1981 KLEPTYANVKSQL
+1981 GLEPTYANVKSQL
-1994 ESFAQTGFTTN
+1994 DSFAQTGFTSN

-2011 PQMFKGVDVNAPL
+2011 PQMFKGVETNAPL

-2035 FDNPTNDKLE
+2035 FGNPTNDKVE
-2045 NINNAFGMTKGKNGN
+2045 NINNAFGMTKGKNGSH

-2089 KGKHFTSES
+2089 KGKRFTSAS
-2098 IQQLAK
+2098 IQELAK
-2104 DWDST
+2104 DWNST
-2109 AEIIASQFNKDIKAE
+2109 AEIIAPQYNDEIKAE
-2124 YRLKGLDLTEKGAT
+2124 YRLKGLDLTDKGAT

-2174 VLAGKYADGEVGGGD
+2174 VLAGKYADGEVSGGD
-2189 KYFLKG
+2189 RYFLKG

-2298 ETAIKDYKKG
+2298 EAAIKDYKKG
-2308 VVPEILTTDYALSN
+2308 IVPEILTTDYALSN

-2419 RGKARTLFRKGTS
+2419 RGKARNLFRKGIS
-2432 FEDYKKAVAEFVTSK
+2432 FNEYKKAVAEFVASK

-2476 GYRGFRSDKPYTVT
+2476 GYRGFRADKPYTVT

-2522 NNKGEGFAD
+2522 NNKGEGFAN

-2536 TNEPFIKEWL
+2536 TNESFIKEWL
-2546 GYTTDTSGNT
+2546 GYTTDLSGNT

-2579 ANDVLSVDDEGKEIA
+2579 ANDTLSVDDEGNEVA

-2600 YLKHKAISTQRTMID
+2600 YLKHRAISTQRTTID

-2641 MEWGFNAKGFDH
+2641 MEWGFDAKGMNRY
-2653 TNIAKEALDLYRNRL
+2653 NIAKTALHLYNNRTSFK
-2668 NIEDSNHYDQ
+2668 DSNHYDQ

-2693 IERNKVADAL
+2693 VERNKVADAL

-2708 ILNSPDFEN
+2708 ILSSSAFDD
-2717 AMQSLSDRING
+2717 AMRSISDRIEG
-2728 KESALPKGAIES
+2728 KESALPKAAIKT

-2750 AVYQLALMES
+2750 AVYQLALMEA
-2760 GKGLNSKDQ
+2760 GKGLNSKGQ

-2788 LRQFSTGFTEN
+2788 LRQFSTNFTEN

-2814 IASAEDIKELEGS
+2814 IANAEDAKELEGS
-2827 REIFTSNNPNDTI
+2827 REIFTSDNPNDTI

-2849 TLTNRFQRLTT
+2849 SLTNRFQRLPT

-2866 IGDNTLNQLINSGF
+2866 IADNTLNELINSGF
-2880 IAAIAHRIDA
+2880 INAISHELGA

-2897 SEHSKATDNEITN
+2897 KEHTKAQDNEIIG

-2916 VLNQTDN
+2916 VLNQTEN

-2929 GDIPLNQLGKLIVKR
+2929 GDIPLGQLGKLIVKR

-2978 LNDLYKAIKKEGLT
+2978 LNDLYRAINKDGLT
-2992 SENEKALDR
+2992 PENKKALAR
-3001 LIKYGQTIRMAPLE
+3001 LIHYGQTIHMASSE
-3015 ISYGSKEEALGV
+3015 ISYGTKEEALGV
-3027 IEDMSNITPDQSAEL
+3027 IEDMSNMSPEQSAQL
-3042 TKFNYSGISTLLFE
+3042 TMFNYSGISTLLYE
-3056 GIREVYGEQF
+3056 GIRDVYGEQF

-3076 QMLYYAFEKEFTD
+3076 QMLYYAFEQEFLD

-3100 EKGWASYKED
+3100 KKGWAEYTED
-3110 GSMQASDSRAY
+3110 GVMHASDSRAY

-3127 ELKEILGNLVN
+3127 ELREILGNLVN

-3169 RNEHSMTTVT
+3169 RNNHSMTTVT

-3198 WKHFDS
+3198 WKHFES

-3228 MKKNGTP
+3228 MEKNGTP

-3283 GEMFLEHTAPEFRA
+3283 GEMFLEHTAPEFRS
-3297 IEKRFSN
+3297 IEKRFSS

-3309 DDAKK
+3309 EDAKK
-3314 LKGMLG
+3314 LKGILG

-3330 DDVNQDYEAVR
+3330 DDVNQEYEAVR

-3349 SDGSTDNVP
+3349 SDGSTDVIP

-3389 EASVKKARERAID
+3389 EASLKKARERAID

-3414 PVIVN
+3414 PVIIN
-3419 QFGGISNGYFHG
+3419 QFGGISNGYYHG
-3431 EDLPKVVDTINRFN
+3431 EDMPKVVDTINRFN
-3445 EFMANHPDKSTTFRK
+3445 EWMANHPDKSTTFRK
-3460 DSKALAEF
+3460 DSKAITEF
-3468 IAQDAIIQ
+3468 IAQDKVIQ
-3476 EALEKARTK
+3476 EALQKARAK

-3513 KSIRNNLT
+3513 KSIKKNLT
-3521 GDNLDTKVLGSLL
+3521 GDNLDTKVLGSLV

-3539 GVKQNEKVYDRKLE
+3539 GVRHNEKVYDRKLE
-3553 VFTDFNEYLSKLP
+3553 VFTDFNEFLNKLP
-3566 ENVRAKVKDMNLNG
+3566 EDVRAKIKDMNLNG

-3594 FELGNMKDLV
+3594 FELGNMKDLI

-3616 NAHYLSKGT
+3616 NAHYLSKRI
-3625 ASPETTAAINLIEA
+3625 ANSETTAAINLIEA

-3646 LFIHDSRV
+3646 LFAYDSKV
-3654 MSMVKQMH
+3654 MGMVKQMRK
-3662 EFGDFDVNSA
+3662 FGDFDVNSA
-3672 YRSLDRVRA
+3672 YRSLDKVRA
-3681 TMANIGY
+3681 TMANINY

-3736 SKVLEETGFKAV
+3736 NKVLEETGFKAV
-3748 MEQFKDLLNK
+3748 MVQFKDLLDK
-3758 FMKAFHR
+3758 FMNAFHR

-3782 VRAVNILTMDTTK
+3782 VRAVNVLTMDTTN
-3795 YAKQNEVDEG
+3795 YAKQNEIDEG

-3823 PVSDKHRAF
+3823 PISDKHRAF
-3832 LNELVERIKTRAPT
+3832 LNELVEKIKTRAPV
-3846 VDMVNFT
+3846 VDMANFT

-3871 LIGLRN
+3871 LVGLRN
-3877 AGISVSPAEESAFRL
+3877 AGISVSSAEESAFRL

-3899 NFMGGNSNYVNTATA
+3899 NFMGGNSNYVNTATT
-3914 VVNDIMDSYD
+3914 VVNDVMDSYD
-3924 FSDKNINDSVFN
+3924 FSNQGINNAVFN
-3936 SPVFAKDKEYNVP
+3936 SPVFAKNKEFNVP

-3960 LKNKFDTKRSQKAL
+3960 LKNKFDTKRSQKAMD
-3974 NKVNDFILTRVL
+3974 KVNDFILTRAL
-3986 DLPKDLS
+3986 ELPKDAS
-3993 TLESLALIASS
+3993 TLESLALIAGS

-4014 NKLGLE
+4014 DKLGLE

-4035 DIDDIAKALPSDV
+4035 DIDDIAKALPYDA

-4076 ALQDFAESTSY
+4076 ALQDYAEATSY
-4087 LAGRPTLLSKIL
+4087 LAGRPTLISKIL

-4133 VNAHIE
+4133 VNANIE

-4153 ITDYMST
+4153 ITSYMST
-4160 MVYKLKG
+4160 MAYKLKG
-4167 SDINP
+4167 TGIDP

-4186 KNADTNLHQVVSTFP
+4186 KTADSELHQVVSSLP

-4214 QAEGLA
+4214 QSEGLA
-4220 DLIRTG
+4220 DLIQTG
-4226 SAKATSDTSM
+4226 SAKATSKTAM
-4236 TGILPNTRAI
+4236 TGILPNSRAI
-4246 TSLTLYNQMS
+4246 VSMTLYNQMS
-4256 GERVSLTDDQ
+4256 GERVNLTDDQ
-4266 KDTLRKAVDA
+4266 KATLLKAVDK
-4276 LVALHNVEKL
+4276 LVALHSIDKL
-4286 GSKKVDEI
+4286 GNDKVQEI
-4294 KKLIKDEPKG
+4294 KELIRTEPKG
-4304 MNYINQELGTLDD
+4304 MKYINQELTTLDS
-4317 ISSKTDTS
+4317 ISNATDS
-4325 SVFGYDGYSHSK
+4325 VSVFGYDGYSHAK

-4347 EKNDLDTA
+4347 SKDDDETA
-4355 KRLSLQGYKV
+4355 KRLTLQGYKV

-4382 ATAYTNGALALTE
+4382 ATTYTNGALALTE
-4395 SSINGANIVTGERLG
+4395 SSKNGANIVTGERMG
-4410 DRTLD
+4410 DRTLN
-4415 LGANSNSV
+4415 LGASSNSV
-4423 QQVMRKEW
+4423 QHALRSEW
-4431 ANIRR
+4431 ASIRR

-4441 SGLSSDSM
+4441 SGLQEESM

-4502 NIEYVNRLNEAYN
+4502 NIEYVKQLNQAYT
-4515 KDLNK
+4515 KDPNK

-4527 GNYKAKGNSNEDA
+4527 GNYKAKGNSNEDI

-4554 MATRNYIDSI
+4554 AGTRNYIDSI

-4573 LDNIIGYSQA
+4573 LDNIIGYNQA

-4599 QKPVRA
+4599 QKPFKT
-4605 VATVIIQDFFRM
+4605 VANVVIQDFFGM

-4658 HLWNTGIPVNK
+4658 HLWNTGVPVNR

-4693 ARHAILVDGI
+4693 ARHTNLVGGLPTAEI
-4703 TPQEKERNKAKARA
+4703 ERNKAKARA

-4813 KGVDS
+4813 KGIDS

-4858 QKIIYRNLRRNSLR
+4858 QKIIYRNLRKNTLR

-4879 GNVARNAGLGI
+4879 GNVARDVGLGI

>member
-62 TPEQSSA
+62 TPEQFSA

-93 QIDQAEFESRLNNGE
+93 KIDQEEFTSRLNNGE
-108 QATQIQADMD
+108 EATQIQADMD
-118 KKRSIRSK
+118 KKRAIRSK

-131 LANYLSPEP
+131 LANYLSSEP
-140 AFDDPEFAND
+140 TFDDPEFAND

-164 DNVFEGIRSKKLQD
+164 DNVLEGIRRKKLQN
-178 IQDYNMGYGRE
+178 IQDYNMGYDRE
-189 RESSS
+189 RENSS

-208 IGETV
+208 VGETV

-225 SGEERMYAELNP
+225 SGEDRLYAELNP

-242 RIQQFGKDMMQSD
+242 RLQEFGKEMMQKD
-255 YQNNE
+255 YQDND
-260 DVQASRRNLV
+260 DVQAARSNLV
-270 DAFEKEQYAKY
+270 DAFEKDQYAKY
-281 STTMT
+281 RATMT
-286 DENAKAQARSDA
+286 EEHAKAQAKSDA

-321 PDLVSSGG
+321 PDLVGSGG

-368 MAAKEAV
+368 MAAREAV
-375 DNLEKV
+375 DNLEKT
-381 ATKAGTKVDGASKY
+381 AAKAGTKVDATLKYNVGKNASEKV
-395 TVSKKAAESVTPKKA
+395 TSKEA
-410 FDTVKAKKFDEAL
+410 FDKVKAKKFDDAL
-423 EKSNHRARVVGTV
+423 EKSNHRARVIATV
-436 GESIKTGF
+436 GESIKSGF

-452 QAAQTVLSMDSSQ
+452 QAAQTVLSMDSNQ
-465 VANTKEGKKL
+465 VANTKEGKKF
-475 KEQHPEWSDDKIKQ
+475 KEQHPEWSDDKIK
-489 ELAIKAGEK
+489 EHLAMKAGEK
-498 SYESNVEVQAALGG
+498 SYEYNVEVQSALGG
-512 IFAGPELRMFDKAS
+512 VFAGPELRMFDKAG
-526 RATGVKG
+526 RATGIKG

-544 QAIEEGVGEGANTYA
+544 QAVEEGVGEGANTYA
-559 TNLAVN
+559 SNLAVN
-565 KALGEDVVDTTKGMY
+565 KALGEDVVDTTKGIY

-593 TGVTNVGELMPA
+593 TGITNAGELMPA

-610 AKPLTAAAKVKQNQ
+610 AKPIAAAAKVKQDQ

-631 EFQSIITGSSMPTQD
+631 EFQSIVTGSSMPTQD

-664 DQVDEVKSA
+664 DQVDELNSSY
-673 FANTKFGALA
+673 ANTKFGALA
-683 EANAKALKQR
+683 EANKEALKQR
-693 FGVGEDEDVGFFELA
+693 FGIGEDEDVSFFELA

-717 MTKDFIELDRKGE
+717 MTKDYIELDRKGE
-730 DNLTPEEKTKYD
+730 SNLTPEEKATYASL
-742 QLREQVVSH
+742 QEQIVGH
-751 NHYTAGLRQALEQD
+751 YHYTAGLRQALEQD
-765 AVQTMSNM
+765 AVQAMSNM

-781 IQSVESNPVIAK
+781 IQSVNDNPVISK
-793 IKGKTALESYLEA
+793 IKGKTALENYLEA
-806 KEAEQQPQ
+806 KEAGQQSQ

-838 SVKKAVADYKDQV
+838 SIKKTVADFKDQV
-851 AKIDADTKLTSRERA
+851 AKIDADAKLTSRERA
-866 ALKTK
+866 ALKSR
-871 LAKGMVASVKNIAT
+871 LAKGMVASIKNIAT
-885 RDALDTDNI
+885 RDSLDTDNI
-894 TKAWSS
+894 TKAWAS

-908 MDTLNDSDTG
+908 MDTLNDTDTG
-918 FEANTKNSLVKLL
+918 IEANTKNSLVRLL
-931 QYIHGTANAIEMGE
+931 QYIHGTANAIENGE
-945 IPSKTEQLTQYEK
+945 ISSKTEQLTQYEK

-984 KLGIIG
+984 KLGFVG
-990 ALQLQHFRLTQQ
+990 ALELQHFRLTQQ
-1002 EKMNAAE
+1002 EKMSAAE

-1033 LVLVN
+1033 LVFVN

-1052 GEDFT
+1052 GDDFT
-1057 KFTNRK
+1057 QFTNRK

-1070 ALKNDASL
+1070 ALKNDISL

-1086 GKVSGSKATKDT
+1086 GKVSGSKATKNT
-1098 TETKPKKESK
+1098 TETKPKKETKPSKVTKDTNTGSSITSTNSSK
-1108 PSKETTST
+1108 PS
-1116 NTSTSTT
+1116 
-1123 PAKTSQP
+1123 QP
-1130 TPTTSTPKVDTKKL
+1130 IAPKVDTKKL
-1144 QQYLEENKEDFGY
+1144 QEYLAENSEDFGY
-1157 DSSDLEFAESLD
+1157 NQDDFDFAESLD
-1169 KLDDFEIEIP
+1169 KLDNYEIEIP
-1179 DVDEVLKPIKSR
+1179 DVDEVFKPVKSR

-1204 ASIAGDQDL
+1204 ASVKQDTDN
-1213 GSASVETGY
+1213 GSAS
-1222 SSDAEIAAAQM
+1222 
-1233 KVRESEMKDFVATFL
+1233 
-1248 SRTKV
+1248 
-1253 PKGFQFTTEQW
+1253 
-1264 HALKGMVDYIKD
+1264 
-1276 RDYRKTITVSGYAG
+1276 
-1290 TGKTTIVKYAVD
+1290 
-1302 FALGDPKL
+1302 
-1310 AVYVAPTWKAAS
+1310 
-1322 VIAHNTGTE
+1322 
-1331 PAVTQGITYINK
+1331 TQQINPH
-1343 NGEMVFTPKFLKT
+1343 E
-1356 LSSDIVIVDESSFL
+1356 
-1370 SPNEINNLKE
+1370 
-1380 AAKNGRK
+1380 R
-1387 QLIFMGDPA
+1387 
-1396 QLPPIAGTDSDGTV
+1396 
-1410 KASYVFNETPTN
+1410 
-1422 KVFNL
+1422 
-1427 SEVKRTNSAGLLAVL
+1427 
-1442 TAIRNHKG
+1442 
-1450 EQLGKVPVLSTDSI
+1450 
-1464 TYTDN
+1464 
-1469 ANKFLESAL
+1469 
-1478 PTVVADPVNNVLVA
+1478 
-1492 NTNKSVT
+1492 
-1499 ALNKLARDVKFGNI
+1499 AR
-1513 DTSKVP
+1513 
-1519 VQVSEKLI
+1519 
-1527 GYIGSGVKGKELG
+1527 
-1540 FTNSMVH
+1540 
-1547 DVLEVSNLDSAFK
+1547 
-1560 GAIYTI
+1560 
-1566 SVPEILQENGE
+1566 
-1577 PTKDVEYVPLFSNDS
+1577 
-1592 LFVEGVSDKPE
+1592 
-1603 ILKANRDALAE
+1603 
-1614 LVRKEVIKALNA
+1614 
-1626 TYPRDAGRV
+1626 
-1635 EESIK
+1635 
-1640 ELVKTLPDFGSDVYF
+1640 
-1655 SFHPDK
+1655 
-1661 ENGVRVDVTNNPA
+1661 
-1674 KSTLDLHRQANAI
+1674 
-1687 LRANLNIKKGV
+1687 
-1698 DFPYAITTHKSQGST
+1698 
-1713 YQNVFFNAR
+1713 
-1722 PMGGDANVVLN
+1722 
-1733 GEVITSTANAL
+1733 
-1744 NYVAM
+1744 VAM
-1749 SRASKHLTVFTG
+1749 K
-1761 GVSTY
+1761 
-1766 QLDANQ
+1766 
-1772 NTTQNAS
+1772 
-1779 FPEFTGKGATEFNTL
+1779 
-1794 ISAASKYLALH
+1794 IASKYRALH
-1805 TPSFEGGSV
+1805 TDFTGGSV
-1814 GERAAVMA
+1814 GERDKLVDKMPVYKSEITKDDIVM
-1822 NFPAYS
+1822 
-1828 IEDIKDTDT
+1828 
-1837 VLLDYQTNADIVNHN
+1837 LDYQSNADVVNKNKDLLNSIV
-1852 REALSKVVKSGA
+1852 KVKADVVL
-1864 RIILK
+1864 I
-1869 TPKGRNVG
+1869 TPKGRNAG
-1877 AEALDNFFNIKGYVL
+1877 AEALDNYFATKGYVL
-1892 QKDISNEL
+1892 DK
-1900 VRQYV
+1900 
-1905 PLAKSKNTASYKD
+1905 AKSDDNVRYYTSQEKSSNKASFKD
-1918 ALTVSPNFINSLGL
+1918 KVKVSPSFISSLGL
-1932 EGNEAEDLKD
+1932 QSDEAEDLKD
-1942 SLEYIINAPKNPL
+1942 SLEYIINAPQNPL
-1955 EGHQEFSPTSGMGT
+1955 EGFKEFSPTSTMGV

-1981 KLEPTYANVKSQL
+1981 GLEPTYGNVKL
-1994 ESFAQTGFTTN
+1994 LLDTFAKTGFTAG
-2005 GQKYDF
+2005 GQKSEF
-2011 PQMFKGVDVNAPL
+2011 PQMFKGVEVNAPL
-2024 TALLASEFLQA
+2024 AALLASEFLQA
-2035 FDNPTNDKLE
+2035 FNNPTNDKVAV
-2045 NINNAFGMTKGKNGN
+2045 INQAFGMTQGKHGN
-2060 FYALNTS
+2060 YYALNTS
-2067 ETFRNAKNSLFAK
+2067 EVFRNAKNSLFAK
-2080 VQGIEDSSV
+2080 AQGIEDSSV
-2089 KGKHFTSES
+2089 KGKSFTSTS
-2098 IQQLAK
+2098 IKDLAK

-2109 AEIIASQFNKDIKAE
+2109 AEIIAPQYSKEYQAE
-2124 YRLKGLDLTEKGAT
+2124 YRLKGLGLTEKGAT

-2153 LFNQDTLD
+2153 LFNQETLD
-2161 KINSKDSGVTEEQ
+2161 KINEKDNGVTEEQ

-2223 NLNGFLNFTTIRE
+2223 NLNGFLNFTTIRD

-2298 ETAIKDYKKG
+2298 EAAIKDYKKG
-2308 VVPEILTTDYALSN
+2308 IVPEILTTDYALSN

-2346 DPNSD
+2346 DLNSD

-2419 RGKARTLFRKGTS
+2419 RNKARNLFRKGTS
-2432 FEDYKKAVAEFVTSK
+2432 FDDYKKAAAEFVQAK

-2522 NNKGEGFAD
+2522 NNKGEGFAN
-2531 FALTD
+2531 FALTN

-2556 TAITKSLTSKNNQL
+2556 TAIAKSLTSKNNQL

-2579 ANDVLSVDDEGKEIA
+2579 ANDVLSVDDEGNEVA
-2594 LADRHA
+2594 LADRYA
-2600 YLKHKAISTQRTMID
+2600 YLKHRAISTQRTTID

-2641 MEWGFNAKGFDH
+2641 MEWGFNAKGIDH

-2668 NIEDSNHYDQ
+2668 SIEDANHYDQ

-2693 IERNKVADAL
+2693 IERNKVSDAL
-2703 TKLDS
+2703 IKLDA
-2708 ILNSPDFEN
+2708 ILNSDDFKN
-2717 AMQSLSDRING
+2717 ALDSLSDRING
-2728 KESALPKGAIES
+2728 KESALPKGAIKS

-2760 GKGLNSKDQ
+2760 GKGLNSKGQ

-2809 VTLDF
+2809 VPLDF
-2814 IASAEDIKELEGS
+2814 IATAENPKELEGS

-2849 TLTNRFQRLTT
+2849 TLTNRFQRFNT
-2860 LADQYN
+2860 LAAQYN
-2866 IGDNTLNQLINSGF
+2866 IADNTLNELINSGF
-2880 IAAIAHRIDA
+2880 IEKIAHGRDS
-2890 IGTLTKA
+2890 IGNLTRA
-2897 SEHSKATDNEITN
+2897 SEYSKATDKEITN

-2923 FENGDI
+2923 LENGDI
-2929 GDIPLNQLGKLIVKR
+2929 GDIPLGQLGKLIVKR

-2978 LNDLYKAIKKEGLT
+2978 LNDLYKAIKKDGLT
-2992 SENEKALDR
+2992 PEHEKAFDSLVR
-3001 LIKYGQTIRMAPLE
+3001 YGQTIHMAPFE
-3015 ISYGSKEEALGV
+3015 VSYKSKEEVLGI
-3027 IEDMSNITPDQSAEL
+3027 IEDMSNLTPAQSAEL
-3042 TKFNYSGISTLLFE
+3042 TKFNYSGISTLLYE

-3076 QMLYYAFEKEFTD
+3076 QMLYYAFEQEFLD

-3100 EKGWASYKED
+3100 EKEWATYKED
-3110 GSMQASDSRAY
+3110 GTMEASDSRAY

-3127 ELKEILGNLVN
+3127 ELKEILSNLVN

-3156 YHVGNSITKEQLL
+3156 YHMGNSITKEQLL

-3198 WKHFDS
+3198 WKHFES

-3214 VGTEAATQGYLAIE
+3214 VGTEAATQGHLAIE
-3228 MKKNGTP
+3228 MGKAGTP

-3283 GEMFLEHTAPEFRA
+3283 GEMFLEHTAPEFKA
-3297 IEKRFSN
+3297 IEGRFLN
-3304 NALTQ
+3304 NTLTQ

-3314 LKGMLG
+3314 LKGILG
-3320 AYTSAWYIDN
+3320 VYTSAWYIDN
-3330 DDVNQDYEAVR
+3330 NDLNQEYEAVR
-3341 TFLDKVID
+3341 TFLDRVID
-3349 SDGSTDNVP
+3349 SDDSTIAVP
-3358 SKTARE
+3358 SKTASE
-3364 ALERMIKREYNSIE
+3364 ALGRMIKREYNSIE

-3389 EASVKKARERAID
+3389 EASLKKARERAID

-3414 PVIVN
+3414 PVIIN
-3419 QFGGISNGYFHG
+3419 QFGGISNGYYHG
-3431 EDLPKVVDTINRFN
+3431 EDMPKVVDTIKRFN

-3460 DSKALAEF
+3460 DSKALVEF

-3476 EALEKARTK
+3476 EALEKARVK
-3485 HARALPLKLPTNK
+3485 HARDLPLKLPTNK
-3498 MEAKPEYTKSATDLI
+3498 MEAKPEYSKSATDLI
-3513 KSIRNNLT
+3513 KSIRNNLI
-3521 GDNLDTKVLGSLL
+3521 GDNLDTRVLGSLL

-3539 GVKQNEKVYDRKLE
+3539 GAKQNEKVYDRKLE
-3553 VFTDFNEYLSKLP
+3553 VFNDFNEFLTKLP
-3566 ENVRAKVKDMNLNG
+3566 EDVRAKVKDMNLNG

-3604 HELSHAALNSLI
+3604 HELSHAALNSQI

-3625 ASPETTAAINLIEA
+3625 ANPETTASINLIEA
-3639 IAKDMAK
+3639 ITKDMAK
-3646 LFIHDSRV
+3646 LFAHDSRV
-3654 MSMVKQMH
+3654 IGMIKELRNS
-3662 EFGDFDVNSA
+3662 GDFDVNSA

-3688 VFDPQTAREVD
+3688 VFDPQTAKEVD

-3748 MEQFKDLLNK
+3748 MTKFKDLLDK
-3758 FMKAFHR
+3758 FMNAYHR
-3765 LLGFNHK
+3765 LLGFDHK
-3772 NLNKSYLADM
+3772 NQNKSYLADM
-3782 VRAVNILTMDTTK
+3782 VRAVNVLTMDTTN

-3812 VANYEAVSQSA
+3812 VANYEAVSKSA

-3832 LNELVERIKTRAPT
+3832 LNELVERIKTRAPAID
-3846 VDMVNFT
+3846 VANFT

-3899 NFMGGNSNYVNTATA
+3899 NFMGGNSNYVNTATV
-3914 VVNDIMDSYD
+3914 VVNDIMDNYD

-3974 NKVNDFILTRVL
+3974 DKANDFILTRAL
-3986 DLPKDLS
+3986 DLPKDSS
-3993 TLESLALIASS
+3993 TLESLALIAGS

-4014 NKLGLE
+4014 DKLGLE
-4020 MEEAKKEASKSKLIK
+4020 MKEAKKEASKTKLIK

-4048 LGKTLVGAAGVILSG
+4048 LGKALVGATGVILSG

-4076 ALQDFAESTSY
+4076 ALQDYAESTSY

-4145 ISPEMDKT
+4145 ISPDTDKT

-4160 MVYKLKG
+4160 MAYKLKG
-4167 SDINP
+4167 SGINP

-4186 KNADTNLHQVVSTFP
+4186 KNADTNLQQVVSTLP
-4201 VQDKEGLTNFLRW
+4201 VQDKEGLMNFLRW

-4226 SAKATSDTSM
+4226 SSKANSETSM

-4246 TSLTLYNQMS
+4246 TSLTLYSQMS
-4256 GERVSLTDDQ
+4256 GEKVNLTDDQ
-4266 KDTLRKAVDA
+4266 KVTLRKAVDA
-4276 LVALHNVEKL
+4276 LIALHNVDKL
-4286 GSKKVDEI
+4286 GSKKVEEI
-4294 KKLIKDEPKG
+4294 RDLIKAEPKG
-4304 MNYINQELGTLDD
+4304 MNYINQELSTLDD

-4347 EKNDLDTA
+4347 SKGDDETA

-4395 SSINGANIVTGERLG
+4395 SSINGANIVTGDRLG

-4415 LGANSNSV
+4415 LGANNNSV
-4423 QQVMRKEW
+4423 QQVLRKEW

-4441 SGLSSDSM
+4441 SGLQSESM

-4502 NIEYVNRLNEAYN
+4502 NIEYLKQLNQAYQQ
-4515 KDLNK
+4515 DHNK

-4527 GNYKAKGNSNEDA
+4527 GNYKAKGNNNEDV

-4605 VATVIIQDFFRM
+4605 VATVILQDLFGM

-4658 HLWNTGIPVNK
+4658 HLWNTSIPVNK

-4717 LEVALEKLS
+4717 LEVSLEKLS

-4813 KGVDS
+4813 KGIDS
-4818 EKAMNVVR
+4818 TKAMNVVR

-4858 QKIIYRNLRRNSLR
+4858 QKIIYRNLRRNTLR

-4879 GNVARNAGLGI
+4879 GNAARNAGIDL

>member
-93 QIDQAEFESRLNNGE
+93 KIDQEEFTSRLNNGE
-108 QATQIQADMD
+108 EATQIQADMD
-118 KKRSIRSK
+118 KKRAIRSK

-131 LANYLSPEP
+131 LANYLSSEP
-140 AFDDPEFAND
+140 TFDDPEFAND
-150 VATKDDFSLRALYG
+150 VATRDDFSLRALYG
-164 DNVFEGIRSKKLQD
+164 DNVLEGIRRKKLQD

-189 RESSS
+189 RENSS
-194 WFNGRNIAGAITSG
+194 WFNGRNIVGAITSG
-208 IGETV
+208 VGETV

-225 SGEERMYAELNP
+225 SGEERLYAELNP

-242 RIQQFGKDMMQSD
+242 RLQEFGKEIMQKD
-255 YQNNE
+255 YQDNE
-260 DVQASRRNLV
+260 DVQVARSNLV
-270 DAFEKEQYAKY
+270 DAFERDQYTKY
-281 STTMT
+281 RATMT
-286 DENAKAQARSDA
+286 DEHAKAQAKSDA

-313 VTELWQNI
+313 ITELWQNI

-346 EAEAKRQLKE
+346 EAEAKRQLRD

-368 MAAKEAV
+368 MAAREAV
-375 DNLEKV
+375 DNLEKA
-381 ATKAGTKVDGASKY
+381 ATKAGTQVDAVTKYNVGKNASEKVTSK
-395 TVSKKAAESVTPKKA
+395 EA
-410 FDTVKAKKFDEAL
+410 FDTVKAKKFDDAL
-423 EKSNHRARVVGTV
+423 EKSNHRARVIATV
-436 GESIKTGF
+436 GESIKSGF

-452 QAAQTVLSMDSSQ
+452 QAAQTVLSMDSDQ

-475 KEQHPEWSDDKIKQ
+475 KEQHPEWSDDKIK
-489 ELAIKAGEK
+489 EHLAMKAGEK
-498 SYESNVEVQAALGG
+498 SYEYNVEVQSALGG
-512 IFAGPELRMFDKAS
+512 VFAGPELRMFDKAS

-544 QAIEEGVGEGANTYA
+544 QAVEEGVGEGANTYA
-559 TNLAVN
+559 SNLAVN
-565 KALGEDVVDTTKGMY
+565 KALGEDVVDTTKGIY

-593 TGVTNVGELMPA
+593 TGITNAGELMPA

-610 AKPLTAAAKVKQNQ
+610 AKPITAAAKVKQDQ

-631 EFQSIITGSSMPTQD
+631 EFQSIVTGSSMPTQD

-664 DQVDEVKSA
+664 DQVDELNSSY
-673 FANTKFGALA
+673 ANTKFGALA
-683 EANAKALKQR
+683 EANKKGLKER
-693 FGVGEDEDVGFFELA
+693 FGIGEDEDVSFFELA

-717 MTKDFIELDRKGE
+717 MTKDYIELDRKGE
-730 DNLTPEEKTKYD
+730 SNLTLEEKATYD
-742 QLREQVVSH
+742 GLQEQVVAH
-751 NHYTAGLRQALEQD
+751 HHYTVGLRQALEQD
-765 AVQTMSNM
+765 AVQAMQGM

-781 IQSVESNPVIAK
+781 IQSVNDNPVIAK
-793 IKGKTALESYLEA
+793 IKGKTALENYLEA

-838 SVKKAVADYKDQV
+838 SIKKTVADFKDQV
-851 AKIDADTKLTSRERA
+851 AKIDADAKLTSRERA
-866 ALKTK
+866 ALKSK
-871 LAKGMVASVKNIAT
+871 LAKGMVASIKNIAT
-885 RDALDTDNI
+885 RDSLDTDNI
-894 TKAWSS
+894 TKAWAS

-908 MDTLNDSDTG
+908 MDTLNDTDTG
-918 FEANTKNSLVKLL
+918 IEANTKNSLVRLL
-931 QYIHGTANAIEMGE
+931 QYIHGTANAIENGE

-984 KLGIIG
+984 KLGIVG
-990 ALQLQHFRLTQQ
+990 ALELQHFRLTQQ

-1022 GKGELKEGVEP
+1022 GKGELKEGVKP

-1038 KALKNQDKRQRKQS
+1038 EALKNKDKRQRKQS
-1052 GEDFT
+1052 GDDFT
-1057 KFTNRK
+1057 QFTNRK
-1063 ALQAYIR
+1063 ALQAYIK

-1086 GKVSGSKATKDT
+1086 GKVSGSKATKNT
-1098 TETKPKKESK
+1098 TETKPKKETK
-1108 PSKETTST
+1108 PSKVTKDT
-1116 NTSTSTT
+1116 NNGSSTT
-1123 PAKTSQP
+1123 PTSPSKP
-1130 TPTTSTPKVDTKKL
+1130 TQSTTPKVDTKKL
-1144 QQYLEENKEDFGY
+1144 QQYLAENSEDFGY
-1157 DSSDLEFAESLD
+1157 NQNDFDFAESLD
-1169 KLDDFEIEIP
+1169 KLDDYEIEIP
-1179 DVDEVLKPIKSR
+1179 DVDEVFNPVKTR

-1204 ASIAGDQDL
+1204 ASVKQDTDN
-1213 GSASVETGY
+1213 GSASTQQTNPHE
-1222 SSDAEIAAAQM
+1222 
-1233 KVRESEMKDFVATFL
+1233 
-1248 SRTKV
+1248 RT
-1253 PKGFQFTTEQW
+1253 
-1264 HALKGMVDYIKD
+1264 
-1276 RDYRKTITVSGYAG
+1276 R
-1290 TGKTTIVKYAVD
+1290 
-1302 FALGDPKL
+1302 
-1310 AVYVAPTWKAAS
+1310 
-1322 VIAHNTGTE
+1322 
-1331 PAVTQGITYINK
+1331 
-1343 NGEMVFTPKFLKT
+1343 
-1356 LSSDIVIVDESSFL
+1356 
-1370 SPNEINNLKE
+1370 
-1380 AAKNGRK
+1380 
-1387 QLIFMGDPA
+1387 
-1396 QLPPIAGTDSDGTV
+1396 
-1410 KASYVFNETPTN
+1410 
-1422 KVFNL
+1422 
-1427 SEVKRTNSAGLLAVL
+1427 
-1442 TAIRNHKG
+1442 
-1450 EQLGKVPVLSTDSI
+1450 
-1464 TYTDN
+1464 
-1469 ANKFLESAL
+1469 
-1478 PTVVADPVNNVLVA
+1478 
-1492 NTNKSVT
+1492 
-1499 ALNKLARDVKFGNI
+1499 
-1513 DTSKVP
+1513 
-1519 VQVSEKLI
+1519 
-1527 GYIGSGVKGKELG
+1527 
-1540 FTNSMVH
+1540 
-1547 DVLEVSNLDSAFK
+1547 
-1560 GAIYTI
+1560 
-1566 SVPEILQENGE
+1566 
-1577 PTKDVEYVPLFSNDS
+1577 
-1592 LFVEGVSDKPE
+1592 
-1603 ILKANRDALAE
+1603 
-1614 LVRKEVIKALNA
+1614 
-1626 TYPRDAGRV
+1626 
-1635 EESIK
+1635 
-1640 ELVKTLPDFGSDVYF
+1640 
-1655 SFHPDK
+1655 
-1661 ENGVRVDVTNNPA
+1661 
-1674 KSTLDLHRQANAI
+1674 
-1687 LRANLNIKKGV
+1687 
-1698 DFPYAITTHKSQGST
+1698 
-1713 YQNVFFNAR
+1713 
-1722 PMGGDANVVLN
+1722 
-1733 GEVITSTANAL
+1733 
-1744 NYVAM
+1744 VAM
-1749 SRASKHLTVFTG
+1749 K
-1761 GVSTY
+1761 
-1766 QLDANQ
+1766 
-1772 NTTQNAS
+1772 
-1779 FPEFTGKGATEFNTL
+1779 
-1794 ISAASKYLALH
+1794 IASKYRALH
-1805 TPSFEGGSV
+1805 TDFTGGSV
-1814 GERAAVMA
+1814 GERDKLVDKMPVYKSEITKDDIVM
-1822 NFPAYS
+1822 
-1828 IEDIKDTDT
+1828 
-1837 VLLDYQTNADIVNHN
+1837 LDYQSNADVVNKNKDLLNSIV
-1852 REALSKVVKSGA
+1852 KVKADVVL
-1864 RIILK
+1864 I
-1869 TPKGRNVG
+1869 TPKGRNAG
-1877 AEALDNFFNIKGYVL
+1877 AEALDNYFATKGYVL
-1892 QKDISNEL
+1892 DK
-1900 VRQYV
+1900 
-1905 PLAKSKNTASYKD
+1905 AKSDDNVRYYTSQEKSSNKASFKD
-1918 ALTVSPNFINSLGL
+1918 KVKVSPSFISSLGL
-1932 EGNEAEDLKD
+1932 EGTEAEDLKD
-1942 SLEYIINAPKNPL
+1942 SLEYIINAPQNPL
-1955 EGHQEFSPTSGMGT
+1955 EGFKEFSPTSTMGA

-1981 KLEPTYANVKSQL
+1981 GLEPTYGNVKSL
-1994 ESFAQTGFTTN
+1994 LDIFAKTGFTAG
-2005 GQKYDF
+2005 GQKSEF
-2011 PQMFKGVDVNAPL
+2011 PQMFKGVEVNAPL
-2024 TALLASEFLQA
+2024 AALLASEFLQA
-2035 FDNPTNDKLE
+2035 FNNPTNDKVAV
-2045 NINNAFGMTKGKNGN
+2045 INQAFGMTQGKHGN
-2060 FYALNTS
+2060 YYALNTS
-2067 ETFRNAKNSLFAK
+2067 EVFRNAKNSLFAK
-2080 VQGIEDSSV
+2080 AQGIEDSSV
-2089 KGKHFTSES
+2089 KGKSFTSTS
-2098 IQQLAK
+2098 IKDLAK

-2109 AEIIASQFNKDIKAE
+2109 AEIIAPQYSEKYKAE

-2138 NILNNPDVKYSERTP
+2138 NILNNPDVKYSERIP
-2153 LFNQDTLD
+2153 LFNQETLD
-2161 KINSKDSGVTEEQ
+2161 KINEKDNGVTEEQ
-2174 VLAGKYADGEVGGGD
+2174 VLAGKYADGEVSGGD

-2204 RHLETSILSPL
+2204 GHLETSILSPL

-2223 NLNGFLNFTTIRE
+2223 NLNGFLNFTSIRE

-2245 SDELLT
+2245 SNELLT

-2287 VDITSNPNISS
+2287 VDITSNPNVSS
-2298 ETAIKDYKKG
+2298 EEAIKNYRNG

-2341 LGIKV
+2341 LGIKI

-2387 ETSVEAS
+2387 ETPVEAS
-2394 TVFIDHVSF
+2394 TIFIDHVSF

-2419 RGKARTLFRKGTS
+2419 RNKARNLFRKGTS
-2432 FEDYKKAVAEFVTSK
+2432 FDDYKKAVAEFVQAK

-2463 TRVANDLFPNRDK
+2463 TRVANDLFPNRNK

-2522 NNKGEGFAD
+2522 NNKGEGFAN
-2531 FALTD
+2531 FALTN
-2536 TNEPFIKEWL
+2536 TNESFIKEWL

-2570 DRSFDIAKY
+2570 DRSFDIARY
-2579 ANDVLSVDDEGKEIA
+2579 ANDVLSVDNEGNEVA

-2668 NIEDSNHYDQ
+2668 SIEDANHYDQ

-2708 ILNSPDFEN
+2708 ILNSDDFKN
-2717 AMQSLSDRING
+2717 ALDSLSDRING
-2728 KESALPKGAIES
+2728 KESALPKGAIKS

-2760 GKGLNSKDQ
+2760 GKGLNSKGQ

-2809 VTLDF
+2809 VPLDF
-2814 IASAEDIKELEGS
+2814 IATAENPKELEGS

-2849 TLTNRFQRLTT
+2849 TLTNKFQRFST
-2860 LADQYN
+2860 LATQYN
-2866 IGDNTLNQLINSGF
+2866 IADNTLNELINSGF
-2880 IAAIAHRIDA
+2880 IEKIAHGRDS
-2890 IGTLTKA
+2890 IGNLTRA
-2897 SEHSKATDNEITN
+2897 SEYSKATDKEITN

-2916 VLNQTDN
+2916 VLNQTGN
-2923 FENGDI
+2923 LENGDI
-2929 GDIPLNQLGKLIVKR
+2929 GDIPLGQLGKLIVKR

-2978 LNDLYKAIKKEGLT
+2978 LNDLYKAIKKDGLT
-2992 SENEKALDR
+2992 SENEKAFDR
-3001 LIKYGQTIRMAPLE
+3001 LVRYGQTIHMAPFE
-3015 ISYGSKEEALGV
+3015 VSYKSKEEVLGI
-3027 IEDMSNITPDQSAEL
+3027 IEDMSNLTPAQSAEL
-3042 TKFNYSGISTLLFE
+3042 TKFNYSGISTLLYE

-3076 QMLYYAFEKEFTD
+3076 QMLYYAFEQEFLD

-3100 EKGWASYKED
+3100 EKEWASYKED
-3110 GSMQASDSRAY
+3110 GTMQASDSRAY

-3156 YHVGNSITKEQLL
+3156 YHMGNSITKEQLL

-3198 WKHFDS
+3198 WKHFES

-3228 MKKNGTP
+3228 MEKNHTP

-3283 GEMFLEHTAPEFRA
+3283 GEMFLEHTVPEFRA
-3297 IEKRFSN
+3297 IEKRFLN
-3304 NALTQ
+3304 NTLTQ

-3330 DDVNQDYEAVR
+3330 DDVNQEYEAVR
-3341 TFLDKVID
+3341 TFLDRVID
-3349 SDGSTDNVP
+3349 SDGSTIEVP
-3358 SKTARE
+3358 SKTASE
-3364 ALERMIKREYNSIE
+3364 ALGRMIKREYNSIE

-3389 EASVKKARERAID
+3389 EASLKKARERAID

-3414 PVIVN
+3414 PVIIN
-3419 QFGGISNGYFHG
+3419 QFGGISNGYYHG
-3431 EDLPKVVDTINRFN
+3431 EDMPKVVDTIKRFN

-3476 EALEKARTK
+3476 EALEKARAK
-3485 HARALPLKLPTNK
+3485 HARNLPLKLPTNK
-3498 MEAKPEYTKSATDLI
+3498 MEAKPEYSKSATDLI

-3521 GDNLDTKVLGSLL
+3521 GDNLDTRVLGSLL
-3534 NAFEA
+3534 DAFEA
-3539 GVKQNEKVYDRKLE
+3539 GAKQNEKVYDRKLE
-3553 VFTDFNEYLSKLP
+3553 VFNDFNEFLTKLP
-3566 ENVRAKVKDMNLNG
+3566 EDVRAKVKDMNLNG

-3604 HELSHAALNSLI
+3604 HELSHAALNSQI

-3625 ASPETTAAINLIEA
+3625 ANPETTASINLIEA

-3646 LFIHDSRV
+3646 LFAHDSRV
-3654 MSMVKQMH
+3654 INMVK
-3662 EFGDFDVNSA
+3662 ELRNSGDFDVNSA

-3688 VFDPQTAREVD
+3688 VFDPQTAKGVD

-3748 MEQFKDLLNK
+3748 MAKFKDLLNK
-3758 FMKAFHR
+3758 FMDAYHR
-3765 LLGFNHK
+3765 LLGFDHK
-3772 NLNKSYLADM
+3772 NQNKSYLADI
-3782 VRAVNILTMDTTK
+3782 VRAVNVLTMDTTN

-3832 LNELVERIKTRAPT
+3832 LNELVERIKTRAPAID
-3846 VDMVNFT
+3846 VANFT

-3914 VVNDIMDSYD
+3914 VVNDIMDTYD

-3974 NKVNDFILTRVL
+3974 DKANDFILTKAL
-3986 DLPKDLS
+3986 DLPKDSS
-3993 TLESLALIASS
+3993 TLESLALIAGS

-4014 NKLGLE
+4014 DKLELE
-4020 MEEAKKEASKSKLIK
+4020 MEEAKKEASKTKLIK

-4048 LGKTLVGAAGVILSG
+4048 LGKALVGAAGVILSG

-4076 ALQDFAESTSY
+4076 ALQDYAESTSY

-4167 SDINP
+4167 SGINP

-4186 KNADTNLHQVVSTFP
+4186 KNADTNLQQVVSTLP
-4201 VQDKEGLTNFLRW
+4201 VQDKEGLMNFLRW

-4226 SAKATSDTSM
+4226 SSKANSETSM
-4236 TGILPNTRAI
+4236 TSILSNTRAI
-4246 TSLTLYNQMS
+4246 TSLTLYSQMS
-4256 GERVSLTDDQ
+4256 GEKVNLTDDQ
-4266 KDTLRKAVDA
+4266 KVTLKKAVDA
-4276 LVALHNVEKL
+4276 LVALHNVDKL
-4286 GSKKVDEI
+4286 GSKKVEEI
-4294 KKLIKDEPKG
+4294 RDLIKAEPKG
-4304 MNYINQELGTLDD
+4304 MNYINQELSTLDD

-4347 EKNDLDTA
+4347 SKGDDETA

-4395 SSINGANIVTGERLG
+4395 SSINGANIVTGDRLG

-4415 LGANSNSV
+4415 LGANNNSV
-4423 QQVMRKEW
+4423 QQVLRKEW

-4441 SGLSSDSM
+4441 SGLQSESM

-4502 NIEYVNRLNEAYN
+4502 NIEYVKQLNQAYQQDHN
-4515 KDLNK
+4515 KT
-4520 AGYVKLD
+4520 GYVKLD
-4527 GNYKAKGNSNEDA
+4527 GKYKAKGNSNEDA

-4605 VATVIIQDFFRM
+4605 VATVILQDLFGM

-4627 RGFGEVAALSKDYV
+4627 RGFSEVAALSKDYV

-4703 TPQEKERNKAKARA
+4703 TPQEKERNRAKARA
-4717 LEVALEKLS
+4717 LEVSLEKLS

-4813 KGVDS
+4813 KGIDS
-4818 EKAMNVVR
+4818 TKAMNVVR

-4858 QKIIYRNLRRNSLR
+4858 QKIIYRNLRRNTLR

-4879 GNVARNAGLGI
+4879 GNAARNAGIDL

>member
-93 QIDQAEFESRLNNGE
+93 KIDQEEFTSRLNNGE
-108 QATQIQADMD
+108 EATQIQADMD
-118 KKRSIRSK
+118 KKRAIRSK

-131 LANYLSPEP
+131 LANYLSSEP
-140 AFDDPEFAND
+140 TFDDPEFAND

-164 DNVFEGIRSKKLQD
+164 DNVLEGIRRKKLQD

-189 RESSS
+189 RENSS
-194 WFNGRNIAGAITSG
+194 WFNGGNIAGAITSG
-208 IGETV
+208 VGETV

-225 SGEERMYAELNP
+225 SGEERLYAELNP

-242 RIQQFGKDMMQSD
+242 RLQEFGKEIMQKD

-260 DVQASRRNLV
+260 DVQAARSNLV
-270 DAFEKEQYAKY
+270 DAFEKDQYAKY
-281 STTMT
+281 RATMT
-286 DENAKAQARSDA
+286 DEHAKAQAKSDA

-321 PDLVSSGG
+321 PDLVASGG

-337 VGGASKAML
+337 VGGASKTML
-346 EAEAKRQLKE
+346 EAEAKRQLRD

-368 MAAKEAV
+368 IAAREAV
-375 DNLEKV
+375 DNLEKT
-381 ATKAGTKVDGASKY
+381 AAKAGTKVDATLKYNVGKNASEKV
-395 TVSKKAAESVTPKKA
+395 TSKEA
-410 FDTVKAKKFDEAL
+410 FDTVKAKKFDDAL
-423 EKSNHRARVVGTV
+423 EKSNHRARVVGTI
-436 GESIKTGF
+436 GESVKSGF

-452 QAAQTVLSMDSSQ
+452 QAAQTVLSMDSNQ

-475 KEQHPEWSDDKIKQ
+475 KEQHPEWSDDKIKE
-489 ELAIKAGEK
+489 ELAMKAGEK
-498 SYESNVEVQAALGG
+498 SYEYNVEVQSALGG

-544 QAIEEGVGEGANTYA
+544 QAVEEGVGEGVNTYA
-559 TNLAVN
+559 SNLAVN
-565 KALGEDVVDTTKGMY
+565 KALGEDVVDTTKGIY

-593 TGVTNVGELMPA
+593 TGITNAGELMPA

-610 AKPLTAAAKVKQNQ
+610 AKPITAAAKVKQDQ
-624 AKEKANL
+624 AKEKTNL
-631 EFQSIITGSSMPTQD
+631 EFQSIVTGSSMPTQD

-664 DQVDEVKSA
+664 DQVDELNSSYT
-673 FANTKFGALA
+673 NTKFGALA
-683 EANAKALKQR
+683 EANKKGLKER
-693 FGVGEDEDVGFFELA
+693 FGIGEDENVSFFELA

-717 MTKDFIELDRKGE
+717 MTKDYIELDKKGE
-730 DNLTPEEKTKYD
+730 SNLTPEEKATYD
-742 QLREQVVSH
+742 GLQEQVVAH
-751 NHYTAGLRQALEQD
+751 HHYTVGLRQALEQD
-765 AVQTMSNM
+765 AVQVMQGM

-781 IQSVESNPVIAK
+781 IQSVNDNPVISK
-793 IKGKTALESYLEA
+793 IKGKTALENYLEA

-838 SVKKAVADYKDQV
+838 SIKKTVADFKDQV
-851 AKIDADTKLTSRERA
+851 AKIDADAKLTSRERA
-866 ALKTK
+866 TLKSK
-871 LAKGMVASVKNIAT
+871 LAKGMVASIKNIAT
-885 RDALDTDNI
+885 RDSLDTDNI

-908 MDTLNDSDTG
+908 MDTLNDTDTG
-918 FEANTKNSLVKLL
+918 IEANTKNSLVRLL
-931 QYIHGTANAIEMGE
+931 QYIHGTANAIENGE

-967 QMRGLLDYAQE
+967 QMRGLLGYAQE

-984 KLGIIG
+984 KLGIVG
-990 ALQLQHFRLTQQ
+990 ALELQHFRLTQQ

-1017 QNLFD
+1017 QNLFN

-1038 KALKNQDKRQRKQS
+1038 EALKNKDKRQRKQN
-1052 GEDFT
+1052 GDDFT
-1057 KFTNRK
+1057 QFTNRK
-1063 ALQAYIR
+1063 ALQAYIK

-1086 GKVSGSKATKDT
+1086 GKVSGSKATKNT
-1098 TETKPKKESK
+1098 TETKPKKETK
-1108 PSKETTST
+1108 PSKVTKDT
-1116 NTSTSTT
+1116 NTGSSTTSTT
-1123 PAKTSQP
+1123 PAKP
-1130 TPTTSTPKVDTKKL
+1130 TQSTAPKVDTKKL
-1144 QQYLEENKEDFGY
+1144 QEYLAENSEDFGY
-1157 DSSDLEFAESLD
+1157 NQDDFDFAESLD
-1169 KLDDFEIEIP
+1169 KLDDYEIEIP
-1179 DVDEVLKPIKSR
+1179 DVDEVFKPVKTR

-1204 ASIAGDQDL
+1204 ASVKQDTDN
-1213 GSASVETGY
+1213 GSASTQQTNPHER
-1222 SSDAEIAAAQM
+1222 ARAAM
-1233 KVRESEMKDFVATFL
+1233 K
-1248 SRTKV
+1248 
-1253 PKGFQFTTEQW
+1253 
-1264 HALKGMVDYIKD
+1264 I
-1276 RDYRKTITVSGYAG
+1276 
-1290 TGKTTIVKYAVD
+1290 
-1302 FALGDPKL
+1302 
-1310 AVYVAPTWKAAS
+1310 
-1322 VIAHNTGTE
+1322 
-1331 PAVTQGITYINK
+1331 
-1343 NGEMVFTPKFLKT
+1343 
-1356 LSSDIVIVDESSFL
+1356 
-1370 SPNEINNLKE
+1370 
-1380 AAKNGRK
+1380 
-1387 QLIFMGDPA
+1387 
-1396 QLPPIAGTDSDGTV
+1396 
-1410 KASYVFNETPTN
+1410 
-1422 KVFNL
+1422 
-1427 SEVKRTNSAGLLAVL
+1427 
-1442 TAIRNHKG
+1442 
-1450 EQLGKVPVLSTDSI
+1450 
-1464 TYTDN
+1464 
-1469 ANKFLESAL
+1469 
-1478 PTVVADPVNNVLVA
+1478 
-1492 NTNKSVT
+1492 
-1499 ALNKLARDVKFGNI
+1499 
-1513 DTSKVP
+1513 
-1519 VQVSEKLI
+1519 
-1527 GYIGSGVKGKELG
+1527 
-1540 FTNSMVH
+1540 
-1547 DVLEVSNLDSAFK
+1547 
-1560 GAIYTI
+1560 
-1566 SVPEILQENGE
+1566 
-1577 PTKDVEYVPLFSNDS
+1577 
-1592 LFVEGVSDKPE
+1592 
-1603 ILKANRDALAE
+1603 
-1614 LVRKEVIKALNA
+1614 
-1626 TYPRDAGRV
+1626 
-1635 EESIK
+1635 
-1640 ELVKTLPDFGSDVYF
+1640 
-1655 SFHPDK
+1655 
-1661 ENGVRVDVTNNPA
+1661 
-1674 KSTLDLHRQANAI
+1674 
-1687 LRANLNIKKGV
+1687 
-1698 DFPYAITTHKSQGST
+1698 
-1713 YQNVFFNAR
+1713 
-1722 PMGGDANVVLN
+1722 
-1733 GEVITSTANAL
+1733 
-1744 NYVAM
+1744 
-1749 SRASKHLTVFTG
+1749 
-1761 GVSTY
+1761 
-1766 QLDANQ
+1766 
-1772 NTTQNAS
+1772 
-1779 FPEFTGKGATEFNTL
+1779 
-1794 ISAASKYLALH
+1794 ASKYRALH
-1805 TPSFEGGSV
+1805 TDFTGGSV
-1814 GERAAVMA
+1814 GERDKLVDKMPVYKSEITKDDIVM
-1822 NFPAYS
+1822 
-1828 IEDIKDTDT
+1828 
-1837 VLLDYQTNADIVNHN
+1837 LDYQSNADVVNKNKDLLNSIV
-1852 REALSKVVKSGA
+1852 KVKADVVL
-1864 RIILK
+1864 I
-1869 TPKGRNVG
+1869 TPKGRNAG
-1877 AEALDNFFNIKGYVL
+1877 AEALDNYFATKRYILDK
-1892 QKDISNEL
+1892 
-1900 VRQYV
+1900 
-1905 PLAKSKNTASYKD
+1905 AKSDDNVRYYTSQEKSSNKASFKD
-1918 ALTVSPNFINSLGL
+1918 KVKVSPSFISSFGL
-1932 EGNEAEDLKD
+1932 QGSEAEDLKD
-1942 SLEYIINAPKNPL
+1942 SLEYIINAPQNPL
-1955 EGHQEFSPTSGMGT
+1955 EGFKEFSPTSTMGA

-1981 KLEPTYANVKSQL
+1981 GLKPTYGNVKSL
-1994 ESFAQTGFTTN
+1994 LDTFAKTGFTAG
-2005 GQKYDF
+2005 GQKSEF
-2011 PQMFKGVDVNAPL
+2011 PQMFKGVEVNAPL
-2024 TALLASEFLQA
+2024 AALLASEFLQA
-2035 FDNPTNDKLE
+2035 FNNPTNDKVAV
-2045 NINNAFGMTKGKNGN
+2045 INQAFGLTQGKHGN
-2060 FYALNTS
+2060 YYTLNTS
-2067 ETFRNAKNSLFAK
+2067 EVFRNAKNSLFAK
-2080 VQGIEDSSV
+2080 AQGIEDSSV
-2089 KGKHFTSES
+2089 KGKSFTSAS
-2098 IQQLAK
+2098 IKDLAK

-2109 AEIIASQFNKDIKAE
+2109 AEIIALQYSKEYQAE

-2153 LFNQDTLD
+2153 LFNQETLD
-2161 KINSKDSGVTEEQ
+2161 KINEKDNGVTEEQ
-2174 VLAGKYADGEVGGGD
+2174 VLAGKYADGEVSGGD

-2223 NLNGFLNFTTIRE
+2223 NLNGFLNFTTIRN

-2298 ETAIKDYKKG
+2298 EEAIKNYKNG
-2308 VVPEILTTDYALSN
+2308 TVPEILTTDYALSN

-2375 LVNVQRIYKHPP
+2375 LVNVQRIYKHPA
-2387 ETSVEAS
+2387 ETPVEAS

-2419 RGKARTLFRKGTS
+2419 RNKARNLFRKGIS
-2432 FEDYKKAVAEFVTSK
+2432 FDEYKKAVAEFVQAK

-2476 GYRGFRSDKPYTVT
+2476 GYRGFRTDKPYTVT

-2522 NNKGEGFAD
+2522 NNKGEGFAN
-2531 FALTD
+2531 FALTN

-2570 DRSFDIAKY
+2570 DRSFDIARY
-2579 ANDVLSVDDEGKEIA
+2579 ANDVLSIDDEGNEVA

-2600 YLKHKAISTQRTMID
+2600 YLKHRAISTQRTTID

-2641 MEWGFNAKGFDH
+2641 MEWGFNAKGIDH

-2668 NIEDSNHYDQ
+2668 SIEDANHYDQ

-2693 IERNKVADAL
+2693 IERNKVSDAL

-2708 ILNSPDFEN
+2708 ILNSDDFKN
-2717 AMQSLSDRING
+2717 ALDSLSDRING
-2728 KESALPKGAIES
+2728 KDSALPKGAIKS

-2760 GKGLNSKDQ
+2760 GKGLNSKGQ

-2809 VTLDF
+2809 VPLDF
-2814 IASAEDIKELEGS
+2814 IASAENPKELEGS

-2849 TLTNRFQRLTT
+2849 TLTNKFQRFNT
-2860 LADQYN
+2860 LAAQYN
-2866 IGDNTLNQLINSGF
+2866 IADNTLNELINSGF
-2880 IAAIAHRIDA
+2880 IEKIAHGRTSISN
-2890 IGTLTKA
+2890 LTGA
-2897 SEHSKATDNEITN
+2897 GNYSKATDKELTN

-2916 VLNQTDN
+2916 VLNQTGN
-2923 FENGDI
+2923 LENGDI
-2929 GDIPLNQLGKLIVKR
+2929 GDIPLGQLGKLIVKR

-2978 LNDLYKAIKKEGLT
+2978 LNDLYKAIKKDGLT
-2992 SENEKALDR
+2992 SENEKAFDR
-3001 LIKYGQTIRMAPLE
+3001 LVRYGQTIHMAPFE
-3015 ISYGSKEEALGV
+3015 VSYKSKEEVLGI
-3027 IEDMSNITPDQSAEL
+3027 IEDMSNLTPAQSAEL
-3042 TKFNYSGISTLLFE
+3042 TKFNYSGISTLLYE

-3076 QMLYYAFEKEFTD
+3076 QMLYYAFEQEFLD

-3100 EKGWASYKED
+3100 EKRWAEYKED
-3110 GSMQASDSRAY
+3110 GTMEASDSRAY

-3127 ELKEILGNLVN
+3127 ELKEILSNLVN

-3156 YHVGNSITKEQLL
+3156 YHMGNSITKEQLL

-3198 WKHFDS
+3198 WKHFES

-3214 VGTEAATQGYLAIE
+3214 VGTEAATQGHLAIE
-3228 MKKNGTP
+3228 MEKAGTP

-3283 GEMFLEHTAPEFRA
+3283 GQMFLEHTAPEFKA
-3297 IEKRFSN
+3297 IEKRFLN
-3304 NALTQ
+3304 NTLTQ

-3330 DDVNQDYEAVR
+3330 DDVNEEYEAVR

-3349 SDGSTDNVP
+3349 SDGSTNNTP
-3358 SKTARE
+3358 SKTALE
-3364 ALERMIKREYNSIE
+3364 ALGRMIKREYNSIE

-3389 EASVKKARERAID
+3389 EASLKKARERAID
-3402 NLAMKDIEREYL
+3402 NLAMKDIERSYL
-3414 PVIVN
+3414 PIIIN
-3419 QFGGISNGYFHG
+3419 QFGGISNGYYYG
-3431 EDLPKVVDTINRFN
+3431 EDMPKVVDTINRFN

-3468 IAQDAIIQ
+3468 IAQDVIIQ
-3476 EALEKARTK
+3476 EALEKAKAK

-3513 KSIRNNLT
+3513 KSIKDNLV

-3553 VFTDFNEYLSKLP
+3553 VFTDFNEFLAKLP
-3566 ENVRAKVKDMNLNG
+3566 EDVKVKVKDMNLNG
-3580 YYHPLAGIYINPVQ
+3580 YYHPLVGIYINPVQ

-3604 HELSHAALNSLI
+3604 HELSHAVMNSQV
-3616 NAHYLSKGT
+3616 NAHYLSKGS
-3625 ASPETTAAINLIEA
+3625 ASPETSASINLIEA

-3646 LFIHDSRV
+3646 LFAHDSRV
-3654 MSMVKQMH
+3654 INMIKELRNS
-3662 EFGDFDVNSA
+3662 GDFDVNSA

-3715 AYGLTESEFLN
+3715 AYSLTESEFLN

-3748 MEQFKDLLNK
+3748 MTKFKDLLGK
-3758 FMKAFHR
+3758 FMDAFHS
-3765 LLGFNHK
+3765 LLSFNYK
-3772 NLNKSYLADM
+3772 NINKSYLADM
-3782 VRAVNILTMDTTK
+3782 VRAVNVLTMDTTN
-3795 YAKQNEVDEG
+3795 YAKENEVDEG

-3812 VANYEAVSQSA
+3812 IANYEAISQSA
-3823 PVSDKHRAF
+3823 PISDKHRTF
-3832 LNELVERIKTRAPT
+3832 LNDLVERIKTRTPT
-3846 VDMVNFT
+3846 IDVANFT

-3877 AGISVSPAEESAFRL
+3877 AGISVSSAEESAFRL

-3914 VVNDIMDSYD
+3914 VVNNIMDNYD
-3924 FSDKNINDSVFN
+3924 FSDKVINDSVFN

-3974 NKVNDFILTRVL
+3974 DKANDFILTRAL
-3986 DLPKDLS
+3986 DLPKDSS
-3993 TLESLALIASS
+3993 TLESLALIAGS

-4014 NKLGLE
+4014 DKLGLE
-4020 MEEAKKEASKSKLIK
+4020 MEEAKKEASKTKLIK

-4048 LGKTLVGAAGVILSG
+4048 LGKALVGAAGAILSG

-4076 ALQDFAESTSY
+4076 ALQDYAESTSY

-4167 SDINP
+4167 SGINP

-4186 KNADTNLHQVVSTFP
+4186 KNADSNLQQVVSILP
-4201 VQDKEGLTNFLRW
+4201 VQDKEGLMNFLRW

-4226 SAKATSDTSM
+4226 SSKANSETSM

-4246 TSLTLYNQMS
+4246 ASLTMYNQMS
-4256 GERVSLTDDQ
+4256 GERANLTDDQ
-4266 KDTLRKAVDA
+4266 KVTLRKAVDA
-4276 LVALHNVEKL
+4276 LVALHNVDKL
-4286 GSKKVDEI
+4286 GSKKVEEI
-4294 KKLIKDEPKG
+4294 RNLIKAEPKG
-4304 MNYINQELGTLDD
+4304 MNYINQELSTLDD

-4347 EKNDLDTA
+4347 SKGDDETA

-4415 LGANSNSV
+4415 LGANNNSV
-4423 QQVMRKEW
+4423 QQVLRKEW

-4441 SGLSSDSM
+4441 SGLQSESM

-4502 NIEYVNRLNEAYN
+4502 NIEYVKQLNQAYQQ
-4515 KDLNK
+4515 DHNK

-4605 VATVIIQDFFRM
+4605 VATVILQDLFRM

-4627 RGFGEVAALSKDYV
+4627 RGFSEVAALSKDYV

-4717 LEVALEKLS
+4717 LEVSLEKLS

-4813 KGVDS
+4813 KGIDS
-4818 EKAMNVVR
+4818 TKAINVVR

-4858 QKIIYRNLRRNSLR
+4858 QKIIYRNLRRNTLR

-4879 GNVARNAGLGI
+4879 GNAARNAGIDL

>member
-93 QIDQAEFESRLNNGE
+93 QIDQEEFTSRLINGE
-108 QATQIQADMD
+108 EATKIQADMD
-118 KKRSIRSK
+118 KKRAIRSK

-131 LANYLSPEP
+131 LANYLSSEP
-140 AFDDPEFAND
+140 TFDDPEFAND

-164 DNVFEGIRSKKLQD
+164 DNVLEGIRSRKLQD

-189 RESSS
+189 RENSS

-208 IGETV
+208 VGETV

-225 SGEERMYAELNP
+225 SGEDRLYAELNP

-242 RIQQFGKDMMQSD
+242 RLQEFGKEMMQKD
-255 YQNNE
+255 YQDNE
-260 DVQASRRNLV
+260 DVQAARSNLV
-270 DAFEKEQYAKY
+270 DAFEKDQYAKY
-281 STTMT
+281 RATMT
-286 DENAKAQARSDA
+286 DEHAKAQARSDA

-321 PDLVSSGG
+321 PDLVGSGG

-346 EAEAKRQLKE
+346 EAEAKRQLRD

-368 MAAKEAV
+368 MAAREAV
-375 DNLEKV
+375 DNLEKT
-381 ATKAGTKVDGASKY
+381 AAKAGTKVDASLKY
-395 TVSKKAAESVTPKKA
+395 NVGKSASEKVTSKEA
-410 FDTVKAKKFDEAL
+410 FDTVKAKKFDDAL
-423 EKSNHRARVVGTV
+423 EKSNHRARVAGTI

-444 EESAGTYE
+444 GESAGTYE
-452 QAAQTVLSMDSSQ
+452 QAAQTVLSMDSNQ

-489 ELAIKAGEK
+489 ELAMKAGEK
-498 SYESNVEVQAALGG
+498 SYEYNVEVQSALGG
-512 IFAGPELRMFDKAS
+512 VFASPELRMFDKAG
-526 RATGVKG
+526 RATGIKG

-544 QAIEEGVGEGANTYA
+544 QAIEEGIGEGSNTYA

-580 ADAVKGALSGGLS
+580 ADAVRGALSGGLS
-593 TGVTNVGELMPA
+593 TGITNAGELMPA

-610 AKPLTAAAKVKQNQ
+610 AKPLTAAAKVKQDQ

-631 EFQSIITGSSMPTQD
+631 EFQSIVTGSSMPTQD

-664 DQVDEVKSA
+664 DQVDELNSSY
-673 FANTKFGALA
+673 ANTKFGALA
-683 EANAKALKQR
+683 EANKKALKQR
-693 FGVGEDEDVGFFELA
+693 FGVGEDEDVSFFDLA

-717 MTKDFIELDRKGE
+717 MTKDFIELDKKGE
-730 DNLTPEEKTKYD
+730 DNLTPEEKDTHAK
-742 QLREQVVSH
+742 LWEQVKSH
-751 NHYTAGLRQALEQD
+751 YAYTDGLRQALEQD
-765 AVQTMSNM
+765 AVQTMNNM

-781 IQSVESNPVIAK
+781 IQTVESNPIIAK
-793 IKGKTALESYLEA
+793 IKGKTAIEAYLEA
-806 KEAEQQPQ
+806 KEAEQQSQ

-838 SVKKAVADYKDQV
+838 SIKKTVADFKDQV
-851 AKIDADTKLTSRERA
+851 AKIDADTKLTSRERT
-866 ALKTK
+866 ALKSR
-871 LAKGMVASVKNIAT
+871 LAKGMVASIKNIAT
-885 RDALDTDNI
+885 RDSLDTDNI

-908 MDTLNDSDTG
+908 MDTLNDTDTG
-918 FEANTKNSLVKLL
+918 IEANTKNSLVRLL
-931 QYIHGTANAIEMGE
+931 QYIHGTANAIEMGK

-967 QMRGLLDYAQE
+967 QMKGLLNYAQE

-984 KLGIIG
+984 KLGIVG
-990 ALQLQHFRLTQQ
+990 ALELQHFRLTQQ

-1009 KLLNDADE
+1009 KLLNGADE

-1022 GKGELKEGVEP
+1022 GKGELKEGVKP

-1038 KALKNQDKRQRKQS
+1038 KALKNQDKRQKKQS
-1052 GEDFT
+1052 GDDFT

-1063 ALQAYIR
+1063 ALQAYIK

-1086 GKVSGSKATKDT
+1086 GKVSGSKATKNT
-1098 TETKPKKESK
+1098 TETKPKKETK
-1108 PSKETTST
+1108 PSKVTKDT
-1116 NTSTSTT
+1116 NTGSSTT
-1123 PAKTSQP
+1123 PTSPSKP
-1130 TPTTSTPKVDTKKL
+1130 TQSIAPKVDTKKL
-1144 QQYLEENKEDFGY
+1144 QQYLAENSEDFGY
-1157 DSSDLEFAESLD
+1157 NQDDFDFAESLD

-1179 DVDEVLKPIKSR
+1179 DVDDVLKPVKSR

-1204 ASIAGDQDL
+1204 ASVKQDTDN
-1213 GSASVETGY
+1213 GSAS
-1222 SSDAEIAAAQM
+1222 
-1233 KVRESEMKDFVATFL
+1233 
-1248 SRTKV
+1248 
-1253 PKGFQFTTEQW
+1253 
-1264 HALKGMVDYIKD
+1264 
-1276 RDYRKTITVSGYAG
+1276 
-1290 TGKTTIVKYAVD
+1290 
-1302 FALGDPKL
+1302 
-1310 AVYVAPTWKAAS
+1310 
-1322 VIAHNTGTE
+1322 
-1331 PAVTQGITYINK
+1331 TQ
-1343 NGEMVFTPKFLKT
+1343 
-1356 LSSDIVIVDESSFL
+1356 
-1370 SPNEINNLKE
+1370 
-1380 AAKNGRK
+1380 
-1387 QLIFMGDPA
+1387 Q
-1396 QLPPIAGTDSDGTV
+1396 
-1410 KASYVFNETPTN
+1410 
-1422 KVFNL
+1422 
-1427 SEVKRTNSAGLLAVL
+1427 
-1442 TAIRNHKG
+1442 
-1450 EQLGKVPVLSTDSI
+1450 
-1464 TYTDN
+1464 
-1469 ANKFLESAL
+1469 
-1478 PTVVADPVNNVLVA
+1478 
-1492 NTNKSVT
+1492 
-1499 ALNKLARDVKFGNI
+1499 
-1513 DTSKVP
+1513 
-1519 VQVSEKLI
+1519 
-1527 GYIGSGVKGKELG
+1527 
-1540 FTNSMVH
+1540 
-1547 DVLEVSNLDSAFK
+1547 
-1560 GAIYTI
+1560 
-1566 SVPEILQENGE
+1566 
-1577 PTKDVEYVPLFSNDS
+1577 
-1592 LFVEGVSDKPE
+1592 
-1603 ILKANRDALAE
+1603 
-1614 LVRKEVIKALNA
+1614 
-1626 TYPRDAGRV
+1626 
-1635 EESIK
+1635 
-1640 ELVKTLPDFGSDVYF
+1640 
-1655 SFHPDK
+1655 
-1661 ENGVRVDVTNNPA
+1661 NNP
-1674 KSTLDLHRQANAI
+1674 HE
-1687 LRANLNIKKGV
+1687 RA
-1698 DFPYAITTHKSQGST
+1698 
-1713 YQNVFFNAR
+1713 R
-1722 PMGGDANVVLN
+1722 
-1733 GEVITSTANAL
+1733 
-1744 NYVAM
+1744 VAM
-1749 SRASKHLTVFTG
+1749 KL
-1761 GVSTY
+1761 
-1766 QLDANQ
+1766 
-1772 NTTQNAS
+1772 
-1779 FPEFTGKGATEFNTL
+1779 
-1794 ISAASKYLALH
+1794 ASKYRALH
-1805 TPSFEGGSV
+1805 TDFTGGSV
-1814 GERAAVMA
+1814 GERDKLVDKMPVYKSEITKDDIVM
-1822 NFPAYS
+1822 
-1828 IEDIKDTDT
+1828 
-1837 VLLDYQTNADIVNHN
+1837 LDYQSNADVVNKN
-1852 REALSKVVKSGA
+1852 KDLLNSIIKVKADVVL
-1864 RIILK
+1864 I
-1869 TPKGRNVG
+1869 TPKGRNAG
-1877 AEALDNFFNIKGYVL
+1877 AEALDNYFATKGYVL
-1892 QKDISNEL
+1892 DK
-1900 VRQYV
+1900 
-1905 PLAKSKNTASYKD
+1905 AKSDDNVRYYTSQEKSSNKASFKD
-1918 ALTVSPNFINSLGL
+1918 KVKMSPSFISSLGL

-1942 SLEYIINAPKNPL
+1942 SLEYIINAPQNPL
-1955 EGHQEFSPTSGMGT
+1955 EGFKVFSPTSTMGA

-1981 KLEPTYANVKSQL
+1981 GLEPTYGNVKSL
-1994 ESFAQTGFTTN
+1994 LDTFAKTGFTAS
-2005 GQKYDF
+2005 GQKSEF
-2011 PQMFKGVDVNAPL
+2011 PQMFKGVEVNAPL
-2024 TALLASEFLQA
+2024 AALLASEFLQA
-2035 FDNPTNDKLE
+2035 FNNPTNDKVAV
-2045 NINNAFGMTKGKNGN
+2045 INQAFGLTQGKHGN
-2060 FYALNTS
+2060 YYALNTS
-2067 ETFRNAKNSLFAK
+2067 EVFRNAKNSLFAK
-2080 VQGIEDSSV
+2080 AQGIEDSSV
-2089 KGKHFTSES
+2089 KGKSFTSAS
-2098 IQQLAK
+2098 IKDLAK

-2109 AEIIASQFNKDIKAE
+2109 AEIIAPQYSKEYQAE

-2153 LFNQDTLD
+2153 LFNQETLD
-2161 KINSKDSGVTEEQ
+2161 KINEKDNGVTEEQ
-2174 VLAGKYADGEVGGGD
+2174 VLAGKYADGEVSGGD

-2223 NLNGFLNFTTIRE
+2223 NLNGFLNFTSIRD

-2287 VDITSNPNISS
+2287 VDITNNPNVSS
-2298 ETAIKDYKKG
+2298 EEAIKNYRNG

-2375 LVNVQRIYKHPP
+2375 LVNVQRIYKHPA
-2387 ETSVEAS
+2387 ETPVEAS

-2419 RGKARTLFRKGTS
+2419 RNKARNLFRKGTS
-2432 FEDYKKAVAEFVTSK
+2432 FDDYKKAVAEFVQAK

-2522 NNKGEGFAD
+2522 NNKGEGFAN

-2570 DRSFDIAKY
+2570 DRSFDIVKY
-2579 ANDVLSVDDEGKEIA
+2579 ANNTLSVDDEGNEVA
-2594 LADRHA
+2594 LVDRHA
-2600 YLKHKAISTQRTMID
+2600 YLKHRAISTQRTTIE

-2628 IFVPTFTNPDGSR
+2628 ILVPTFTNPDGSR
-2641 MEWGFNAKGFDH
+2641 MEWGFDAKGIDH

-2668 NIEDSNHYDQ
+2668 SIEDANHYDQ

-2693 IERNKVADAL
+2693 IERNKVSDAL
-2703 TKLDS
+2703 TKLDA
-2708 ILNSPDFEN
+2708 ILNSDDFKN
-2717 AMQSLSDRING
+2717 ALDSLSDRING
-2728 KESALPKGAIES
+2728 KESALPKGAIKS

-2760 GKGLNSKDQ
+2760 GKGLNSKGQ

-2809 VTLDF
+2809 VPLDF
-2814 IASAEDIKELEGS
+2814 IATAKDPKELEGS

-2849 TLTNRFQRLTT
+2849 TLTNKFQRFGT
-2860 LADQYN
+2860 LAAQYN
-2866 IGDNTLNQLINSGF
+2866 IADNTLNELINSGF
-2880 IAAIAHRIDA
+2880 IEKIAHGRNS
-2890 IGTLTKA
+2890 IGNLTRA
-2897 SEHSKATDNEITN
+2897 SEYSKATDKEITN

-2916 VLNQTDN
+2916 VLNQTGN
-2923 FENGDI
+2923 LENGDI
-2929 GDIPLNQLGKLIVKR
+2929 GDIPLGQLGKLIVKR

-2978 LNDLYKAIKKEGLT
+2978 LNDLYKAISKDGLT
-2992 SENEKALDR
+2992 PEHEKAFDR
-3001 LIKYGQTIRMAPLE
+3001 LVRYGQTIHMAPFE
-3015 ISYGSKEEALGV
+3015 VSYKSKEEVLGI
-3027 IEDMSNITPDQSAEL
+3027 IEDMSNLTPAQSAEL
-3042 TKFNYSGISTLLFE
+3042 TKFNYSGISTLLYE
-3056 GIREVYGEQF
+3056 GIRDVYGEQF

-3076 QMLYYAFEKEFTD
+3076 QMLYYAFEQEFLD

-3100 EKGWASYKED
+3100 KKGWASYKED
-3110 GSMQASDSRAY
+3110 GSMEASDSRAY

-3127 ELKEILGNLVN
+3127 ELKEILSNLVN

-3156 YHVGNSITKEQLL
+3156 YHTGNSITKEQLL
-3169 RNEHSMTTVT
+3169 RNKHSMTTVT

-3198 WKHFDS
+3198 WKHFES

-3214 VGTEAATQGYLAIE
+3214 VGTEAATQGHLAIE
-3228 MKKNGTP
+3228 MEKAGTP

-3283 GEMFLEHTAPEFRA
+3283 GEMFLEHTAPEFRD

-3358 SKTARE
+3358 SKTAKE
-3364 ALERMIKREYNSIE
+3364 ALEHMIKREYNSIE

-3389 EASVKKARERAID
+3389 EASLKKARERAID
-3402 NLAMKDIEREYL
+3402 NLAMKDVEREYL
-3414 PVIVN
+3414 PIIVN

-3431 EDLPKVVDTINRFN
+3431 EDSPKAMDTINRFN

-3468 IAQDAIIQ
+3468 IAQDAIIH
-3476 EALEKARTK
+3476 EALEKAKAK
-3485 HARALPLKLPTNK
+3485 HARDLPLKLPTNK
-3498 MEAKPEYTKSATDLI
+3498 MEAKPEYTKSAIDLI

-3553 VFTDFNEYLSKLP
+3553 VFTDFNEFLSKLP
-3566 ENVRAKVKDMNLNG
+3566 EDVRAKVKEMNLNG

-3604 HELSHAALNSLI
+3604 HELSHAALNSVI

-3646 LFIHDSRV
+3646 LFAHDSKV
-3654 MSMVKQMH
+3654 MGMIKELRNS
-3662 EFGDFDVNSA
+3662 GNFDVNSA

-3688 VFDPQTAREVD
+3688 VFDPQTTREVD

-3704 KAKAEAIKEFI
+3704 KAKAQAIKEFI

-3748 MEQFKDLLNK
+3748 MAKFKDLLNK
-3758 FMKAFHR
+3758 FMNAYHR
-3765 LLGFNHK
+3765 LLGFDPK
-3772 NLNKSYLADM
+3772 NQNKSYLADM
-3782 VRAVNILTMDTTK
+3782 VRAVNVLTMDTTD
-3795 YAKQNEVDEG
+3795 YSKQDEVDEG

-3823 PVSDKHRAF
+3823 PISGKHRAF
-3832 LNELVERIKTRAPT
+3832 LNDLVERIKTRAPT
-3846 VDMVNFT
+3846 IDVANFT

-3914 VVNDIMDSYD
+3914 VVNDIMDNYD
-3924 FSDKNINDSVFN
+3924 FSDKGINDSVFN

-3974 NKVNDFILTRVL
+3974 DKANDFILTRAL
-3986 DLPKDLS
+3986 DLPKDSS
-3993 TLESLALIASS
+3993 TLESLALIAGS

-4014 NKLGLE
+4014 DKLGLE
-4020 MEEAKKEASKSKLIK
+4020 IEEAKKEASKTKLIK

-4048 LGKTLVGAAGVILSG
+4048 LGKALVGTAGVILSG

-4076 ALQDFAESTSY
+4076 ALQDYAESTSY

-4145 ISPEMDKT
+4145 ISPDMDKT

-4167 SDINP
+4167 SGINP

-4186 KNADTNLHQVVSTFP
+4186 KNADANLQQVVDTLP
-4201 VQDKEGLTNFLRW
+4201 VQDKEGLMNFLRW

-4226 SAKATSDTSM
+4226 SAKANSETSM

-4246 TSLTLYNQMS
+4246 ANLTMYNQMS
-4256 GERVSLTDDQ
+4256 GERTNLTDDQ
-4266 KDTLRKAVDA
+4266 KVTLRKAVDA
-4276 LVALHNVEKL
+4276 LVALHNVDKL
-4286 GSKKVDEI
+4286 GSKKVEEI
-4294 KKLIKDEPKG
+4294 RDLIKAEPKG
-4304 MNYINQELGTLDD
+4304 MNYINQELNTLDD

-4347 EKNDLDTA
+4347 SKDDDETA

-4395 SSINGANIVTGERLG
+4395 SSINGANIVTGDRLG

-4415 LGANSNSV
+4415 LGANNNSV
-4423 QQVMRKEW
+4423 QQVLRKEW

-4441 SGLSSDSM
+4441 SGLQSESM

-4502 NIEYVNRLNEAYN
+4502 NIEYVKQLNQAYQQ
-4515 KDLNK
+4515 DPNK

-4527 GNYKAKGNSNEDA
+4527 GNYKAKGNSNEDV

-4605 VATVIIQDFFRM
+4605 VATVVLQDLFGM

-4703 TPQEKERNKAKARA
+4703 TPQEKERNRAKARA
-4717 LEVALEKLS
+4717 LEVSLEKLS

-4813 KGVDS
+4813 KGIDS
-4818 EKAMNVVR
+4818 TKAMNVVR

-4858 QKIIYRNLRRNSLR
+4858 QKIIYRNLRRNTLR

-4879 GNVARNAGLGI
+4879 GNAARNAGIDL

-4915 NFKSHWLMNLL
+4915 NFKSHWLMDLL

>member
-93 QIDQAEFESRLNNGE
+93 QIDQEEFTSRLNNGE
-108 QATQIQADMD
+108 EATQIQADMD
-118 KKRSIRSK
+118 KKRAIRSK

-131 LANYLSPEP
+131 LANYLSSEP
-140 AFDDPEFAND
+140 TFDDPEFAND

-164 DNVFEGIRSKKLQD
+164 DNVLEGIRSRKLQD

-189 RESSS
+189 RENSS

-208 IGETV
+208 VGETV

-225 SGEERMYAELNP
+225 SGEDRLYAELNP

-242 RIQQFGKDMMQSD
+242 RLQEFGKEMMQKD
-255 YQNNE
+255 YQDNE
-260 DVQASRRNLV
+260 DVQAARSNLV
-270 DAFEKEQYAKY
+270 DAFEKDQYAKY
-281 STTMT
+281 RATMT
-286 DENAKAQARSDA
+286 DEHAKAQAKSDA

-321 PDLVSSGG
+321 PDLVGSGG

-346 EAEAKRQLKE
+346 EAEAKRQLRD

-368 MAAKEAV
+368 MAAREAV
-375 DNLEKV
+375 DNLEKT
-381 ATKAGTKVDGASKY
+381 AAKAGTKVDASLKY
-395 TVSKKAAESVTPKKA
+395 NVGKSASEKVTSKEA
-410 FDTVKAKKFDEAL
+410 FDTVKAKKFDDAL
-423 EKSNHRARVVGTV
+423 EKSNHRARVAGTI

-452 QAAQTVLSMDSSQ
+452 QAAQTVLSMDSNQ

-489 ELAIKAGEK
+489 ELAMKAGEK
-498 SYESNVEVQAALGG
+498 SYEYNVEVQSALGG
-512 IFAGPELRMFDKAS
+512 VFAGPELRMFDKAG
-526 RATGVKG
+526 RATGIKG

-544 QAIEEGVGEGANTYA
+544 QAIEEGVGEGSNTYA

-580 ADAVKGALSGGLS
+580 ADAVRGALSGGLS
-593 TGVTNVGELMPA
+593 TGITNAGELMPA

-610 AKPLTAAAKVKQNQ
+610 AKPLTAAAKVKQDQ

-631 EFQSIITGSSMPTQD
+631 EFQSIVTGSSMPTQD

-664 DQVDEVKSA
+664 DQVDELNSSY
-673 FANTKFGALA
+673 ANTKFGALA
-683 EANAKALKQR
+683 EANKKALKQR
-693 FGVGEDEDVGFFELA
+693 FGVGEDEDVDFFELA

-717 MTKDFIELDRKGE
+717 MTKDFIELDKKGE
-730 DNLTPEEKTKYD
+730 DNLTPEEKDTYAK
-742 QLREQVVSH
+742 LWEQVKSH
-751 NHYTAGLRQALEQD
+751 YEYTDGLRQALEQD
-765 AVQTMSNM
+765 AVQTMNNM
-773 SEAEREAY
+773 SDAEREAY
-781 IQSVESNPVIAK
+781 IQTVESNPIIAK
-793 IKGKTALESYLEA
+793 IKGKTAIEAYLEA
-806 KEAEQQPQ
+806 KEVEQQSQ

-838 SVKKAVADYKDQV
+838 SIKKTVADFKDQV
-851 AKIDADTKLTSRERA
+851 AKIDADTKLTSRERT
-866 ALKTK
+866 ALKSR
-871 LAKGMVASVKNIAT
+871 LAKGMVASIKNIAT
-885 RDALDTDNI
+885 RDSLDTDNI

-908 MDTLNDSDTG
+908 MDTLNDTDTG
-918 FEANTKNSLVKLL
+918 IEANTKNSLVRLL

-967 QMRGLLDYAQE
+967 QMKGLLDYAQE

-1009 KLLNDADE
+1009 KLLNDADK

-1033 LVLVN
+1033 LVLIN

-1052 GEDFT
+1052 GDDFT
-1057 KFTNRK
+1057 QFTNRK
-1063 ALQAYIR
+1063 ALQAYIK

-1086 GKVSGSKATKDT
+1086 GKVSGSKATKNT
-1098 TETKPKKESK
+1098 TETKPKKETK
-1108 PSKETTST
+1108 PSKVTKDT
-1116 NTSTSTT
+1116 NTSS
-1123 PAKTSQP
+1123 SI
-1130 TPTTSTPKVDTKKL
+1130 TPTSPSKPTQSTTPKVDTKKL
-1144 QQYLEENKEDFGY
+1144 QEYLEENSKDFGY
-1157 DSSDLEFAESLD
+1157 NQDDFDFAESLD

-1179 DVDEVLKPIKSR
+1179 DVDDVLKPVKSR

-1204 ASIAGDQDL
+1204 ASVKQDIDN
-1213 GSASVETGY
+1213 GSAS
-1222 SSDAEIAAAQM
+1222 
-1233 KVRESEMKDFVATFL
+1233 
-1248 SRTKV
+1248 
-1253 PKGFQFTTEQW
+1253 
-1264 HALKGMVDYIKD
+1264 
-1276 RDYRKTITVSGYAG
+1276 
-1290 TGKTTIVKYAVD
+1290 
-1302 FALGDPKL
+1302 
-1310 AVYVAPTWKAAS
+1310 
-1322 VIAHNTGTE
+1322 
-1331 PAVTQGITYINK
+1331 TQ
-1343 NGEMVFTPKFLKT
+1343 
-1356 LSSDIVIVDESSFL
+1356 
-1370 SPNEINNLKE
+1370 
-1380 AAKNGRK
+1380 
-1387 QLIFMGDPA
+1387 Q
-1396 QLPPIAGTDSDGTV
+1396 
-1410 KASYVFNETPTN
+1410 TN
-1422 KVFNL
+1422 PH
-1427 SEVKRTNSAGLLAVL
+1427 ER
-1442 TAIRNHKG
+1442 
-1450 EQLGKVPVLSTDSI
+1450 
-1464 TYTDN
+1464 
-1469 ANKFLESAL
+1469 
-1478 PTVVADPVNNVLVA
+1478 
-1492 NTNKSVT
+1492 
-1499 ALNKLARDVKFGNI
+1499 AR
-1513 DTSKVP
+1513 
-1519 VQVSEKLI
+1519 
-1527 GYIGSGVKGKELG
+1527 
-1540 FTNSMVH
+1540 
-1547 DVLEVSNLDSAFK
+1547 
-1560 GAIYTI
+1560 
-1566 SVPEILQENGE
+1566 
-1577 PTKDVEYVPLFSNDS
+1577 
-1592 LFVEGVSDKPE
+1592 
-1603 ILKANRDALAE
+1603 
-1614 LVRKEVIKALNA
+1614 
-1626 TYPRDAGRV
+1626 
-1635 EESIK
+1635 
-1640 ELVKTLPDFGSDVYF
+1640 
-1655 SFHPDK
+1655 
-1661 ENGVRVDVTNNPA
+1661 
-1674 KSTLDLHRQANAI
+1674 
-1687 LRANLNIKKGV
+1687 
-1698 DFPYAITTHKSQGST
+1698 
-1713 YQNVFFNAR
+1713 
-1722 PMGGDANVVLN
+1722 
-1733 GEVITSTANAL
+1733 
-1744 NYVAM
+1744 VAM
-1749 SRASKHLTVFTG
+1749 KL
-1761 GVSTY
+1761 
-1766 QLDANQ
+1766 
-1772 NTTQNAS
+1772 
-1779 FPEFTGKGATEFNTL
+1779 
-1794 ISAASKYLALH
+1794 ASKYRALH
-1805 TPSFEGGSV
+1805 TDFTGGSV
-1814 GERAAVMA
+1814 GERDKLVDKMPVYKSEITKDDIVM
-1822 NFPAYS
+1822 
-1828 IEDIKDTDT
+1828 
-1837 VLLDYQTNADIVNHN
+1837 LDYQSNADVVNKNKDLLNSIV
-1852 REALSKVVKSGA
+1852 KVKADVVL
-1864 RIILK
+1864 I
-1869 TPKGRNVG
+1869 TPKGRNAG
-1877 AEALDNFFNIKGYVL
+1877 AEALDNYFATKGYVL
-1892 QKDISNEL
+1892 DK
-1900 VRQYV
+1900 
-1905 PLAKSKNTASYKD
+1905 AKSDDNVRYYTSQEKSSNKASFKD
-1918 ALTVSPNFINSLGL
+1918 KVKMSPSFISSLGL

-1955 EGHQEFSPTSGMGT
+1955 EGHQEFSPTSSMGT

-2024 TALLASEFLQA
+2024 AALLASEFLQA

-2153 LFNQDTLD
+2153 LFNQETLD
-2161 KINSKDSGVTEEQ
+2161 KINEKDNGVTEEQ
-2174 VLAGKYADGEVGGGD
+2174 VLAGKYADGEVSGGD

-2223 NLNGFLNFTTIRE
+2223 NLNGFLNFTTIRK

-2298 ETAIKDYKKG
+2298 EAAIKDYKKG

-2419 RGKARTLFRKGTS
+2419 RNKARNLFRKGTS
-2432 FEDYKKAVAEFVTSK
+2432 FDDYKKAVAEFVQAK

-2476 GYRGFRSDKPYTVT
+2476 GYRGFRSDKPYTVS

-2522 NNKGEGFAD
+2522 NNKGEGFAN
-2531 FALTD
+2531 FALTN

-2579 ANDVLSVDDEGKEIA
+2579 ANDVLSVDDEGNEVA

-2600 YLKHKAISTQRTMID
+2600 YLKHKAISTQRTMIE

-2628 IFVPTFTNPDGSR
+2628 ILVPTFTNPDGSR
-2641 MEWGFNAKGFDH
+2641 MEWGFNAKGIDH

-2668 NIEDSNHYDQ
+2668 SIEDTNHYDQ

-2693 IERNKVADAL
+2693 IERNKVSDAL
-2703 TKLDS
+2703 IKLDA
-2708 ILNSPDFEN
+2708 ILNSDDFKN
-2717 AMQSLSDRING
+2717 ALDSLSDRING
-2728 KESALPKGAIES
+2728 KESALPKGAIKS

-2760 GKGLNSKDQ
+2760 GKGLNSKGQ

-2809 VTLDF
+2809 VPLDF
-2814 IASAEDIKELEGS
+2814 IATAKDPKELEGS

-2849 TLTNRFQRLTT
+2849 ILTNKFQRFGT
-2860 LADQYN
+2860 LAAQYN
-2866 IGDNTLNQLINSGF
+2866 IADNTLNELINSGF
-2880 IAAIAHRIDA
+2880 IEKIAHGRDS
-2890 IGTLTKA
+2890 IGNLTRA
-2897 SEHSKATDNEITN
+2897 SEYSKATDKEITN

-2916 VLNQTDN
+2916 VLNQTGN
-2923 FENGDI
+2923 LENGDI
-2929 GDIPLNQLGKLIVKR
+2929 GDIPLGQLGKLIVKR

-2978 LNDLYKAIKKEGLT
+2978 LNNLYKAISKDGLT
-2992 SENEKALDR
+2992 PEHEKAFDR
-3001 LIKYGQTIRMAPLE
+3001 LVRYGQTIHMAPFE
-3015 ISYGSKEEALGV
+3015 VSYKSKEEALGI
-3027 IEDMSNITPDQSAEL
+3027 IEDMSNLTPAQSAEL
-3042 TKFNYSGISTLLFE
+3042 TKFNYSGISTLLYE

-3076 QMLYYAFEKEFTD
+3076 QMLYYAFEQEFLD

-3100 EKGWASYKED
+3100 KKGWASYKED
-3110 GSMQASDSRAY
+3110 GSMEASDSRAY

-3127 ELKEILGNLVN
+3127 ELKEILSNLVN

-3156 YHVGNSITKEQLL
+3156 YHMGNSITKEQLL
-3169 RNEHSMTTVT
+3169 RNNHSMTTVT

-3198 WKHFDS
+3198 WKHFES

-3214 VGTEAATQGYLAIE
+3214 VGTEAATQGHLAIE
-3228 MKKNGTP
+3228 MEKAGTP

-3283 GEMFLEHTAPEFRA
+3283 GQMFLEHTAPEFKA
-3297 IEKRFSN
+3297 IEKRFLN
-3304 NALTQ
+3304 NTLTQ

-3330 DDVNQDYEAVR
+3330 DDVNQDYEAAR

-3349 SDGSTDNVP
+3349 SDGSTDNIP

-3414 PVIVN
+3414 PVIIN
-3419 QFGGISNGYFHG
+3419 QFGGISNGYYHG
-3431 EDLPKVVDTINRFN
+3431 EDMPKVVDTIKRFN

-3476 EALEKARTK
+3476 EALEKARAK

-3498 MEAKPEYTKSATDLI
+3498 MEAKPEYTKSAIDLI

-3553 VFTDFNEYLSKLP
+3553 VFTDFNEFLSKLP
-3566 ENVRAKVKDMNLNG
+3566 EDVRAKVKDMNLNG
-3580 YYHPLAGIYINPVQ
+3580 YYHPLAGIYINPIQ
-3594 FELGNMKDLV
+3594 FELGNMKDLI

-3639 IAKDMAK
+3639 IAKDVAK
-3646 LFIHDSRV
+3646 LFTHDSRV
-3654 MSMVKQMH
+3654 MNMVKQMH

-3672 YRSLDRVRA
+3672 YRNLDRVRA

-3765 LLGFNHK
+3765 LLGFDPK
-3772 NLNKSYLADM
+3772 NINKSYLADM

-3832 LNELVERIKTRAPT
+3832 LNDLVERIKSRVPT
-3846 VDMVNFT
+3846 IDVANFT

-3859 ENNDTDKQTNDF
+3859 ESNDTDKQTNDF

-3924 FSDKNINDSVFN
+3924 FSDKGINDSVFN

-3974 NKVNDFILTRVL
+3974 DKANDFILTRAL
-3986 DLPKDLS
+3986 DLPKDSS
-3993 TLESLALIASS
+3993 TLESLALIAGS

-4014 NKLGLE
+4014 DKLGLE
-4020 MEEAKKEASKSKLIK
+4020 MEEAKKEASKTKLIK

-4048 LGKTLVGAAGVILSG
+4048 LGKALVGTAGVILSG

-4145 ISPEMDKT
+4145 ISPDMDKT

-4167 SDINP
+4167 SGINP

-4186 KNADTNLHQVVSTFP
+4186 KNADSNLQQVVSTLP
-4201 VQDKEGLTNFLRW
+4201 VQDKEGLMNFLRW

-4226 SAKATSDTSM
+4226 SAKATSKTSM

-4256 GERVSLTDDQ
+4256 GERVNLTDDQ
-4266 KDTLRKAVDA
+4266 KVTLRKAIDV
-4276 LVALHNVEKL
+4276 LVALHNVDKL
-4286 GSKKVDEI
+4286 GSKKVEEI
-4294 KKLIKDEPKG
+4294 RDLIKAEPKG
-4304 MNYINQELGTLDD
+4304 MNYINQELSTLDD

-4347 EKNDLDTA
+4347 GKDDDETA
-4355 KRLSLQGYKV
+4355 KRLNLQGYKV

-4395 SSINGANIVTGERLG
+4395 SSINGANIVTGDRLG

-4415 LGANSNSV
+4415 LGANKNSV
-4423 QQVMRKEW
+4423 QQVLRKEW

-4441 SGLSSDSM
+4441 SGLQSESM

-4465 ALNNKLKDQFKETVE
+4465 ALNNKLKDQFKESVE

-4502 NIEYVNRLNEAYN
+4502 NIEYVKQLNQAYQQDHN
-4515 KDLNK
+4515 KV
-4520 AGYVKLD
+4520 GYVKLD
-4527 GNYKAKGNSNEDA
+4527 GNYKAKGNSNEDV

-4554 MATRNYIDSI
+4554 MTTRNYIDSI

-4605 VATVIIQDFFRM
+4605 VATVILQDLFGM

-4703 TPQEKERNKAKARA
+4703 TPQEKERNRAKARA
-4717 LEVALEKLS
+4717 LEVSLEKLS

-4775 VKSLMVYKGSKGHNI
+4775 IKSLMVYKGSKGHNI

-4813 KGVDS
+4813 KGIDS
-4818 EKAMNVVR
+4818 TKAMNVVR

-4858 QKIIYRNLRRNSLR
+4858 QKIIYRNLRRNTLR

-4879 GNVARNAGLGI
+4879 GNAARNAGIDL